1 MINITICILSYVK
14 IFVVGEILLF
24 LVMIKKNKGFTLTE
38 TLLTITILVILF
50 ALAVPGVF
58 TIKKNLRQMELDD
71 KAEII
76 YTAVQNRLSE
86 LYTSGLSNYYDP
98 FDNGS
103 SIKHLGKTPGDYDAS
118 VSGDT
123 MNDNSIYYFTSNDVA
138 SLNKL
143 LGDNT
148 IDPSLTGQFVIE
160 YMPYAKYET
169 GEIPQLTVPFVY
181 AVYYTEAKDSSS
193 ENCANNYSSSG
204 RYLNLLRLKQNRL
217 KDGARIGYYGGST
230 PGSGSI
236 TKISSI
242 NDVTI
247 YSNEEINRAVV
258 KGRIGIGVDETKST
272 FEFVFKDQHGNSSI
286 YEYDVGIKK
295 LYQVDSVGK
304 KTLARTDVTNAVVIG
319 SNYTFNFV
327 LDDLSK
333 DNTRFKSIFPE
344 LNAGDDITLTAS
356 IKSDEGTVINDTRSS
371 VGNSIYAYVKLDD
384 KNKYVGYE
392 RNTAYIFNGRHLRN
406 LDSDSN
412 VTNDYSKALLLNDID
427 FSENGDFYKKYI
439 DSYIDGY
446 IDVNIVTGSGSVYA
460 KSVPCFKGISN
471 DNLNTFDGNGFTI
484 KELATKNA
492 LFSNVN
498 KNLII
503 SNLALTGEKVYG
515 VDYVGGL
522 INTIN
527 NGASV
532 NIKNCKNYLDSGSDI
547 PTSIDSND
555 HLEALR
561 WIYAKTSGGFVGLNN
576 GNLKIESSFVATN
589 IGLSTSDAIT
599 GGLVGLNNGTL
610 TVDKSYT
617 DCYLYGNNVGGLI
630 GKNNGTVDIS
640 NTYTA
645 GFIGTDGNTN
655 AQLAGFVPSKVR
667 NISNSYTVIFKGQL
681 NSNRNI
687 GSFYGIDLNS
697 SFSDL
702 SKYYATVESYDN
714 LSKVYYSK
722 EGSIAEYTKG
732 SPYNEKSS
740 DLGDAFDSVG
750 KSNPYKLMGISL
762 TSYNNHKLKGMDHY
776 GDWGATFARGSLVYY
791 EQYSNKSYGFDGGNV
806 DLSLTSDMK
815 IIGDGYGVVFKK
827 EDINASGS
835 FKVDGNI
842 IDFSDTSKFE
852 VVKNGISYIIYPL
865 NREKVNPDSA
875 IEGFYQKCEIV
886 DDGGTDADKKTF
898 YFNPHFAR
906 SVIDSENKPSLPTTV
921 CIRSPRH
928 LNNLS
933 LFYSDYN
940 FGDNVVYNQE
950 RKMDFASYNWSV
962 YGKNGTS
969 INVQKPIGENEANAF
984 IGTYNGNSY
993 EINNVN
999 FHTYDGSYVGLFGY
1013 NKGTIKNVVVAT
1025 QYKIGSTSYNVTRT
1039 EPVSANQT
1047 AYFGVLVGYNEKGG
1061 VIDNCATAGY
1071 YLAGKDGRIYG
1082 YRNSKVYVGG
1092 LVGFNVGSITNS
1104 AADLPRLSLVM
1115 NSATCYAGS
1124 FVGYNEGTIDNSYG
1138 ISMIESNAPDG
1149 DTKIAGFAGYNIS
1162 VINNSYCATTLISA
1176 GNGSKTYGFTPNE
1189 GGGSVKNS
1197 YYLNGGSYLYLD
1209 NLYSY
1214 DGNIAVSGGKNKIY
1228 KELQALKGTNEATDS
1243 KYHDLT
1249 TDLDANET
1257 AYPYKAV
1264 VKNNEG
1270 ELVHYGEWQVKPK
1283 LGVAGVFYWEKEV
1296 DGQNDGYKI
1305 TYIGT
1310 AYDKLAY
1317 SSNLCVEHDDSGRIS
1332 EYGYGYYYGADEN
1345 VDNEKR
1351 TFSNLATSGNTFNTE
1366 VKQELERQMPHI
1378 QFFPYTTRT
1387 DTGSDYIYLAN
1398 DSPNGNITLTL
1409 DNQNKS
1415 YSFDISPFFANAIY
1429 FKTDLTTSETRAQ
1442 KYLNSNLGKSD
1453 NAYEI
1458 RSVEQ
1463 LQYLNWNY
1471 AVKNTNT
1478 YGTMDNRTQFTYLM
1492 YSKNQGIN
1500 VQSADDSNNT
1510 SKYFAFVQS
1519 HDINAQNTGNFFPIA
1534 GQANS
1539 NKSYNSYEVDL
1550 ANWFGGSYDGQS
1562 YKIQEIQ
1569 IDSNCFTVG
1578 LFGVTCGAEL
1588 KNIILYSS
1596 NGATIQRKTTEND
1609 KAGAYALGGLA
1620 GVAYDYNN
1628 PKGYSIYNCS
1638 IAGYTIA
1645 DNSKNQQYVGE
1656 ANVGGL
1662 VGISKIKID
1671 RCSSVVDIQINCTHT
1686 KNGSFN
1692 KAEWGNYVRVGGISG
1707 AGLSDINNSKLGGIF
1722 NSYTGGTITVG
1733 EDTLDESY
1741 YENTKVPIDSNGGIA
1756 KKNHSTNIYLAGITG
1771 SGFCMNFSNIT
1782 GVKTIYPSDIE
1793 IENCYTYM
1801 TFPSMKGTIRSITM
1815 FGSVAD
1821 RYGNGEG
1828 KKAYIKNCY
1837 YLDRSA
1843 DFDTS
1848 ELPKFIVDDGGANT
1862 AVNNL
1867 MTSDLKNSM
1876 LLGSTKWL
1884 YVMHR
1889 SNYNGDENISNNNT
1903 IVSKTYSELSDVN
1916 MNSSLGDKFKPV
1928 TTIDESGVSID
1939 GKYSFSAG
1947 NSSLSGKNYPFP
1959 TVITQ
1964 KDNDTIV
1971 NVHYGSWPLE
1981 SAYFVNGNDT
1991 IDIFDDMDLDS
2002 YAYKEFVLMKGTSNS
2017 DLIDLKFEVKDTTYA
2032 ELVKI
2037 DGTNYF
2043 TKDSDGNYRI
2053 KVKVLKTGSTNI
2065 EAKWK
2070 DENNVEFT
2078 TDFNLVITADLDI
2091 EVSPNVIYINKGKA
2105 DAYLLGYAADRNYID
2120 VKSTVKKVSY
2130 SKNVTWNFVS
2140 SKVGADEEYDALDIN
2155 KIANE
2160 ITIKSNGYNGYI
2172 AISATYNYQGN
2183 VYTVNTNINV
2193 LNNYTIGLHGNN
2205 EYEEIYIK
2213 DDGSHELSN
2222 PSYGNSTGPNNP
2234 DSKYFI
2240 YERND
2245 ENGLNNLI
2253 QNIDSN
2259 NITLSPLD
2267 GASDEI
2273 KDIINSNKVQIELSN
2288 DINTNSITN
2297 NDYNSR
2303 AITLI
2308 YRGDISP
2315 FDCNL
2320 TLNLSNN
2327 GNNYSLTVPVTVSV
2341 VPYTLTLDANGGNFD
2356 GKDHISINLAG
2367 TDNIDLSTY
2376 IPTKIGYVFGGWT
2389 LNDTDYTSNIYP
2401 VVGSNDDVTLVAK
2414 WTAKQGYISFDNNLL
2429 GSYNKVEDVL
2439 CTYDADKVNV
2449 PEFTYDSQILNG
2461 FCNEEGDLIID
2472 SNGNVSLTNKEL
2484 FNQYL
2489 LENINDSSKKIVLK
2503 ANLTDGAK
2511 LILSATGSD
2520 GTSKSRGI
2528 LYTKNTMLN
2537 VGDTIDLKSTWET
2550 DSSYRFAGYIDNTS
2564 KELIIDSNG
2573 IFKENLQLDNDIEL
2587 TAVFNKTGFKKVDSF
2602 TNNKEYLIVS
2612 NNKSMSNSDLSGV
2625 SIAKSND
2632 VNNNTFILN
2641 DDVSLVWKYANNSL
2655 VSGSNSSNYLNASYY
2670 LSGLRYYYILDI
2682 NSDKQSWIYT
2692 NGGLYTNYTYVLS
2705 KDLYVYLDVADNRFK
2720 CDNNSNNKGIEIYE
2734 KSDEIVVDY
2743 YQTTTS
2749 EGGS

>member
-1 MINITICILSYVK
+1 MN
-14 IFVVGEILLF
+14 
-24 LVMIKKNKGFTLTE
+24 KKNKGFTLTE

-58 TIKKNLRQMELDD
+58 TIKKNLKQMELDD

-86 LYTSGLSNYYDP
+86 LYTSGLSDYYEP
-98 FDNGS
+98 KG
-103 SIKHLGKTPGDYDAS
+103 SIKKLGKTPGDYDAS

-123 MNDNSIYYFTSNDVA
+123 MNDNSIYYFTSNDVV

-143 LGDNT
+143 LGDNV

-169 GEIPQLTVPFVY
+169 GETPQLTVPFVY

-193 ENCANNYSSSG
+193 ENCANNYSSASK
-204 RYLNLLRLKQNRL
+204 YLNLLRLKQNRL

-247 YSNEEINRAVV
+247 YSNEEVNRAVV
-258 KGRIGIGVDETKST
+258 RGRIGIGVDETKSA
-272 FEFVFKDQHGNSSI
+272 FEFVFKDLHGHSSM
-286 YEYDVGIKK
+286 YVYDVGINK
-295 LYQVDSVGK
+295 LYHVDSTGK

-333 DNTRFKSIFPE
+333 DNTRFKSVFPE
-344 LNAGDDITLTAS
+344 LNAGDDITLIAS
-356 IKSDEGTVINDTRSS
+356 IKSDEGTVINDTRSTI
-371 VGNSIYAYVKLDD
+371 GNSIYAYVKPED

-392 RNTAYIFNGRHLRN
+392 KNTAYISNGRHLRN
-406 LDSDSN
+406 LDSDST
-412 VTNDYSKALLLNDID
+412 VINDYSKALLLNDID
-427 FSENGDFYKKYI
+427 FSENGEFYKKYI

-446 IDVNIVTGSGSVYA
+446 MDVNIVTGSGSVFA
-460 KSVPCFKGISN
+460 KSVPVFKGIQN
-471 DNLNTFDGNGFTI
+471 DNLNTLDGNGFTI
-484 KELATKNA
+484 KELATRSA
-492 LFSNVN
+492 LFSIVN

-515 VDYVGGL
+515 NNFAGGL

-527 NGASV
+527 NSSNV
-532 NIKNCKNYLDSGSDI
+532 TIKNCKIYLDSGSDI
-547 PTSIDSND
+547 PTSIDSNV

-561 WIYAKTSGGFVGLNN
+561 WIYANTSGGLVGFNN

-589 IGLSTSDAIT
+589 IGLSFSDATT
-599 GGLVGLNNGTL
+599 GGLVGLNTGYL
-610 TVDKSYT
+610 TIDKSYT

-630 GKNNGTVDIS
+630 GNNEGIVDIS

-645 GFIGTDGNTN
+645 GFIGTDGNKN

-681 NSNRNI
+681 DSNRNI
-687 GSFYGIDLNS
+687 NGFYGIDLNS

-702 SKYYATVESYDN
+702 SKYYATVENYDN

-722 EGSIAEYTKG
+722 EGSTTEYTKG

-791 EQYSNKSYGFDGGNV
+791 EQYSDKSYGFDGGNV
-806 DLSLTSDMK
+806 DLSLTSDME
-815 IIGDGYGVVFKK
+815 IIGDGYGVVFKN
-827 EDINASGS
+827 EDINDSGS
-835 FKVDGNI
+835 FKVDGSVIN
-842 IDFSDTSKFE
+842 FSDSSKFE
-852 VVKNGISYIIYPL
+852 VVKNGIAYVIYPL
-865 NREKVNPDSA
+865 SRDKVNPDNA
-875 IEGFYQKCEIV
+875 INGFYQKCEIV
-886 DDGGTDADKKTF
+886 DEGGTETDKKTF

-906 SVIDSENKPSLPTTV
+906 SVIDSENKPTLPTIV

-933 LFYSDYN
+933 EFYNDYN
-940 FGDNVVYNQE
+940 LGDKVVYNQE

-969 INVQKPIGENEANAF
+969 INVQKPIGENETNAF
-984 IGTYNGNSY
+984 VGTYNGNSY

-999 FHTYDGSYVGLFGY
+999 FHTIDGSYVGLFGY
-1013 NKGTIKNVVVAT
+1013 NKGTIKNIVVAT

-1047 AYFGVLVGYNEKGG
+1047 AYFGVLVGYNEKGA

-1071 YLAGKDGRIYG
+1071 YLAGKYGKIYG
-1082 YRNSKVYVGG
+1082 YRNSEVYVGG
-1092 LVGFNVGSITNS
+1092 LVGFNVGAITNS
-1104 AADLPRLSLVM
+1104 AADLPRLSLIM

-1149 DTKIAGFAGYNIS
+1149 DTKIAGFAGYNTS
-1162 VINNSYCATTLISA
+1162 VINNSYCATTLTSA

-1189 GGGSVKNS
+1189 GGGTVKNS

-1214 DGNIAVSGGKNKIY
+1214 DGNIAVSSGKNKIY
-1228 KELQALKGTNEATDS
+1228 KELVALKGTNEALVS

-1249 TDLDANET
+1249 TGLDANET
-1257 AYPYKAV
+1257 EYPYKAV

-1270 ELVHYGEWQVKPK
+1270 DLVHYGEWQVKPK
-1283 LGVAGVFYWEKEV
+1283 LGVAGIFYWEKEV

-1317 SSNLCVEHDDSGRIS
+1317 SSNLCVERDDGGRIS

-1345 VDNEKR
+1345 VDNESVIF
-1351 TFSNLATSGNTFNTE
+1351 TNLATSKNVYNTE

-1387 DTGSDYIYLAN
+1387 DEGSDYIYL
-1398 DSPNGNITLTL
+1398 DSDSSPNGNITLTL
-1409 DNQNKS
+1409 DNKTKS

-1429 FKTDLTTSETRAQ
+1429 FNTELTTSETSAQ

-1458 RSVEQ
+1458 RSAEQ

-1471 AVKNTNT
+1471 DVKNTNT

-1492 YSKNQGIN
+1492 YSKNPGRNI
-1500 VQSADDSNNT
+1500 QSADDSNNIN
-1510 SKYFAFVQS
+1510 KYFSFVQS
-1519 HDINAQNTGNFFPIA
+1519 HDINAQKSGNFFPIA

-1539 NKSYNSYEVDL
+1539 NKYYNSYEVDL

-1562 YKIQEIQ
+1562 YKIQEIK

-1596 NGATIQRKTTEND
+1596 NGAIIQRNTTEND
-1609 KAGAYALGGLA
+1609 KGGAYALGGLA
-1620 GVAYDYNN
+1620 GVAYDYND

-1671 RCSSVVDIQINCTHT
+1671 GCSSVVDIQINCTHT
-1686 KNGSFN
+1686 TNGSFK
-1692 KAEWGNYVRVGGISG
+1692 KAVWGNYVRVGGISG

-1741 YENTKVPIDSNGGIA
+1741 NGNTKVPINSNGGTAI
-1756 KKNHSTNIYLAGITG
+1756 KNDSTNIYLAGITG

-1782 GVKTIYPSDIE
+1782 NKETIDPSDIE

-1821 RYGNGEG
+1821 RYGNNEG

-1843 DFDTS
+1843 NFDTS

-1884 YVMHR
+1884 YVMHKN
-1889 SNYNGDENISNNNT
+1889 NYNGDENISNNNT
-1903 IVSKTYSELSDVN
+1903 IDSRSYSELSDPN
-1916 MNSSLGDKFKPV
+1916 MNALLGDKFKPV

-1964 KDNDTIV
+1964 KDNDTTV

-1991 IDIFDDMDLDS
+1991 IDIFDDMDLDT

-2043 TKDSDGNYRI
+2043 TKDSNGNYHI
-2053 KVKVLKTGSTNI
+2053 KVKALKTGSTDI

-2070 DENNVEFT
+2070 DEKNVEFT
-2078 TDFNLVITADLDI
+2078 TDFNLVITANL
-2091 EVSPNVIYINKGKA
+2091 EVEANPNTIYINKGKA
-2105 DAYLLGYAADRNYID
+2105 DAYLLGYAVDRNYID

-2130 SKNVTWNFVS
+2130 SDKVSWNFVS
-2140 SKVGADEEYDALDIN
+2140 SKVGTDVEENDALDIN

-2160 ITIKSNGYNGYI
+2160 ITIKSNGYNAYV
-2172 AISATYNYQGN
+2172 AVSASYDYHGEN
-2183 VYTVNTNINV
+2183 YTVNTNVNV
-2193 LNNYTIGLHGNN
+2193 LNSYTFGLHGDN
-2205 EYEEIYIK
+2205 EYEELYIK
-2213 DDGSHELSN
+2213 EDGTYELSN
-2222 PSYGNSTGPNNP
+2222 PSYGSTTGPKNP

-2245 ENGLNNLI
+2245 ENGLKDLVK
-2253 QNIDSN
+2253 NINVD
-2259 NITLSPLD
+2259 NITLSPFD
-2267 GASDEI
+2267 DATDEI
-2273 KDIINSNKVQIELSN
+2273 KDIINNGKVQIELSN
-2288 DINTNSITN
+2288 DININSITN

-2303 AITLI
+2303 AIALI
-2308 YRGDISP
+2308 YRGDIST

-2320 TLNLSNN
+2320 NLNLSNN
-2327 GNNYSLTVPVTVSV
+2327 GNNYPLTVPVTVNV
-2341 VPYTLTLDANGGNFD
+2341 VPYTLTLNANGGEFE
-2356 GKDHISINLAG
+2356 GKDHLSFNLTG
-2367 TDNIDLSTY
+2367 TDSIDLTAY
-2376 IPTKIGYVFGGWT
+2376 VPTKNGYDFVGWT
-2389 LNDTDYTSNIYP
+2389 LNGSDYTSHVYP
-2401 VVGSNDDVTLVAK
+2401 VVGSNNDVTLVAK
-2414 WTAKQGYISFDNNLL
+2414 WNAKKGYISFDNNLPD
-2429 GSYNKVEDVL
+2429 SDNKVQDVM
-2439 CTYDADKVNV
+2439 CTYDADMVDI
-2449 PEFTYDSQILNG
+2449 PEFTYDSQIFNG
-2461 FCNEEGDLIID
+2461 FID
-2472 SNGNVSLTNKEL
+2472 NNGNLIVDSTGNVVKKDL

-2489 LENINDSSKKIVLK
+2489 LENTIDNSKKIVLK
-2503 ANLTDGAK
+2503 ASLTDGVKSILQAK
-2511 LILSATGSD
+2511 GID
-2520 GTSKSRGI
+2520 SRSI
-2528 LYTKNTMLN
+2528 LYAQNTMLN
-2537 VGDTIDLKSTWET
+2537 VGDRIDLKSIWET
-2550 DSSYRFAGYIDNTS
+2550 DPSYKFAGYIDSVS
-2564 KELIIDSNG
+2564 KELIIDSQG
-2573 IFKENLQLDNDIEL
+2573 IFKTNFQLDNDVTL
-2587 TAVFNKTGFKKVDSF
+2587 TAVFYKTGFKKVDNF

-2612 NNKSMSNSDLSGV
+2612 NNKSMSNANLSGV
-2625 SIAKSND
+2625 SIKLKND
-2632 VNNNTFILN
+2632 VRNNNYILN
-2641 DDVSLVWKYANNSL
+2641 DDDSLVWKYDNGYL
-2655 VSGSNSSNYLNASYY
+2655 VSSSNTNNYLNASYTGAFGYYNYY
-2670 LSGLRYYYILDI
+2670 LNI

>member
-1 MINITICILSYVK
+1 MN
-14 IFVVGEILLF
+14 
-24 LVMIKKNKGFTLTE
+24 KKNKGFTLTE

-50 ALAVPGVF
+50 ALAIPGVF

-76 YTAVQNRLSE
+76 YTSVQNRLSE
-86 LYTSGLSNYYDP
+86 LYTSGLSDYYNP
-98 FDNGS
+98 AIPGS
-103 SIKHLGKTPGDYDAS
+103 TIKHLGKTPGDYDAS

-148 IDPSLTGQFVIE
+148 IDPSLTGQFVVE

-169 GEIPQLTVPFVY
+169 GDIPQLTVPFVY

-272 FEFVFKDQHGNSSI
+272 FEFVFKDQHGHSSM
-286 YEYDVGIKK
+286 YVYDVGIKK
-295 LYQVDSVGK
+295 LYQVDSFGK

-327 LDDLSK
+327 LDDLSN
-333 DNTRFKSIFPE
+333 DNTRFKNVFPE
-344 LNAGDDITLTAS
+344 LNPGDDITLTAS
-356 IKSDEGTVINDTRSS
+356 IKSDEGTVINDTRSTI
-371 VGNSIYAYVKLDD
+371 GNSIYAYVKPED

-392 RNTAYIFNGRHLRN
+392 KKTAYISNGRHLRN
-406 LDSDSN
+406 LDSDSS
-412 VTNDYSKALLLNDID
+412 VINDYSKALLLNDID

-439 DSYIDGY
+439 DSYIDNY
-446 IDVNIVTGSGSVYA
+446 IDVNVVTGSGSVYA
-460 KSVPCFKGISN
+460 KGVPVFKGILN
-471 DNLNTFDGNGFTI
+471 DNLNTLDGNGFTI
-484 KELATKNA
+484 KELASRSA
-492 LFSNVN
+492 LFSAVN

-503 SNLALTGEKVYG
+503 SNLTLTGEKVYG
-515 VDYVGGL
+515 NDVAGGL

-527 NGASV
+527 NSSNV
-532 NIKNCKNYLDSGSDI
+532 TIKNCKIYLVSGSDI

-576 GNLKIESSFVATN
+576 GTLKIESSFVATN
-589 IGLSTSDAIT
+589 IGLSTTDAIT
-599 GGLVGLNNGTL
+599 GGLVGLNNGNL
-610 TVDKSYT
+610 TIDKSYT

-630 GKNNGTVDIS
+630 GNNEGIVDIS

-645 GFIGTDGNTN
+645 GFIGTDGNQN
-655 AQLAGFVPSKVR
+655 AHLAGFVPSKVR

-681 NSNRNI
+681 DSNRNI
-687 GSFYGIDLNS
+687 NGFYGIDLNS

-722 EGSIAEYTKG
+722 EGSTTEYTKG

-740 DLGDAFDSVG
+740 DLGDAFDFVG
-750 KSNPYKLMGISL
+750 KSNPYELMGVSL
-762 TSYNNHKLKGMDHY
+762 ASYKNHKLKGMDHY

-806 DLSLTSDMK
+806 DLSLTSDME

-835 FKVDGNI
+835 FKVDGRVIN
-842 IDFSDTSKFE
+842 FSDPSKFE
-852 VVKNGISYIIYPL
+852 VVKNGIAYVIYPL
-865 NREKVNPDSA
+865 SRDKVNPDNA
-875 IEGFYQKCEIV
+875 INGFYQKCEIV
-886 DDGGTDADKKTF
+886 DEGGTEADKKTF

-906 SVIDSENKPSLPTTV
+906 SVIDSENKPTLPTIV

-940 FGDNVVYNQE
+940 LGDKVVYNQE
-950 RKMDFASYNWSV
+950 RKMDFVSYNWSV

-969 INVQKPIGENEANAF
+969 INVQKPIGENETNAF
-984 IGTYNGNSY
+984 VGTYNGNSY

-999 FHTYDGSYVGLFGY
+999 FHTIDGSYVGLFGY

-1047 AYFGVLVGYNEKGG
+1047 AYFGVLVGYNEKDG

-1071 YLAGKDGRIYG
+1071 YLSGKDGKIYG
-1082 YRNSKVYVGG
+1082 YRNSEVYVGG
-1092 LVGFNVGSITNS
+1092 LVGFNVGAITNS
-1104 AADLPRLSLVM
+1104 AADLPRLSLIM

-1149 DTKIAGFAGYNIS
+1149 DTKIAGFAGYNTS
-1162 VINNSYCATTLISA
+1162 VINNSYCATTLTSA

-1189 GGGSVKNS
+1189 GGGTVKNS

-1214 DGNIAVSGGKNKIY
+1214 DGNIAVSSGKNKIY
-1228 KELQALKGTNEATDS
+1228 KELVALKGTNEALVS

-1249 TDLDANET
+1249 TGLDANET
-1257 AYPYKAV
+1257 EYPYKAV

-1270 ELVHYGEWQVKPK
+1270 DLVHYGEWQVKPK
-1283 LGVAGVFYWEKEV
+1283 LGVAGIFYWEKEV

-1310 AYDKLAY
+1310 AYDKLSY

-1345 VDNEKR
+1345 VDNEKI
-1351 TFSNLATSGNTFNTE
+1351 TFNNIAYSDKTFNTE

-1378 QFFPYTTRT
+1378 RFFPYTTRT

-1429 FKTDLTTSETRAQ
+1429 FKTDLSTNETSAQ

-1458 RSVEQ
+1458 RSAQQ

-1471 AVKNTNT
+1471 VGKNTNT

-1596 NGATIQRKTTEND
+1596 NGAIIQRKTTEND

-1671 RCSSVVDIQINCTHT
+1671 GCSSVVDIQINCTHT

-1837 YLDRSA
+1837 YLNRSA

-1889 SNYNGDENISNNNT
+1889 NNYYGDENISNNNT
-1903 IVSKTYSELSDVN
+1903 IDSRSYSELSDPT
-1916 MNSSLGDKFKPV
+1916 MNALLGDKFKSV
-1928 TTIDESGVSID
+1928 TTIDESGVPID

-1964 KDNDTIV
+1964 KDNDTTV

-1981 SAYFVNGNDT
+1981 SAYFVKGNDT
-1991 IDIFDDMDLDS
+1991 IDIFDDMDLDT
-2002 YAYKEFVLMKGTSNS
+2002 YAYKEFVLMKGVSSSN
-2017 DLIDLKFEVKDTTYA
+2017 LYNLEFKVKDTTYA

-2043 TKDSDGNYRI
+2043 TKDTDGNYHI
-2053 KVKVLKTGSTNI
+2053 KVKALKTGSTDI

-2070 DENNVEFT
+2070 NENDVEFT
-2078 TDFNLVITADLDI
+2078 TDFNLVITANLNI

-2105 DAYLLGYAADRNYID
+2105 DTYKLGYAVDKKYID
-2120 VKSTVKKVSY
+2120 VKSTGKKVSY
-2130 SKNVTWNFVS
+2130 SKDVTWNFVS
-2140 SKVGADEEYDALDIN
+2140 SKVGADEEYDALDVN

-2160 ITIKSNGYNGYI
+2160 ITIKSNGYNAYV
-2172 AISATYNYQGN
+2172 AVSASYDYHGEN
-2183 VYTVNTNINV
+2183 YTVNTNVNV
-2193 LNNYTIGLHGNN
+2193 LNSYTFGLHGNN
-2205 EYEEIYIK
+2205 EYEELYIK
-2213 DDGSHELSN
+2213 EDGTYELSN
-2222 PSYGNSTGPNNP
+2222 PSYGSTTGPKNP
-2234 DSKYFI
+2234 NSKYFI

-2245 ENGLNNLI
+2245 ENGLKDLVK
-2253 QNIDSN
+2253 NINVD
-2259 NITLSPLD
+2259 NITLSPFD
-2267 GASDEI
+2267 DATDEI
-2273 KDIINSNKVQIELSN
+2273 KDIINNGKVQIELSN
-2288 DINTNSITN
+2288 DININSITN

-2308 YRGDISP
+2308 YRGDIST

-2320 TLNLSNN
+2320 NLNLSNN
-2327 GNNYSLTVPVTVSV
+2327 GNNYPLTVPVTVNV
-2341 VPYTLTLDANGGNFD
+2341 VPYTLTLNANGGEFE
-2356 GKDHISINLAG
+2356 GKDHLSFNLTG
-2367 TDNIDLSTY
+2367 TDSIDLTAY
-2376 IPTKIGYVFGGWT
+2376 VPTKNGYDFVGWT
-2389 LNDTDYTSNIYP
+2389 LNGSDYTSHVYP
-2401 VVGSNDDVTLVAK
+2401 VVGSNNDVTLVAK
-2414 WTAKQGYISFDNNLL
+2414 WNAKKGYISFDNNLPD
-2429 GSYNKVEDVL
+2429 SDNKVQDVM
-2439 CTYDADKVNV
+2439 CTYDADMVDI
-2449 PEFTYDSQILNG
+2449 PEFAYDSQIFNG
-2461 FCNEEGDLIID
+2461 FID
-2472 SNGNVSLTNKEL
+2472 NNGNLIVDSTGNVVKKDL

-2489 LENINDSSKKIVLK
+2489 LENTIDNSKKIVLK
-2503 ANLTDGAK
+2503 ASLTDGVKLFLQAK
-2511 LILSATGSD
+2511 GID
-2520 GTSKSRGI
+2520 SRSI
-2528 LYTKNTMLN
+2528 LYAQNTMLN
-2537 VGDTIDLKSTWET
+2537 VGDRIDLKSIWET
-2550 DSSYRFAGYIDNTS
+2550 DPSYKFAGYIDSVS
-2564 KELIIDSNG
+2564 KELIIDSHG
-2573 IFKENLQLDNDIEL
+2573 IFKTNLQLDNDVTL
-2587 TAVFNKTGFKKVDSF
+2587 TAVFYKTGFKKVDNF

-2612 NNKSMSNSDLSGV
+2612 NNKSMSNANLSGV
-2625 SIAKSND
+2625 SIKLKND
-2632 VNNNTFILN
+2632 VRNNNYILN
-2641 DDVSLVWKYANNSL
+2641 DDDSLVWKYDNGYL
-2655 VSGSNSSNYLNASYY
+2655 VSSSNTNNYLNASYTGAFGYYNYY
-2670 LSGLRYYYILDI
+2670 LNI

>member
-1 MINITICILSYVK
+1 MN
-14 IFVVGEILLF
+14 
-24 LVMIKKNKGFTLTE
+24 KKNKGFTLTE

-50 ALAVPGVF
+50 ALVVPGVF
-58 TIKKNLRQMELDD
+58 SIKKNLRQMELDD

-118 VSGDT
+118 LSGDT

-148 IDPSLTGQFVIE
+148 IDPSLTGQFVVE

-169 GEIPQLTVPFVY
+169 AEIPQLTVPFVY

-193 ENCANNYSSSG
+193 ENCANNYSSAG

-258 KGRIGIGVDETKST
+258 KGRIGIGVDEKKST
-272 FEFVFKDQHGNSSI
+272 FEFVFKDQHSHSSM
-286 YEYDVGIKK
+286 YVYDVGINK

-333 DNTRFKSIFPE
+333 DDTRFKNIFPE

-356 IKSDEGTVINDTRSS
+356 IKSDEGTVINDTRST
-371 VGNSIYAYVKLDD
+371 VGNSIYAYVKHED

-392 RNTAYIFNGRHLRN
+392 KNTAYISNGRHLRN
-406 LDSDSN
+406 LDSDSK
-412 VTNDYSKALLLNDID
+412 VIDDYSKALLLNDID

-446 IDVNIVTGSGSVYA
+446 IDVNVVTGSGSVYA
-460 KSVPCFKGISN
+460 KSVPVFKGILN
-471 DNLNTFDGNGFTI
+471 DNLNTLDGNGFTI

-527 NGASV
+527 NSSNV
-532 NIKNCKNYLDSGSDI
+532 TIKNCKIYLVSGSDI

-681 NSNRNI
+681 DSNRNI

-740 DLGDAFDSVG
+740 DLGDAFDFVG
-750 KSNPYKLMGISL
+750 KPNPYKLMGISL

-791 EQYSNKSYGFDGGNV
+791 EQYSDKSYGFDGGNV
-806 DLSLTSDMK
+806 DLSLTSNME
-815 IIGDGYGVVFKK
+815 IIGDGYGVVFKR
-827 EDINASGS
+827 EDINDGGS
-835 FKVDGNI
+835 FKVDGSVVN
-842 IDFSDTSKFE
+842 FSDSSKFE
-852 VVKNGISYIIYPL
+852 VVKNGIAYVIYPL
-865 NREKVNPDSA
+865 SRDKVNPENA

-886 DDGGTDADKKTF
+886 DEGGTDADKKNF

-906 SVIDSENKPSLPTTV
+906 SVIDSENKPSLPTIV

-933 LFYSDYN
+933 LFYNDYN
-940 FGDNVVYNQE
+940 LGDKVVYNQE
-950 RKMDFASYNWSV
+950 RKMNFASYDWTV
-962 YGKNGTS
+962 YGKDGKS
-969 INVQKPIGENEANAF
+969 ISVQKPIGGNEANAF
-984 IGTYNGNSY
+984 VGTYNGNSY

-999 FHTYDGSYVGLFGY
+999 FKTKNGSYVGLFGY
-1013 NKGTIKNVVVAT
+1013 NKGTIINVVVAT

-1047 AYFGVLVGYNEKGG
+1047 AYFGVLVGYNENGG

-1071 YLAGKDGRIYG
+1071 YLAGKDGKIYG
-1082 YRNSKVYVGG
+1082 YRNSEVYVGG
-1092 LVGFNVGSITNS
+1092 LVGFNVGAITNS

-1149 DTKIAGFAGYNIS
+1149 DTKIAGFAGYNTS
-1162 VINNSYCATTLISA
+1162 VINNSYCATTLTSA
-1176 GNGSKTYGFTPNE
+1176 GNGSRTFSFTPNE

-1214 DGNIAVSGGKNKIY
+1214 DGNISVSGGKNKIY
-1228 KELQALKGTNEATDS
+1228 KELVALKGTNVATIS
-1243 KYHDLT
+1243 NYHDLT
-1249 TDLDANET
+1249 TALDVNEIE
-1257 AYPYKAV
+1257 YPYKAV

-1283 LGVAGVFYWEKEV
+1283 LGVAGVFYWEKEI

-1317 SSNLCVEHDDSGRIS
+1317 SSNLCVEHDDGGRIS

-1345 VDNEKR
+1345 VDNESIMF
-1351 TFSNLATSGNTFNTE
+1351 TNLATSGNVFNTE
-1366 VKQELERQMPHI
+1366 VKHELERQMPHI

-1387 DTGSDYIYLAN
+1387 DTGSDYIYLKSD

-1409 DNQNKS
+1409 DNQKKS

-1429 FKTDLTTSETRAQ
+1429 FDTELTTSETSAQ

-1458 RSVEQ
+1458 RSAEQ

-1492 YSKNQGIN
+1492 YSKNPGRN
-1500 VQSADDSNNT
+1500 VQSADDSNNIN
-1510 SKYFAFVQS
+1510 KYFAFIQS
-1519 HDINAQNTGNFFPIA
+1519 HDINAQKSGNFFPIA
-1534 GQANS
+1534 GQASS
-1539 NKSYNSYEVDL
+1539 NKNASSYEVDL

-1596 NGATIQRKTTEND
+1596 NGAIIQRKTNEND

-1620 GVAYDYNN
+1620 GVAYDYND

-1671 RCSSVVDIQINCTHT
+1671 GCSSVVDIQINCTHT
-1686 KNGSFN
+1686 INGSFK

-1707 AGLSDINNSKLGGIF
+1707 AGLSDINNPKLGGIF

-1733 EDTLDESY
+1733 KETLDESY
-1741 YENTKVPIDSNGGIA
+1741 NNNTKVPIDSNGGTAI
-1756 KKNHSTNIYLAGITG
+1756 KNHSTNIYLAGITG

-1782 GVKTIYPSDIE
+1782 AKETIDPSDIQ

-1801 TFPSMKGTIRSITM
+1801 AFPSMKGTIRSITM

-1828 KKAYIKNCY
+1828 KKAYINNCY

-1843 DFDTS
+1843 NFDTS

-1884 YVMHR
+1884 YVMHK
-1889 SNYNGDENISNNNT
+1889 NDYYGTENIGNNT
-1903 IVSKTYSELSDVN
+1903 IYSKRYSELSDVN

-1964 KDNDTIV
+1964 KDNDTTV

-1981 SAYFVNGNDT
+1981 SAYFLNGNDT
-1991 IDIFDDMDLDS
+1991 IDIFDDMESDN
-2002 YAYKEFVLMKGTSNS
+2002 YAYKEFVLMKGVSNN
-2017 DLIDLKFEVKDTTYA
+2017 DLTDLQFEVKDTNYA

-2043 TKDSDGNYRI
+2043 IKDSDGNYHI
-2053 KVKVLKTGSTNI
+2053 KVKALKTGSTDI

-2078 TDFNLVITADLDI
+2078 TNFNLVITANL
-2091 EVSPNVIYINKGKA
+2091 EVEANPNTIYINKGKA
-2105 DAYLLGYAADRNYID
+2105 DAYLLGYADRNYID

-2130 SKNVTWNFVS
+2130 SDKVSWNFVS
-2140 SKVGADEEYDALDIN
+2140 SKVGSDVEENDALYVN

-2160 ITIKSNGYNGYI
+2160 ITIKSNGYNGYV
-2172 AISATYNYQGN
+2172 AVSATYNYHGN
-2183 VYTVNTNINV
+2183 IYTVNTNINV
-2193 LNNYTIGLHGNN
+2193 LNNYTIGLRGNN
-2205 EYEEIYIK
+2205 EYEELYIK
-2213 DDGSHELSN
+2213 EDGSYELSN

-2273 KDIINSNKVQIELSN
+2273 KDIINSNKIQIELSN

-2341 VPYTLTLDANGGNFD
+2341 VPYTLTLDANGGDFN
-2356 GKDHISINLAG
+2356 GKDHISINLTG
-2367 TDNIDLSTY
+2367 TDPIDLNIY
-2376 IPTKIGYVFGGWT
+2376 NPTKIGYKFTGWT
-2389 LNDTDYTSNIYP
+2389 LNGADYTSSTYP
-2401 VVGSNDDVTLVAK
+2401 VAGSSDDVTLVAK
-2414 WTAKQGYISFDNNLL
+2414 WTAKKGYISFDNNLL
-2429 GSYNKVEDVL
+2429 DPDHHVQDVE
-2439 CTYDADKVNV
+2439 CTYGADMVDI
-2449 PEFTYDSQILNG
+2449 PIFTYDSQIFDG
-2461 FCNEEGDLIID
+2461 FCNEDGDLIIN
-2472 SNGNVSLTNKEL
+2472 SNGDVVKKEL

-2489 LENINDSSKKIVLK
+2489 LTNINDSSKKAVLK
-2503 ANLTDGAK
+2503 ANLTAGAK
-2511 LILSATGSD
+2511 LILNATGND
-2520 GTSKSRGI
+2520 GTSDSRNI
-2528 LYTKNTMLN
+2528 LYTKNTMLSK
-2537 VGDTIDLKSTWET
+2537 GDSIELKSIWET
-2550 DSSYRFAGYIDNTS
+2550 DSSYRFAGYIDSVS
-2564 KELIIDSNG
+2564 KKMIIDSSG
-2573 IFKENLQLDNDIEL
+2573 KLLQEIKLDSDVTL

-2612 NNKSMSNSDLSGV
+2612 NDYALSGTNV
-2625 SIAKSND
+2625 ND
-2632 VNNNTFILN
+2632 YTLKGIHIVKQLDSLGNTYIEDNYKDLVWTRDQNNNL
-2641 DDVSLVWKYANNSL
+2641 
-2655 VSGSNSSNYLNASYY
+2655 YLNTDKKLYGYY
-2670 LSGLRYYYILDI
+2670 SWWSSTSFTVT
-2682 NSDKQSWIYT
+2682 NSNQAWNY
-2692 NGGLYTNYTYVLS
+2692 NNNNLYTGRYSFT
-2705 KDLYVYLDVADNRFK
+2705 YVYLDS
-2720 CDNNSNNKGIEIYE
+2720 SNNFTCDDSSYHRGIEIYE
-2734 KSDEIVVDY
+2734 KIENVVADK
-2743 YQTTTS
+2743 YQSINT
-2749 EGGS
+2749 GGGE

>member
-1 MINITICILSYVK
+1 MLKYL
-14 IFVVGEILLF
+14 VVGEILLF
-24 LVMIKKNKGFTLTE
+24 LVMNKKNKGFTLTE

-50 ALAVPGVF
+50 ALAVPGIF

-98 FDNGS
+98 SDNGS
-103 SIKHLGKTPGDYDAS
+103 NIKHLCKTPGDYDAS

-123 MNDNSIYYFTSNDVA
+123 MNDNSIYYFTSNDVT

-148 IDPSLTGQFVIE
+148 IDSSLTGQFVIE
-160 YMPYAKYET
+160 FMPYAKYET
-169 GEIPQLTVPFVY
+169 GETPQLTVPFVY
-181 AVYYTEAKDSSS
+181 AVYYTEAKGTND
-193 ENCANNYSSSG
+193 ENCANNYSSGG

-272 FEFVFKDQHGNSSI
+272 FEFVFKDQHGHSSM
-286 YEYDVGIKK
+286 YVYDVGIKK

-333 DNTRFKSIFPE
+333 DNTRFKNIFPE

-356 IKSDEGTVINDTRSS
+356 IKSDEGTVINDTRSTI
-371 VGNSIYAYVKLDD
+371 GNSIYAYVKPED

-392 RNTAYIFNGRHLRN
+392 KNTAYISNGRHLRN
-406 LDSDSN
+406 LHSDSS
-412 VTNDYSKALLLNDID
+412 VINDYSKALLLNDID

-446 IDVNIVTGSGSVYA
+446 IDVSVVTGSGSVYA
-460 KSVPCFKGISN
+460 KSVPVFKGIIN
-471 DNLNTFDGNGFTI
+471 DNLNTLDGNGFTI
-484 KELATKNA
+484 KELASRSA
-492 LFSNVN
+492 LFSTVN

-503 SNLALTGEKVYG
+503 SNLTLTGEKVYG
-515 VDYVGGL
+515 NNYAGGL

-527 NGASV
+527 NGSNV
-532 NIKNCKNYLDSGSDI
+532 TVKNCKIYLNSGSDI
-547 PTSIDSND
+547 PTSIDSDD

-561 WIYAKTSGGFVGLNN
+561 WIYAKKSGGLVGLNN
-576 GNLKIESSFVATN
+576 GSLNIESSFVATN
-589 IGLSTSDAIT
+589 IGLSTTDAIT
-599 GGLVGLNNGTL
+599 GGLVGLNNGNL
-610 TVDKSYT
+610 TIDKSYT

-630 GKNNGTVDIS
+630 GNNEGIVDIS

-645 GFIGTDGNTN
+645 GFIGTDGNQN
-655 AQLAGFVPSKVR
+655 ASLAGFVPSKVR

-702 SKYYATVESYDN
+702 SKYYATVENYDN

-722 EGSIAEYTKG
+722 EGSTTEYTKG

-740 DLGDAFDSVG
+740 DLGDAFDSVDSVG

-791 EQYSNKSYGFDGGNV
+791 EQYSNDSYGFDGGNV
-806 DLSLTSDMK
+806 DLSLTSDME

-827 EDINASGS
+827 EDINTGGS
-835 FKVDGNI
+835 FKVDGSVIN
-842 IDFSDTSKFE
+842 FSDTSKFE
-852 VVKNGISYIIYPL
+852 VVKNGIAYVIYPL
-865 NREKVNPDSA
+865 NRDKINPSNA
-875 IEGFYQKCEIV
+875 INGFYQKCEIV
-886 DDGGTDADKKTF
+886 DEGGSNDDKKTF

-906 SVIDSENKPSLPTTV
+906 SVIDSENKPTLPTIV

-933 LFYSDYN
+933 EFYSDYN
-940 FGDNVVYNQE
+940 LGDKVVYNQE
-950 RKMDFASYNWSV
+950 RKMDFASYNWSI

-969 INVQKPIGENEANAF
+969 INVLKPIGENEANAF
-984 IGTYNGNSY
+984 VGTYNGNSY

-999 FHTYDGSYVGLFGY
+999 FNTIRGSYVGLFGY

-1071 YLAGKDGRIYG
+1071 YLSGKDGKIYG
-1082 YRNSKVYVGG
+1082 YRNSEIYVGG
-1092 LVGFNVGSITNS
+1092 LVGFNVGTITNS

-1149 DTKIAGFAGYNIS
+1149 DTKIAGFAGYNTS
-1162 VINNSYCATTLISA
+1162 VINNSYCATTLTSA

-1214 DGNIAVSGGKNKIY
+1214 DGNIAVSSGKNKIY
-1228 KELQALKGTNEATDS
+1228 KELFNLKGANKATIS

-1249 TDLDANET
+1249 TSLDANQTE
-1257 AYPYKAV
+1257 YPYKAV

-1270 ELVHYGEWQVKPK
+1270 KLVHYGEWQVKPK

-1296 DGQNDGYKI
+1296 DGQNNGYKI

-1317 SSNLCVEHDDSGRIS
+1317 SSNLCVEHDDGGRIS

-1345 VDNEKR
+1345 VDNEKI
-1351 TFSNLATSGNTFNTE
+1351 TFSNLATSDDTFNTE

-1387 DTGSDYIYLAN
+1387 DESSDYIYLKSN

-1409 DNQNKS
+1409 DNKTKS

-1429 FKTDLTTSETRAQ
+1429 FDTELTTNEASAQ

-1458 RSVEQ
+1458 RSAEQ

-1471 AVKNTNT
+1471 DVKNTNT

-1492 YSKNQGIN
+1492 YSKNQGRN
-1500 VQSADDSNNT
+1500 EQSADDSNNID
-1510 SKYFAFVQS
+1510 KYFTFIQS
-1519 HDINAQNTGNFFPIA
+1519 HDINAQKSGNFFPIA

-1539 NKSYNSYEVDL
+1539 NKSPSSYEVDL

-1596 NGATIQRKTTEND
+1596 KGAIIQRKTNEND

-1620 GVAYDYNN
+1620 GVAYDYND

-1671 RCSSVVDIQINCTHT
+1671 GCSSVVDIQINCTHT
-1686 KNGSFN
+1686 INGSFK
-1692 KAEWGNYVRVGGISG
+1692 KAIWGNYVRVGGISG

-1733 EDTLDESY
+1733 KETLDESY
-1741 YENTKVPIDSNGGIA
+1741 NNNTKVPIDSNGGTAI
-1756 KKNHSTNIYLAGITG
+1756 KNHSTNIYLAGITG

-1782 GVKTIYPSDIE
+1782 NKPTIDPSDIE

-1828 KKAYIKNCY
+1828 KKAYINNCY

-1843 DFDTS
+1843 NFDTS

-1862 AVNNL
+1862 AVNKL
-1867 MTSDLKNSM
+1867 MTTDLKNSM
-1876 LLGSTKWL
+1876 LQGSTKWL
-1884 YVMHR
+1884 YVMHK
-1889 SNYNGDENISNNNT
+1889 NDYYGAENIGNNT
-1903 IVSKTYSELSDVN
+1903 IYSKRYSELSDVN

-1964 KDNDTIV
+1964 KDNDTTV

-1991 IDIFDDMDLDS
+1991 IDIFDDMDFVDT
-2002 YAYKEFVLMKGTSNS
+2002 YAYKEFVLMKGVSNN
-2017 DLIDLKFEVKDTTYA
+2017 DLTDLRFEVKDTTYA

-2043 TKDSDGNYRI
+2043 TKDSDGNYHI
-2053 KVKVLKTGSTNI
+2053 KVKALKTGSTDI

-2070 DENNVEFT
+2070 DENKVEFT
-2078 TDFNLVITADLDI
+2078 TDFNLVITADLDM

-2160 ITIKSNGYNGYI
+2160 ITIKSNGYNGYV
-2172 AISATYNYQGN
+2172 AVTATYDYHGN

-2193 LNNYTIGLHGNN
+2193 LNSYTIGLHGNN
-2205 EYEEIYIK
+2205 EYEEVYIK
-2213 DDGSHELSN
+2213 DDGSYELSN
-2222 PSYGNSTGPNNP
+2222 PSYGDTTGPKNP
-2234 DSKYFI
+2234 DSKYFV

-2253 QNIDSN
+2253 QNIDLN
-2259 NITLSPLD
+2259 NITLSALD

-2273 KDIINSNKVQIELSN
+2273 KDIINSNKVQIELSDN
-2288 DINTNSITN
+2288 ININSITN

-2327 GNNYSLTVPVTVSV
+2327 GNNYLLTVPVTINV
-2341 VPYTLTLDANGGNFD
+2341 VPYTLTLDANGGKFE
-2356 GKDHISINLAG
+2356 GKDYLSFNLTG
-2367 TDNIDLSTY
+2367 TDSIDLTAY
-2376 IPTKIGYVFGGWT
+2376 VPTKNGYDFVGWT
-2389 LNDTDYTSNIYP
+2389 LNGSDYTSHVYP
-2401 VVGSNDDVTLVAK
+2401 VVGSNNDVTLVAK
-2414 WTAKQGYISFDNNLL
+2414 WNAKKGYISFDNNLPD
-2429 GSYNKVEDVL
+2429 SDNKVQDVM
-2439 CTYDADKVNV
+2439 CTYDADMVDI
-2449 PEFTYDSQILNG
+2449 PEFTYDSQIFNG
-2461 FCNEEGDLIID
+2461 FID
-2472 SNGNVSLTNKEL
+2472 NNGNLIVDSTGNVVKKDL

-2489 LENINDSSKKIVLK
+2489 LENTIDNSKKIVLK
-2503 ANLTDGAK
+2503 ASLTDGVK
-2511 LILSATGSD
+2511 LILQAKGID
-2520 GTSKSRGI
+2520 SRSI
-2528 LYTKNTMLN
+2528 LYAQNTMMN
-2537 VGDTIDLKSTWET
+2537 VGDRIDLKSIWET
-2550 DSSYRFAGYIDNTS
+2550 DPSYKFAGYIDSVS
-2564 KELIIDSNG
+2564 KELIIDSQG
-2573 IFKENLQLDNDIEL
+2573 IFKTNLQLDNDVTL
-2587 TAVFNKTGFKKVDSF
+2587 TAVFYKTGFKKVDNF

-2612 NNKSMSNSDLSGV
+2612 NNKSMSNANLSGV
-2625 SIAKSND
+2625 SIKLKND
-2632 VNNNTFILN
+2632 VRNNNYILN
-2641 DDVSLVWKYANNSL
+2641 DDDSLVWKYDNGYL
-2655 VSGSNSSNYLNASYY
+2655 VSSSNTNNYLNASYTGAFGYYNYY
-2670 LSGLRYYYILDI
+2670 LNI
-2682 NSDKQSWIYT
+2682 NSDKQSWTYE
-2692 NGGLYTNYTYVLS
+2692 NGGLYANYSYYLSS
-2705 KDLYVYLDVADNRFK
+2705 KDLYVYLDDASNRFK
-2720 CDNNSNNKGIEIYE
+2720 CDNNSNNNGIEIYE

-2743 YQTTTS
+2743 YQATTS

>member
-1 MINITICILSYVK
+1 MLKYYI
-14 IFVVGEILLF
+14 VGEILLF

-58 TIKKNLRQMELDD
+58 SIRKNLRQMELDD

-148 IDPSLTGQFVIE
+148 IDPSLTGQFVVE

-181 AVYYTEAKDSSS
+181 AVYYTEAKDTND

-204 RYLNLLRLKQNRL
+204 QYLNLLRLKQNRL

-258 KGRIGIGVDETKST
+258 KGRIGIGVDEKRST
-272 FEFVFKDQHGNSSI
+272 FEFVFKDQHGHSSM
-286 YEYDVGIKK
+286 YVYDVGIKK

-304 KTLARTDVTNAVVIG
+304 KILARTDVTNAVVIG
-319 SNYTFNFV
+319 NNYTFNFV
-327 LDDLSK
+327 LDDLSN
-333 DNTRFKSIFPE
+333 DNTRFKNVFPE
-344 LNAGDDITLTAS
+344 LNPGDDITLTAS
-356 IKSDEGTVINDTRSS
+356 IKSDEGTVINDTRST
-371 VGNSIYAYVKLDD
+371 VGNSIYAYVKPED

-392 RNTAYIFNGRHLRN
+392 NNTAYISNGRHLRN
-406 LDSDSN
+406 LDSDSK
-412 VTNDYSKALLLNDID
+412 VIDDYSKVLLLNDID
-427 FSENGDFYKKYI
+427 FSGNGDFYKKYI

-446 IDVNIVTGSGSVYA
+446 IDVNVVAGSGSVYA
-460 KSVPCFKGISN
+460 KSVPLFKGILN
-471 DNLNTFDGNGFTI
+471 DNLNTLDGNGFTI
-484 KELATKNA
+484 KELATRSA
-492 LFSNVN
+492 LFSTVN

-503 SNLALTGEKVYG
+503 SNLTLTGEKVYG
-515 VDYVGGL
+515 NDVAGGL

-527 NGASV
+527 NSSNV
-532 NIKNCKNYLDSGSDI
+532 TIKNCKIYLNSGSDI
-547 PTSIDSND
+547 PTSIDSNV

-561 WIYAKTSGGFVGLNN
+561 WIYAKTSGGLVGLNN
-576 GNLKIESSFVATN
+576 GNLKLESSFVATN
-589 IGLSTSDAIT
+589 IGLSTTDAIT
-599 GGLVGLNNGTL
+599 GGLLGLNNGNL
-610 TVDKSYT
+610 TIDKSYT

-630 GKNNGTVDIS
+630 GNNKGMVDIS

-645 GFIGTDGNTN
+645 GFIGTDGNQN
-655 AQLAGFVPSKVR
+655 AHLAGFVPSKVR

-681 NSNRNI
+681 DSNRNI
-687 GSFYGIDLNS
+687 NGFYGIDLNS

-722 EGSIAEYTKG
+722 EGSTTEYTKG

-740 DLGDAFDSVG
+740 DLGDAFDFVG
-750 KSNPYKLMGISL
+750 KSNPYELMGVSL
-762 TSYNNHKLKGMDHY
+762 ASYKNHKLKGMDHY

-791 EQYSNKSYGFDGGNV
+791 EQYSNDSYGFDGGNV

-827 EDINASGS
+827 EDINTGGS
-835 FKVDGNI
+835 FKVDGSVIN
-842 IDFSDTSKFE
+842 FSDTSKFE
-852 VVKNGISYIIYPL
+852 VVKNGIAYVIYPL
-865 NREKVNPDSA
+865 SRDKVNPDNA
-875 IEGFYQKCEIV
+875 INGFYQKCEIV
-886 DDGGTDADKKTF
+886 DEGGTEADKKIF

-906 SVIDSENKPSLPTTV
+906 SVIDSENKPSMPTIV

-933 LFYSDYN
+933 EFYSDYN
-940 FGDNVVYNQE
+940 LGDKVVYNQE
-950 RKMDFASYNWSV
+950 RKMDFVSYNWSV

-969 INVQKPIGENEANAF
+969 INVQKPIGENETNAF
-984 IGTYNGNSY
+984 VGTYNGNSY

-999 FHTYDGSYVGLFGY
+999 FNTIRGSYVGLFGY

-1071 YLAGKDGRIYG
+1071 YLSGKDGKIYG
-1082 YRNSKVYVGG
+1082 YRNSEVYVGG
-1092 LVGFNVGSITNS
+1092 LVGFNVGAITNS

-1149 DTKIAGFAGYNIS
+1149 DTKIAGFAGYNTS
-1162 VINNSYCATTLISA
+1162 VINNSYCATTLTSA

-1197 YYLNGGSYLYLD
+1197 FYLNGGSYLYLD

-1214 DGNIAVSGGKNKIY
+1214 DGNIAVSAGKNKIY
-1228 KELQALKGTNEATDS
+1228 KELAALKETSVYTVS

-1249 TDLDANET
+1249 TGLDANET
-1257 AYPYKAV
+1257 EYPYRAV

-1270 ELVHYGEWQVKPK
+1270 DLVHYGEWQVKPK

-1296 DGQNDGYKI
+1296 DGQNDGYKL

-1317 SSNLCVEHDDSGRIS
+1317 SSNLCVEHDDGGRIS

-1345 VDNEKR
+1345 VNNEKI
-1351 TFSNLATSGNTFNTE
+1351 TFRNLATSGNTFNTE
-1366 VKQELERQMPHI
+1366 VKQELQRQMPHI

-1387 DTGSDYIYLAN
+1387 DTGSDYIYLDD

-1409 DNQNKS
+1409 DNQTKS

-1429 FKTDLTTSETRAQ
+1429 FNTQLTTSETSAQ

-1458 RSVEQ
+1458 RSAEQ

-1471 AVKNTNT
+1471 DVKNTNT

-1492 YSKNQGIN
+1492 YSKNQGRN
-1500 VQSADDSNNT
+1500 EQSADDSNNID
-1510 SKYFAFVQS
+1510 KYFTFIQS
-1519 HDINAQNTGNFFPIA
+1519 HDINAQKSGNFFPIA

-1539 NKSYNSYEVDL
+1539 NKSPSSYEVDL

-1596 NGATIQRKTTEND
+1596 NGAIIQRKTNEND

-1620 GVAYDYNN
+1620 GVAYDYNE

-1662 VGISKIKID
+1662 VGISKIMID
-1671 RCSSVVDIQINCTHT
+1671 GCSSVVDIQINCTHT
-1686 KNGSFN
+1686 INGSFK
-1692 KAEWGNYVRVGGISG
+1692 KAIWGNYVRVGGISG

-1733 EDTLDESY
+1733 KETLDESY
-1741 YENTKVPIDSNGGIA
+1741 NNNTKVPIGSNGGTAI
-1756 KKNHSTNIYLAGITG
+1756 KNHSTNIYLAGITG

-1782 GVKTIYPSDIE
+1782 NKPTIDPSDIE

-1828 KKAYIKNCY
+1828 KKAYINNCY

-1843 DFDTS
+1843 NFDTS

-1862 AVNNL
+1862 AVNKL
-1867 MTSDLKNSM
+1867 MTTDLKNSM
-1876 LLGSTKWL
+1876 LQGSTKWL
-1884 YVMHR
+1884 YVMHK
-1889 SNYNGDENISNNNT
+1889 NDYYGAENIGNNT
-1903 IVSKTYSELSDVN
+1903 IYSKRYSELSDVN

-1964 KDNDTIV
+1964 KDNDTTV

-1981 SAYFVNGNDT
+1981 SAYFLNGNDT
-1991 IDIFDDMDLDS
+1991 IDIFDDMDFVDT
-2002 YAYKEFVLMKGTSNS
+2002 YAYKEFVLMKGVSNN
-2017 DLIDLKFEVKDTTYA
+2017 DLTDLRFEVKDTNYA

-2043 TKDSDGNYRI
+2043 TKDSNGNYHI
-2053 KVKVLKTGSTNI
+2053 KVKALKTGSTDI

-2070 DENNVEFT
+2070 DENNDEFS
-2078 TDFNLVITADLDI
+2078 TDFNLVITANLDI
-2091 EVSPNVIYINKGKA
+2091 EVNPNTIYINKGKA
-2105 DAYLLGYAADRNYID
+2105 DAYLLGYAVDKNYID

-2130 SKNVTWNFVS
+2130 SDKVSWNFVS

-2160 ITIKSNGYNGYI
+2160 ITIKSNGYNGYV
-2172 AISATYNYQGN
+2172 AVTTTYDYHGN
-2183 VYTVNTNINV
+2183 VYTINTNINV
-2193 LNNYTIGLHGNN
+2193 LNSYTIGLHGNN
-2205 EYEEIYIK
+2205 EYEEVYIK
-2213 DDGSHELSN
+2213 DDGSYELSN
-2222 PSYGNSTGPNNP
+2222 PSYGDTTGPKNP

-2245 ENGLNNLI
+2245 ENGLNNLVK
-2253 QNIDSN
+2253 NIDIV
-2259 NITLSPLD
+2259 NIALSPFD
-2267 GASDEI
+2267 DATDDI
-2273 KDIINSNKVQIELSN
+2273 KEIINNGKVQIELSN
-2288 DINTNSITN
+2288 DLKTNSITN

-2303 AITLI
+2303 AITLTH
-2308 YRGDISP
+2308 RGVISP

-2327 GNNYSLTVPVTVSV
+2327 GNNYSLTVPVTVNV
-2341 VPYTLTLDANGGNFD
+2341 VPYVLTLDANGGEFD
-2356 GKDHISINLAG
+2356 GKDHLSFNLTG
-2367 TDNIDLSTY
+2367 TDPIDFSAY
-2376 IPTKIGYVFGGWT
+2376 IPTRIGYDFVGWT
-2389 LNDTDYTSNIYP
+2389 LNGTDYTSSTYP
-2401 VVGSNDDVTLVAK
+2401 VDGLNDDVTLIAK
-2414 WTAKQGYISFDNNLL
+2414 WNAKKGYISFDNNLPNPD
-2429 GSYNKVEDVL
+2429 NKVQDVM
-2439 CTYDADKVNV
+2439 CTYGADMVDI
-2449 PEFTYDSQILNG
+2449 PEFTYDSHIFNG
-2461 FCNEEGDLIID
+2461 FYNENGVLIID
-2472 SNGNVSLTNKEL
+2472 SNGNVVKKEL
-2484 FNQYL
+2484 FNQYVL
-2489 LENINDSSKKIVLK
+2489 KNIEDDTQKTVLK
-2503 ANLTDGAK
+2503 ASLIDGAK
-2511 LILSATGSD
+2511 LILKANVDGATV
-2520 GTSKSRGI
+2520 SRSL
-2528 LYTKNTMLN
+2528 LYAKNTMLN
-2537 VGDTIDLKSTWET
+2537 VGDTIDLKSIWET
-2550 DSSYRFAGYIDNTS
+2550 DTSYKFAGYINSVS
-2564 KELIIDSNG
+2564 KEWIIDPQGKFLSNV
-2573 IFKENLQLDNDIEL
+2573 QLDNDIEL
-2587 TAVFNKTGFKKVDSF
+2587 TAVFYKTGFKKVDSF
-2602 TNNKEYLIVS
+2602 TNNKEYLIISNDYALSGTRVNDYTLKGINIAKQLDSFGNTYIEDNYKDLVWTRDQS
-2612 NNKSMSNSDLSGV
+2612 NNLYLTADQKLYGNSIWFSTSFTVSSSNQ
-2625 SIAKSND
+2625 AWNY
-2632 VNNNTFILN
+2632 NNNN
-2641 DDVSLVWKYANNSL
+2641 
-2655 VSGSNSSNYLNASYY
+2655 
-2670 LSGLRYYYILDI
+2670 
-2682 NSDKQSWIYT
+2682 
-2692 NGGLYTNYTYVLS
+2692 LYTGRYTIT
-2705 KDLYVYLDVADNRFK
+2705 YVYLDSSNNFT
-2720 CDNNSNNKGIEIYE
+2720 CDNNNYHKNIEIYE
-2734 KSDEIVVDY
+2734 KVENIVTDK
-2743 YQTTTS
+2743 YQSTNT
-2749 EGGS
+2749 GGGE

>member
-1 MINITICILSYVK
+1 MLKYYI
-14 IFVVGEILLF
+14 VGEILLF

-58 TIKKNLRQMELDD
+58 SIKKNLRQMELDD

-160 YMPYAKYET
+160 FMPFAKYET
-169 GEIPQLTVPFVY
+169 GETPQLTVPFVY
-181 AVYYTEAKDSSS
+181 AVYYTEAKDTND

-204 RYLNLLRLKQNRL
+204 QYLNLLRLKQNRL

-258 KGRIGIGVDETKST
+258 KGRIGIGVDEKKST
-272 FEFVFKDQHGNSSI
+272 FEFVFKDQHGHSTM
-286 YEYDVGIKK
+286 YVYDVGIKK

-319 SNYTFNFV
+319 NNYTFNFV
-327 LDDLSK
+327 LDDLSN
-333 DNTRFKSIFPE
+333 DNTRFKNVFPE
-344 LNAGDDITLTAS
+344 LNPGDDITLTAS
-356 IKSDEGTVINDTRSS
+356 IKSDEGTVINDTRST
-371 VGNSIYAYVKLDD
+371 VGNSIYAYVKPED

-392 RNTAYIFNGRHLRN
+392 NNTAYISNGRHLRN
-406 LDSDSN
+406 LDSDSK
-412 VTNDYSKALLLNDID
+412 VIDDYSKVLLLNDID
-427 FSENGDFYKKYI
+427 FSGNGDFYKKYI

-446 IDVNIVTGSGSVYA
+446 IDVNVVAGSGSVYA
-460 KSVPCFKGISN
+460 KSVPLFKGILN
-471 DNLNTFDGNGFTI
+471 DNLNTLDGNGFTI
-484 KELATKNA
+484 KELATRSA
-492 LFSNVN
+492 LFSTVN

-503 SNLALTGEKVYG
+503 SNLTLTGEKVYG
-515 VDYVGGL
+515 NNYAGGL

-527 NGASV
+527 NGSNV
-532 NIKNCKNYLDSGSDI
+532 TVKNCKIYLNSGSDI
-547 PTSIDSND
+547 PTSIDSDD

-561 WIYAKTSGGFVGLNN
+561 WIYAKTSGGLVGLNN

-589 IGLSTSDAIT
+589 IGLSTTDAIT
-599 GGLVGLNNGTL
+599 GGLVGLNNGNL
-610 TVDKSYT
+610 TIDKSYT

-630 GKNNGTVDIS
+630 GNNKGIVDIS

-645 GFIGTDGNTN
+645 GFIGTDGNQN
-655 AQLAGFVPSKVR
+655 AHLAGFVPSKVR

-681 NSNRNI
+681 DSNRNI
-687 GSFYGIDLNS
+687 NGFYGIDLNS

-722 EGSIAEYTKG
+722 EGSTTEYTKG

-740 DLGDAFDSVG
+740 DLGDAFDFVG
-750 KSNPYKLMGISL
+750 KSNPYELMGVSL
-762 TSYNNHKLKGMDHY
+762 ASYKNHKLKGMDHY

-791 EQYSNKSYGFDGGNV
+791 EQYSNDSYGFDGGNV

-827 EDINASGS
+827 EDINTGDS
-835 FKVDGNI
+835 FKVDGSVIN
-842 IDFSDTSKFE
+842 FSDTSKFE
-852 VVKNGISYIIYPL
+852 VVKNGIAYVIYPL
-865 NREKVNPDSA
+865 RRDKVNPDNA
-875 IEGFYQKCEIV
+875 INGFYQKCEIV
-886 DDGGTDADKKTF
+886 DEGGTEADKKTF

-906 SVIDSENKPSLPTTV
+906 SVIDSENKPTLPTIV

-933 LFYSDYN
+933 EFYSDYN
-940 FGDNVVYNQE
+940 LGDKVVYNQE
-950 RKMDFASYNWSV
+950 RKMDFVSYNWSV

-969 INVQKPIGENEANAF
+969 INVQKPIGENETNAF
-984 IGTYNGNSY
+984 VGTYNGNSY

-999 FHTYDGSYVGLFGY
+999 FHTIDGSYVGLFGY

-1025 QYKIGSTSYNVTRT
+1025 QYKIGSTSYNVTRA

-1071 YLAGKDGRIYG
+1071 YLSGKDGKIYG
-1082 YRNSKVYVGG
+1082 YRNSEVYVGG
-1092 LVGFNVGSITNS
+1092 LVGFNVGAITNS
-1104 AADLPRLSLVM
+1104 AADLPRLSLIM

-1149 DTKIAGFAGYNIS
+1149 DTKIAGFAGYNTS
-1162 VINNSYCATTLISA
+1162 VINNSYCATTLTSA
-1176 GNGSKTYGFTPNE
+1176 GNGSKTYGFAPNE
-1189 GGGSVKNS
+1189 GGGTVKNS

-1209 NLYSY
+1209 SLYSY
-1214 DGNIAVSGGKNKIY
+1214 DGNIAVSSGKNKIY
-1228 KELQALKGTNEATDS
+1228 KELVALKGTNEAAVS

-1249 TDLDANET
+1249 TGLDANET
-1257 AYPYKAV
+1257 EYPYRAV

-1317 SSNLCVEHDDSGRIS
+1317 SSNLCVEHDDGGRIS

-1345 VDNEKR
+1345 VDNESIMF
-1351 TFSNLATSGNTFNTE
+1351 TNLATSGNVFNTK

-1387 DTGSDYIYLAN
+1387 DTGSDYIYLDN

-1409 DNQNKS
+1409 DNQKMS

-1429 FKTDLTTSETRAQ
+1429 FKTNLSTNETSAQ

-1458 RSVEQ
+1458 RSAEQ

-1471 AVKNTNT
+1471 VGKNTNT

-1500 VQSADDSNNT
+1500 VQSADDSNNIN
-1510 SKYFAFVQS
+1510 KYFSFVQS

-1596 NGATIQRKTTEND
+1596 NGAIIQRKTTEND

-1671 RCSSVVDIQINCTHT
+1671 GCSSVVDIQINCTHT

-1692 KAEWGNYVRVGGISG
+1692 KAVWGNYVRVGGISG

-1733 EDTLDESY
+1733 EETLNESY
-1741 YENTKVPIDSNGGIA
+1741 YGDTRVPIDSNGGTA
-1756 KKNHSTNIYLAGITG
+1756 NKNDSTNIYLAGITG

-1782 GVKTIYPSDIE
+1782 GKDSIDPSDIE

-1815 FGSVAD
+1815 FGSIAD
-1821 RYGNGEG
+1821 RYGNSNEG

-1843 DFDTS
+1843 NFDTS
-1848 ELPKFIVDDGGANT
+1848 ELPKFIVNDGGAT
-1862 AVNNL
+1862 AAVNQL
-1867 MTSDLKNSM
+1867 MTSELKNSM

-1884 YVMHR
+1884 YVMHKN
-1889 SNYNGDENISNNNT
+1889 NYNGDENISNNNT
-1903 IVSKTYSELSDVN
+1903 IDSRSYSELSDPT
-1916 MNSSLGDKFKPV
+1916 MNALLGDKFKSV
-1928 TTIDESGVSID
+1928 TTIDESGVPID

-1959 TVITQ
+1959 TVIRQ
-1964 KDNDTIV
+1964 EDNGTPV

-1981 SAYFVNGNDT
+1981 SAYFINGNDT
-1991 IDIFDDMDLDS
+1991 IDIFDDMDSDT
-2002 YAYKEFVLMKGTSNS
+2002 YAYKEFVLMKGVSSSN
-2017 DLIDLKFEVKDTTYA
+2017 LNNLEFKVKDTTYA

-2043 TKDSDGNYRI
+2043 TIDSDGNYHI
-2053 KVKVLKTGSTNI
+2053 KVKALKTGSTDI

-2078 TDFNLVITADLDI
+2078 TDFNLVITANL
-2091 EVSPNVIYINKGKA
+2091 EVEANPNTIYINKGKA
-2105 DAYLLGYAADRNYID
+2105 DAYLLGYATDRKYID
-2120 VKSTVKKVSY
+2120 VKSTGKKVSY

-2160 ITIKSNGYNGYI
+2160 ITIKSNGYNAYV
-2172 AISATYNYQGN
+2172 AVSASYDYHGEN
-2183 VYTVNTNINV
+2183 YTVNTNINV
-2193 LNNYTIGLHGNN
+2193 LNSYTFGLHGNN
-2205 EYEEIYIK
+2205 EYEEVYIK
-2213 DDGSHELSN
+2213 DDGSYELSN
-2222 PSYGNSTGPNNP
+2222 PSYGDTTGPKNP

-2245 ENGLNNLI
+2245 ENGLKDLVK
-2253 QNIDSN
+2253 NIDLD
-2259 NITLSPLD
+2259 NITLSPFD
-2267 GASDEI
+2267 DATDDI
-2273 KDIINSNKVQIELSN
+2273 KEIINNGKVQIELSN
-2288 DINTNSITN
+2288 DININSITN

-2303 AITLI
+2303 AIALI
-2308 YRGDISP
+2308 YRGDIST

-2320 TLNLSNN
+2320 NLNLSNN
-2327 GNNYSLTVPVTVSV
+2327 GNNYPLTVPVTVNV
-2341 VPYTLTLDANGGNFD
+2341 VPYTLTLNANGGDFD

-2367 TDNIDLSTY
+2367 TDPIELSTY
-2376 IPTKIGYVFGGWT
+2376 IPTRIGYHFAGWT
-2389 LNDTDYTSNIYP
+2389 LNGTDYTSNTYP
-2401 VVGSNDDVTLVAK
+2401 VTGSNDDVTLVAK
-2414 WTAKQGYISFDNNLL
+2414 WVAKQGYIRFDNNLL
-2429 GSYNKVEDVL
+2429 DSYNKIEDVL
-2439 CTYDADKVNV
+2439 CTYNADKVNI

-2461 FCNEEGDLIID
+2461 FIDNSGNLIID
-2472 SNGNVSLTNKEL
+2472 STGNVLKKDL

-2489 LENINDSSKKIVLK
+2489 LENTIDNSKKIVLK
-2503 ANLTDGAK
+2503 ASLTDGVK
-2511 LILSATGSD
+2511 LILQAKGID
-2520 GTSKSRGI
+2520 SRSI
-2528 LYTKNTMLN
+2528 LYDKNTMLN
-2537 VGDTIDLKSTWET
+2537 AGDSIDLKSIWET
-2550 DSSYRFAGYIDNTS
+2550 DTSYKFAGYINSVS
-2564 KELIIDSNG
+2564 KEWIIDPQGKFLSNV
-2573 IFKENLQLDNDIEL
+2573 QLDNDIEL
-2587 TAVFNKTGFKKVDSF
+2587 TAVFYKTGFKKVDSF
-2602 TNNKEYLIVS
+2602 TNNKEYLIIS
-2612 NNKSMSNSDLSGV
+2612 NDYALSGTRV
-2625 SIAKSND
+2625 NDYTLKGINIAKQLDSFGNTYIED
-2632 VNNNTFILN
+2632 NYKDLVWTRDQNNNLYLTADQKLYGNSIWFSTSFT
-2641 DDVSLVWKYANNSL
+2641 VS
-2655 VSGSNSSNYLNASYY
+2655 SSNQAWNYN
-2670 LSGLRYYYILDI
+2670 
-2682 NSDKQSWIYT
+2682 N
-2692 NGGLYTNYTYVLS
+2692 NNLYTGRYTIT
-2705 KDLYVYLDVADNRFK
+2705 YVYLDSSNNFT
-2720 CDNNSNNKGIEIYE
+2720 CDNNNYHKNIEIYE
-2734 KSDEIVVDY
+2734 KVENIVTDK
-2743 YQTTTS
+2743 YQSTNT
-2749 EGGS
+2749 GGGE

>member
-1 MINITICILSYVK
+1 MLKYYI
-14 IFVVGEILLF
+14 VGEILLF
-24 LVMIKKNKGFTLTE
+24 LVMNKKNKGFTLTE

-58 TIKKNLRQMELDD
+58 AIKKNLRQMELDD

-143 LGDNT
+143 LGENT

-160 YMPYAKYET
+160 FMPFAKYEN
-169 GEIPQLTVPFVY
+169 GEKPQLTVPFVY
-181 AVYYTEAKDSSS
+181 AVYYTEAKDTQD
-193 ENCANNYSSSG
+193 ENCANNYSSAG
-204 RYLNLLRLKQNRL
+204 QYLNLLRLKQNRL
-217 KDGARIGYYGGST
+217 NDGARIGYYGGST

-272 FEFVFKDQHGNSSI
+272 FEFVFKDQHGHSSM
-286 YEYDVGIKK
+286 YVYDVGIKK

-304 KTLARTDVTNAVVIG
+304 KTLARTDVTNSVVIG

-327 LDDLSK
+327 LDDLYK
-333 DNTRFKSIFPE
+333 DNTRFKSIFSE
-344 LNAGDDITLTAS
+344 LNAGDDITLIAS
-356 IKSDEGTVINDTRSS
+356 IKSDEGTVINDTRSTI
-371 VGNSIYAYVKLDD
+371 GNSIYAYVKPED

-392 RNTAYIFNGRHLRN
+392 KNTAYISNGRHLRN
-406 LDSDSN
+406 LDSDSS
-412 VTNDYSKALLLNDID
+412 VINDYSKALLLNDID

-446 IDVNIVTGSGSVYA
+446 IDVNVVTGSGSVYV
-460 KSVPCFKGISN
+460 KSVPVFKGILN
-471 DNLNTFDGNGFTI
+471 DNLNTLDGNGFTI
-484 KELATKNA
+484 KELATRSA
-492 LFSNVN
+492 LFSVVN

-515 VDYVGGL
+515 NDVAGGL

-527 NGASV
+527 NSSNV
-532 NIKNCKNYLDSGSDI
+532 TIKNCKIYLNSGSDI
-547 PTSIDSND
+547 PTSIDSNV

-561 WIYAKTSGGFVGLNN
+561 WIYANTSGGLVGLNN
-576 GNLKIESSFVATN
+576 GHLKIESSFVATN
-589 IGLSTSDAIT
+589 IGLSASDATT

-610 TVDKSYT
+610 TIDKSYT

-630 GKNNGTVDIS
+630 GNNEGIVDIS

-645 GFIGTDGNTN
+645 GFIGTYGNQN
-655 AQLAGFVPSKVR
+655 ARLAGFVPSKVR

-681 NSNRNI
+681 DSNRNI

-702 SKYYATVESYDN
+702 SKYYATVGSYDN
-714 LSKVYYSK
+714 LSNVFYSK
-722 EGSIAEYTKG
+722 EGSTTEYTKG

-740 DLGDAFDSVG
+740 DLGDAFDFVG

-791 EQYSNKSYGFDGGNV
+791 EQYSDKSYGFDGGNV
-806 DLSLTSDMK
+806 DLSLTSDME

-827 EDINASGS
+827 EDYNASGS
-835 FKVDGNI
+835 FKVDGSVIN
-842 IDFSDTSKFE
+842 FSDPSKFE
-852 VVKNGISYIIYPL
+852 VIKNGIAYVIYPL
-865 NREKVNPDSA
+865 GRDKVNPDNA
-875 IEGFYQKCEIV
+875 INGFYQKCEIV
-886 DDGGTDADKKTF
+886 DEGGTEADKKTF
-898 YFNPHFAR
+898 YYNPHFAR
-906 SVIDSENKPSLPTTV
+906 SVIDSENKPSLPTIV

-940 FGDNVVYNQE
+940 LGDKVVYNQE

-969 INVQKPIGENEANAF
+969 INVQKPIGENETNAF
-984 IGTYNGNSY
+984 VGTYNGNSY

-999 FHTYDGSYVGLFGY
+999 FKTKNGSYVGLFGY

-1047 AYFGVLVGYNEKGG
+1047 AYFGVLVGYNEKGA

-1071 YLAGKDGRIYG
+1071 YLAGKDGKIYG
-1082 YRNSKVYVGG
+1082 YRNSEVYVGG
-1092 LVGFNVGSITNS
+1092 LVGFNVGAITNS
-1104 AADLPRLSLVM
+1104 AADLPRLSLIM

-1149 DTKIAGFAGYNIS
+1149 DTKIAGFAGYNTS
-1162 VINNSYCATTLISA
+1162 VINSSYCATTLTSA
-1176 GNGSKTYGFTPNE
+1176 GNGSKTYSFAPIE

-1214 DGNIAVSGGKNKIY
+1214 DGNIAVSAGKNKIY
-1228 KELQALKGTNEATDS
+1228 KELADLKGTNVASDS

-1249 TDLDANET
+1249 TGLDANET
-1257 AYPYKAV
+1257 VYPYRAV

-1270 ELVHYGEWQVKPK
+1270 DLVHYGEWQVKPK

-1296 DGQNDGYKI
+1296 DGQNNGYKI

-1317 SSNLCVEHDDSGRIS
+1317 SSNLCVEHDDGGRIS

-1345 VDNEKR
+1345 VDNEKI
-1351 TFSNLATSGNTFNTE
+1351 TFNNIAYSDKTFNTE

-1378 QFFPYTTRT
+1378 RFFPYTTRT

-1429 FKTDLTTSETRAQ
+1429 FKTDLSTNETSAQ

-1458 RSVEQ
+1458 RSAQQ

-1471 AVKNTNT
+1471 VGKNTNT

-1596 NGATIQRKTTEND
+1596 NGAIIQRKTTEND

-1837 YLDRSA
+1837 YLNRSA

-1889 SNYNGDENISNNNT
+1889 NNYYGDENISNNNT
-1903 IVSKTYSELSDVN
+1903 IDSRSYSELSDPT
-1916 MNSSLGDKFKPV
+1916 MNALLGDKFKSV
-1928 TTIDESGVSID
+1928 TTIDESGVPID

-1964 KDNDTIV
+1964 KDNDTTV

-1981 SAYFVNGNDT
+1981 SAYFVKGNDT
-1991 IDIFDDMDLDS
+1991 IDIFDDMDLDT
-2002 YAYKEFVLMKGTSNS
+2002 YAYKEFVLMKGVSSSN
-2017 DLIDLKFEVKDTTYA
+2017 LYNLEFKVKDTTYA

-2043 TKDSDGNYRI
+2043 TKDTDGNYHI
-2053 KVKVLKTGSTNI
+2053 KVKALKTGSTDI

-2070 DENNVEFT
+2070 NENDVEFT
-2078 TDFNLVITADLDI
+2078 TDFNLVITANLDI

-2105 DAYLLGYAADRNYID
+2105 DTYKLGYAVDKKYID
-2120 VKSTVKKVSY
+2120 VKSTGKKVSY
-2130 SKNVTWNFVS
+2130 SKDVTWNFVS
-2140 SKVGADEEYDALDIN
+2140 SKVGADEEYDALDVN

-2160 ITIKSNGYNGYI
+2160 ITIKSNGYNGYV
-2172 AISATYNYQGN
+2172 AVTATYDYHGN

-2193 LNNYTIGLHGNN
+2193 LNSYTIGLHGNN
-2205 EYEEIYIK
+2205 EYEEVYIK
-2213 DDGSHELSN
+2213 DDGSYELSN
-2222 PSYGNSTGPNNP
+2222 PSYGDTTGPKNP

-2245 ENGLNNLI
+2245 ENGLKDLVK
-2253 QNIDSN
+2253 NIDLD
-2259 NITLSPLD
+2259 NITLSPFD
-2267 GASDEI
+2267 DATDDI
-2273 KDIINSNKVQIELSN
+2273 KEIINNGKVQIELSN
-2288 DINTNSITN
+2288 DIKKNSITN

-2303 AITLI
+2303 AITLT

-2315 FDCNL
+2315 FDCTL
-2320 TLNLSNN
+2320 TLKLSNN
-2327 GNNYSLTVPVTVSV
+2327 GNNYLLTVPVTVNV
-2341 VPYTLTLDANGGNFD
+2341 VPYTLTLDANGGDID
-2356 GKDHISINLAG
+2356 GKDHISINLIG
-2367 TDNIDLSTY
+2367 TDPIDLSTY
-2376 IPTKIGYVFGGWT
+2376 VLTKTGYEFVSWT
-2389 LNDTDYTSNIYP
+2389 LDGVDYTSSTYP
-2401 VVGSNDDVTLVAK
+2401 VNGSNNDVTLVAEWK
-2414 WTAKQGYISFDNNLL
+2414 PKKGYISFDNSLL
-2429 GSYNKVEDVL
+2429 DHEHKVQDVL
-2439 CTYDADKVNV
+2439 CAYDTDKIDI
-2449 PEFTYDSQILNG
+2449 PEFNYDSQIFNG
-2461 FCNEEGDLIID
+2461 FSNENGDLIVD
-2472 SNGNVSLTNKEL
+2472 SNGNVVNINKNL
-2484 FNQYL
+2484 FNQYVL
-2489 LENINDSSKKIVLK
+2489 KNIEDDTQKTVLK
-2503 ANLTDGAK
+2503 ASLIDGAK
-2511 LILSATGSD
+2511 LILKANVDGATV
-2520 GTSKSRGI
+2520 SRSL
-2528 LYTKNTMLN
+2528 LYAKNTMLN
-2537 VGDTIDLKSTWET
+2537 VGDTIDLKSIWET
-2550 DSSYRFAGYIDNTS
+2550 DTSYKFAGYINSVS
-2564 KELIIDSNG
+2564 KEWIIDPQGKFLSNV
-2573 IFKENLQLDNDIEL
+2573 QLDNDIEL
-2587 TAVFNKTGFKKVDSF
+2587 TAVFYKTGFKKVDSF
-2602 TNNKEYLIVS
+2602 TNNKEYLIISNDYALSGTRVNDYTLKGINIAKQLDSLGNTYIEDNYKDLVWTRDQS
-2612 NNKSMSNSDLSGV
+2612 NNLYLTADQKLYGNSIWFSTSFTVSSSNQ
-2625 SIAKSND
+2625 AWNY
-2632 VNNNTFILN
+2632 NNNN
-2641 DDVSLVWKYANNSL
+2641 
-2655 VSGSNSSNYLNASYY
+2655 
-2670 LSGLRYYYILDI
+2670 
-2682 NSDKQSWIYT
+2682 
-2692 NGGLYTNYTYVLS
+2692 LYTGRYTIT
-2705 KDLYVYLDVADNRFK
+2705 YVYLDSSNNFT
-2720 CDNNSNNKGIEIYE
+2720 CDNNNYHKNIEIYE
-2734 KSDEIVVDY
+2734 KVENIVTDK
-2743 YQTTTS
+2743 YQSTNT
-2749 EGGS
+2749 GGGE

>member
-1 MINITICILSYVK
+1 MLKYYI
-14 IFVVGEILLF
+14 VGEILLF

-38 TLLTITILVILF
+38 TLLNITILVILF

-58 TIKKNLRQMELDD
+58 SIRKNLRQMELDD

-148 IDPSLTGQFVIE
+148 IDPSLTGQFVVE

-169 GEIPQLTVPFVY
+169 GETPQLTVPFVY
-181 AVYYTEAKDSSS
+181 AVYYTEAKDTND

-204 RYLNLLRLKQNRL
+204 QYLNLLRLKQNRL

-258 KGRIGIGVDETKST
+258 KGRIGIGVDEKKST
-272 FEFVFKDQHGNSSI
+272 FEFVFKDQHGHSSM
-286 YEYDVGIKK
+286 YVYDVGIKK

-333 DNTRFKSIFPE
+333 DNTRFKNIFPE

-356 IKSDEGTVINDTRSS
+356 IKSDEGTVINDTRST
-371 VGNSIYAYVKLDD
+371 VGNSIYAYVKSED

-392 RNTAYIFNGRHLRN
+392 KNTAYISIGRHLRN

-412 VTNDYSKALLLNDID
+412 VIDDYSKALLLNDID

-446 IDVNIVTGSGSVYA
+446 IDVNFVAGSGSVYA
-460 KSVPCFKGISN
+460 KSVPLFKGILN
-471 DNLNTFDGNGFTI
+471 DNLNTLDGNGFTI
-484 KELATKNA
+484 KELATRSA
-492 LFSNVN
+492 LFSTVN

-503 SNLALTGEKVYG
+503 SNLTLTGEKVYG
-515 VDYVGGL
+515 NNYAGGL

-527 NGASV
+527 NCSNV
-532 NIKNCKNYLDSGSDI
+532 TVKNCKIYLNSGSDI
-547 PTSIDSND
+547 PTSIDSDD

-576 GNLKIESSFVATN
+576 GSLKIESSFVATN
-589 IGLSTSDAIT
+589 IGLSTADAIT
-599 GGLVGLNNGTL
+599 GGLVGLNNGNL
-610 TVDKSYT
+610 TIDKSYT

-630 GKNNGTVDIS
+630 GNNEGIVDIS

-645 GFIGTDGNTN
+645 GFIGTDGNQN
-655 AQLAGFVPSKVR
+655 AHLAGFVPSKVR

-681 NSNRNI
+681 DSNRNI
-687 GSFYGIDLNS
+687 NGFYGIDLNS

-722 EGSIAEYTKG
+722 EGSTTEYTKG

-740 DLGDAFDSVG
+740 DLGDAFDFVG

-791 EQYSNKSYGFDGGNV
+791 EQYSDKSYGFDGGNV
-806 DLSLTSDMK
+806 DLSLTSDME

-827 EDINASGS
+827 EDYNASGS
-835 FKVDGNI
+835 FKVDGSVI
-842 IDFSDTSKFE
+842 KFSDPSKFE
-852 VVKNGISYIIYPL
+852 VIKNGIAYVIYPL
-865 NREKVNPDSA
+865 SRDKVNPDNA
-875 IEGFYQKCEIV
+875 INGFYQKCEIV
-886 DDGGTDADKKTF
+886 DEGGTEADKKSF

-906 SVIDSENKPSLPTTV
+906 SVIDSENKPPLPSIV

-933 LFYSDYN
+933 EFYSDYN
-940 FGDNVVYNQE
+940 LGDKVVYNQE
-950 RKMDFASYNWSV
+950 RKMDFVSYNWSV

-969 INVQKPIGENEANAF
+969 INVQKPIGENETNAF
-984 IGTYNGNSY
+984 VGTYNGNSY

-999 FHTYDGSYVGLFGY
+999 FHTIDGSYVGLFGY

-1071 YLAGKDGRIYG
+1071 YLAGKDGKIYG
-1082 YRNSKVYVGG
+1082 YRNSEVYVGG
-1092 LVGFNVGSITNS
+1092 LVGFNVGAITNS
-1104 AADLPRLSLVM
+1104 AADLPRLSLIM

-1149 DTKIAGFAGYNIS
+1149 DTKIAGFAGYNTS
-1162 VINNSYCATTLISA
+1162 VINNSYCATTLTSA
-1176 GNGSKTYGFTPNE
+1176 GNGSKTYGFAPNE

-1214 DGNIAVSGGKNKIY
+1214 DGNIAVSSGKNKIY
-1228 KELQALKGTNEATDS
+1228 KELFNLKGANKATIS

-1249 TDLDANET
+1249 TSLDANQTE
-1257 AYPYKAV
+1257 YPYKAV

-1270 ELVHYGEWQVKPK
+1270 KLVHYGEWQVKPK

-1296 DGQNDGYKI
+1296 DGQNNGYKI

-1317 SSNLCVEHDDSGRIS
+1317 SSNLCVEHDDGGRIS

-1345 VDNEKR
+1345 VDNEKI
-1351 TFSNLATSGNTFNTE
+1351 TFSNLATSDDTFNTE

-1387 DTGSDYIYLAN
+1387 DESSDYIYLKSN

-1409 DNQNKS
+1409 DNKTKS

-1429 FKTDLTTSETRAQ
+1429 FDTELTTNEASAQ

-1458 RSVEQ
+1458 RSAEQ

-1471 AVKNTNT
+1471 DVKNTNT

-1500 VQSADDSNNT
+1500 EQSADDSNNID
-1510 SKYFAFVQS
+1510 KYFTFIQS
-1519 HDINAQNTGNFFPIA
+1519 HDINAQKSGNFFPIA

-1539 NKSYNSYEVDL
+1539 NKSPSSYEVDL

-1569 IDSNCFTVG
+1569 IDSDCFTVG

-1596 NGATIQRKTTEND
+1596 NGAIIQRKTNEND

-1620 GVAYDYNN
+1620 GVAYDYNE

-1671 RCSSVVDIQINCTHT
+1671 GCSSVVDIQINCTHT
-1686 KNGSFN
+1686 INGSFK
-1692 KAEWGNYVRVGGISG
+1692 KAIWGNYVRVGGISG

-1733 EDTLDESY
+1733 KETLDESY
-1741 YENTKVPIDSNGGIA
+1741 NNNTKVPIDSNGGTAI
-1756 KKNHSTNIYLAGITG
+1756 KNHSTNIYLAGITG

-1782 GVKTIYPSDIE
+1782 NKPTIDPSDIE

-1828 KKAYIKNCY
+1828 KKAYINNCY

-1843 DFDTS
+1843 NFDTS

-1862 AVNNL
+1862 AVNKL
-1867 MTSDLKNSM
+1867 MTTDLKNSM
-1876 LLGSTKWL
+1876 LQGSTKWL
-1884 YVMHR
+1884 YVMHK
-1889 SNYNGDENISNNNT
+1889 NDYYGAENIGNNT
-1903 IVSKTYSELSDVN
+1903 IYSKRYSELSDVN

-1964 KDNDTIV
+1964 KDNDTTV

-1991 IDIFDDMDLDS
+1991 IDIFDDMDFVDT
-2002 YAYKEFVLMKGTSNS
+2002 YAYKEFVLMKGVSNN
-2017 DLIDLKFEVKDTTYA
+2017 DLTDLRFEVKDTNYA

-2043 TKDSDGNYRI
+2043 TKDSNGNYHI
-2053 KVKVLKTGSTNI
+2053 KVKALKTGSTDI

-2070 DENNVEFT
+2070 DENNDEFS
-2078 TDFNLVITADLDI
+2078 TDFNLVITANLDI
-2091 EVSPNVIYINKGKA
+2091 EVNPNTIYINKGKA
-2105 DAYLLGYAADRNYID
+2105 DAYLLGYAVDKNYID

-2130 SKNVTWNFVS
+2130 SDKVSWNFVS

-2160 ITIKSNGYNGYI
+2160 ITIKSNGYNGYV
-2172 AISATYNYQGN
+2172 AVTTTYDYHGN
-2183 VYTVNTNINV
+2183 VYTINTNINV
-2193 LNNYTIGLHGNN
+2193 LNSYTIGLHGNN
-2205 EYEEIYIK
+2205 EYEEVYIK
-2213 DDGSHELSN
+2213 DDGSYELSN
-2222 PSYGNSTGPNNP
+2222 PSYGDTTGPKNP

-2245 ENGLNNLI
+2245 ENGLNNLVK
-2253 QNIDSN
+2253 NIDIG
-2259 NITLSPLD
+2259 NIALSPFD
-2267 GASDEI
+2267 DATDDI
-2273 KDIINSNKVQIELSN
+2273 KEIINNGKVQIELSN
-2288 DINTNSITN
+2288 DLKTNSITN

-2303 AITLI
+2303 AITLTH
-2308 YRGDISP
+2308 RGVISP

-2327 GNNYSLTVPVTVSV
+2327 GNNYSLTVPVTVNV
-2341 VPYTLTLDANGGNFD
+2341 VPYVLTLDANGGEFD
-2356 GKDHISINLAG
+2356 GKDHLSFNLTG
-2367 TDNIDLSTY
+2367 TDPIDFSAY
-2376 IPTKIGYVFGGWT
+2376 IPTRIGYDFVGWT
-2389 LNDTDYTSNIYP
+2389 LNGTDYTSSTYP
-2401 VVGSNDDVTLVAK
+2401 VDGLNDDVTLIAK
-2414 WTAKQGYISFDNNLL
+2414 WNAKKGYISFDNNLPNPD
-2429 GSYNKVEDVL
+2429 NKVQDVM
-2439 CTYDADKVNV
+2439 CTYGADMVDI
-2449 PEFTYDSQILNG
+2449 PEFTYDSHIFNG
-2461 FCNEEGDLIID
+2461 FYNENGVLIID
-2472 SNGNVSLTNKEL
+2472 SNGNVVKKEL
-2484 FNQYL
+2484 FNQYVL
-2489 LENINDSSKKIVLK
+2489 KNIEDDTQKTVLK
-2503 ANLTDGAK
+2503 ASLIDGAK
-2511 LILSATGSD
+2511 LILKANVDGATV
-2520 GTSKSRGI
+2520 SRSL
-2528 LYTKNTMLN
+2528 LYAKNTMLN
-2537 VGDTIDLKSTWET
+2537 VGDTIDLKSIWET
-2550 DSSYRFAGYIDNTS
+2550 DTSYKFAGYINSVS
-2564 KELIIDSNG
+2564 KEWIIDPQGKFLSN
-2573 IFKENLQLDNDIEL
+2573 FQLDNDIEL
-2587 TAVFNKTGFKKVDSF
+2587 TAVFYKTGFKKVDSF
-2602 TNNKEYLIVS
+2602 TNNKEYLIISNDYALSGTRVNDYTLKGINIAKQLDSFGNTYIEDNYKDLVWTRDQS
-2612 NNKSMSNSDLSGV
+2612 NNLYLTADQKLYGNSIWFSTSFTVSSSNQ
-2625 SIAKSND
+2625 AWNY
-2632 VNNNTFILN
+2632 NNNN
-2641 DDVSLVWKYANNSL
+2641 
-2655 VSGSNSSNYLNASYY
+2655 
-2670 LSGLRYYYILDI
+2670 
-2682 NSDKQSWIYT
+2682 
-2692 NGGLYTNYTYVLS
+2692 LYTGRYTIT
-2705 KDLYVYLDVADNRFK
+2705 YVYLDSSNNFT
-2720 CDNNSNNKGIEIYE
+2720 CDNNNYHKNIEIYE
-2734 KSDEIVVDY
+2734 KVENIVTDK
-2743 YQTTTS
+2743 YQSTNT
-2749 EGGS
+2749 GGGE

>member
-1 MINITICILSYVK
+1 MLKYL
-14 IFVVGEILLF
+14 VVGEILLF
-24 LVMIKKNKGFTLTE
+24 LVMNKKNKGFTLTE

-86 LYTSGLSNYYDP
+86 LYTSGLSDYYNP
-98 FDNGS
+98 AIPGS

-123 MNDNSIYYFTSNDVA
+123 INDNSIYYFTSNDVA

-160 YMPYAKYET
+160 FMPYAKYET
-169 GEIPQLTVPFVY
+169 GETPQLTVPFVY

-193 ENCANNYSSSG
+193 ENCANNYSSAG
-204 RYLNLLRLKQNRL
+204 QYLNLLRLKQNRL

-272 FEFVFKDQHGNSSI
+272 FEFVFKDQHGHSSM
-286 YEYDVGIKK
+286 YVYDVGIKK

-304 KTLARTDVTNAVVIG
+304 KTLARTDVTNSVVIG

-333 DNTRFKSIFPE
+333 DNTRFKSVFPE

-356 IKSDEGTVINDTRSS
+356 IKSDEGTVINDTRSTI
-371 VGNSIYAYVKLDD
+371 GNSIYAYVKPED
-384 KNKYVGYE
+384 KNKYIGYE
-392 RNTAYIFNGRHLRN
+392 KNTAYISNGRHLRN
-406 LDSDSN
+406 LDSDSK
-412 VTNDYSKALLLNDID
+412 VIDDYSKALLLNDID

-439 DSYIDGY
+439 DSYIDSY
-446 IDVNIVTGSGSVYA
+446 IDVNVVAGSGSVYA
-460 KSVPCFKGISN
+460 KSVPVFKGILN
-471 DNLNTFDGNGFTI
+471 DNLNTLDGNGFTI
-484 KELATKNA
+484 KELATRSA
-492 LFSNVN
+492 LFSIVN

-515 VDYVGGL
+515 NDVAGGL

-527 NGASV
+527 NSSNV
-532 NIKNCKNYLDSGSDI
+532 TIKNCKIYLNSGSDI
-547 PTSIDSND
+547 PTSIDSNV

-561 WIYAKTSGGFVGLNN
+561 WIYANTSGGLVGLNN
-576 GNLKIESSFVATN
+576 GHLKIESSFVATN
-589 IGLSTSDAIT
+589 IGLSASDATT

-610 TVDKSYT
+610 TIDKSYT

-630 GKNNGTVDIS
+630 GNNEGIVDIS

-645 GFIGTDGNTN
+645 GFIGTDGNQN
-655 AQLAGFVPSKVR
+655 ARLAGFVPSKVR

-681 NSNRNI
+681 DSNRNI

-702 SKYYATVESYDN
+702 SKYYATVGSYDT
-714 LSKVYYSK
+714 LSKAYYSK
-722 EGSIAEYTKG
+722 EGSTTEYTKG

-791 EQYSNKSYGFDGGNV
+791 EQYYGGSYGFDGGNV
-806 DLSLTSDMK
+806 DLSLTSDME

-827 EDINASGS
+827 EDYNASGS
-835 FKVDGNI
+835 FKVDGSVIN
-842 IDFSDTSKFE
+842 FSDPSKFE
-852 VVKNGISYIIYPL
+852 VIKNGIAYVIYPL
-865 NREKVNPDSA
+865 SRDKVNPDNA
-875 IEGFYQKCEIV
+875 INGFYQKCEIV
-886 DDGGTDADKKTF
+886 DEGGTEADKKTF

-906 SVIDSENKPSLPTTV
+906 SVIDSENKPSMPTIV

-940 FGDNVVYNQE
+940 LDDKVVYNQE
-950 RKMDFASYNWSV
+950 RKMDFVSYNWSV

-969 INVQKPIGENEANAF
+969 INVQKPIGENETNAF
-984 IGTYNGNSY
+984 VGTYNGNSY

-999 FHTYDGSYVGLFGY
+999 FHTIDGSYVGLFGY

-1071 YLAGKDGRIYG
+1071 YLSGKDGKIYG
-1082 YRNSKVYVGG
+1082 YRNSEVYVGG
-1092 LVGFNVGSITNS
+1092 LVGFNVGAITNS
-1104 AADLPRLSLVM
+1104 AADLPRLSLIM

-1149 DTKIAGFAGYNIS
+1149 DTKIAGFAGYNTS
-1162 VINNSYCATTLISA
+1162 VINNSYCATTLTSA
-1176 GNGSKTYGFTPNE
+1176 GNGSKTYGFAPNE
-1189 GGGSVKNS
+1189 GGGTVKNS

-1214 DGNIAVSGGKNKIY
+1214 DGNIAVSSGKNKIY
-1228 KELQALKGTNEATDS
+1228 KELVALKGTNEAAVS
-1243 KYHDLT
+1243 KYHGLT
-1249 TDLDANET
+1249 TGLDANET
-1257 AYPYKAV
+1257 EYPYRAV

-1317 SSNLCVEHDDSGRIS
+1317 SSNLCVEHDDGGRIS

-1345 VDNEKR
+1345 VDNESIMF
-1351 TFSNLATSGNTFNTE
+1351 TNLSTSGNVFNTE

-1409 DNQNKS
+1409 DNQKMS

-1429 FKTDLTTSETRAQ
+1429 FKTNLSTNETSAQ

-1458 RSVEQ
+1458 RSAEQ

-1471 AVKNTNT
+1471 DVKNTNT

-1492 YSKNQGIN
+1492 YSKNPGRNI
-1500 VQSADDSNNT
+1500 QSADDSNNIN
-1510 SKYFAFVQS
+1510 KYFSFVQS
-1519 HDINAQNTGNFFPIA
+1519 HDINAQKSGNFFPIA

-1539 NKSYNSYEVDL
+1539 NKYYNSYEVDL

-1562 YKIQEIQ
+1562 YKIQEIK

-1596 NGATIQRKTTEND
+1596 NGAIIQRKTTEND

-1620 GVAYDYNN
+1620 GVAYDYND

-1671 RCSSVVDIQINCTHT
+1671 GCSSVVDIQINCTHT
-1686 KNGSFN
+1686 TNGSFK
-1692 KAEWGNYVRVGGISG
+1692 KAVWGNYVRVGGISG

-1741 YENTKVPIDSNGGIA
+1741 NGNTKVPINSNGGTAI
-1756 KKNHSTNIYLAGITG
+1756 KNDSTNIYLAGITG

-1782 GVKTIYPSDIE
+1782 NKETIDPSDIE

-1821 RYGNGEG
+1821 RYGNNEG

-1843 DFDTS
+1843 NFDTS

-1884 YVMHR
+1884 YVMHKN
-1889 SNYNGDENISNNNT
+1889 NYNGDENISNNNT
-1903 IVSKTYSELSDVN
+1903 IDSRSYSELSDPN
-1916 MNSSLGDKFKPV
+1916 MNALLGDKFKPV

-1964 KDNDTIV
+1964 MDNDTTV

-1991 IDIFDDMDLDS
+1991 IDIFDDMDLDT

-2043 TKDSDGNYRI
+2043 TKDSNGNYHI
-2053 KVKVLKTGSTNI
+2053 KVKALKTGSTDI

-2070 DENNVEFT
+2070 DEKNVEFT
-2078 TDFNLVITADLDI
+2078 TDFNLVITANL
-2091 EVSPNVIYINKGKA
+2091 EVEANPNTIYINKGKA
-2105 DAYLLGYAADRNYID
+2105 DAYLLGYAVDRNYID

-2130 SKNVTWNFVS
+2130 SDKVSWNFVS
-2140 SKVGADEEYDALDIN
+2140 SKVGTDVEENDALDIN

-2160 ITIKSNGYNGYI
+2160 ITIKSNGYNAYV
-2172 AISATYNYQGN
+2172 AVSASYDYHGEN
-2183 VYTVNTNINV
+2183 YTVNTNVNV
-2193 LNNYTIGLHGNN
+2193 LNSYTFGLHGDN
-2205 EYEEIYIK
+2205 EYEELYIK
-2213 DDGSHELSN
+2213 EDGTYELSN
-2222 PSYGNSTGPNNP
+2222 PSYGSTTGPKNP

-2245 ENGLNNLI
+2245 ENGLKDLVK
-2253 QNIDSN
+2253 NINVD
-2259 NITLSPLD
+2259 NITLSPFD
-2267 GASDEI
+2267 DATDEI
-2273 KDIINSNKVQIELSN
+2273 KDIINNGKVQIELSN
-2288 DINTNSITN
+2288 DININSITN

-2308 YRGDISP
+2308 YRGDIST

-2320 TLNLSNN
+2320 NLNLSNN
-2327 GNNYSLTVPVTVSV
+2327 GNNYPLTVPVTVNV
-2341 VPYTLTLDANGGNFD
+2341 VPYTLTLNANGGEFE
-2356 GKDHISINLAG
+2356 GKDHLSFNLTG
-2367 TDNIDLSTY
+2367 TDSIDLTAY
-2376 IPTKIGYVFGGWT
+2376 VPTKNGHDFVGWT
-2389 LNDTDYTSNIYP
+2389 LNGSDYTSHVYP
-2401 VVGSNDDVTLVAK
+2401 VVGSNNDVTLVAK
-2414 WTAKQGYISFDNNLL
+2414 WNAKKGYISFDNNLPD
-2429 GSYNKVEDVL
+2429 SDNKVQDVM
-2439 CTYDADKVNV
+2439 CTYDADMVDI
-2449 PEFTYDSQILNG
+2449 PEFTYDSQIFNG
-2461 FCNEEGDLIID
+2461 FID
-2472 SNGNVSLTNKEL
+2472 NNGNLIVDSTGNVVKKDL

-2489 LENINDSSKKIVLK
+2489 LENTIDNSKKIVLK
-2503 ANLTDGAK
+2503 ASLTDGVK
-2511 LILSATGSD
+2511 LILQAKGID
-2520 GTSKSRGI
+2520 SRSI
-2528 LYTKNTMLN
+2528 LYAQNTMLN
-2537 VGDTIDLKSTWET
+2537 VGDRIDLKSIWET
-2550 DSSYRFAGYIDNTS
+2550 DPSYKFAGYIDSVS
-2564 KELIIDSNG
+2564 KELIIDSQG
-2573 IFKENLQLDNDIEL
+2573 IFKTNLQLDNDVTL
-2587 TAVFNKTGFKKVDSF
+2587 TAVFYKTGFKKVDNF

-2612 NNKSMSNSDLSGV
+2612 NNKSMSNANLSGV
-2625 SIAKSND
+2625 SIKLKND
-2632 VNNNTFILN
+2632 VRNNNYILN
-2641 DDVSLVWKYANNSL
+2641 DDDSLVWKYDNGYL
-2655 VSGSNSSNYLNASYY
+2655 VSSSNTNNYLNASYTGAFGYYNYY
-2670 LSGLRYYYILDI
+2670 LNI

>member
-1 MINITICILSYVK
+1 MN
-14 IFVVGEILLF
+14 
-24 LVMIKKNKGFTLTE
+24 KKNKGFTLTE

-58 TIKKNLRQMELDD
+58 AIKKNLRQMELDD

-76 YTAVQNRLSE
+76 YTAVQYRLSE
-86 LYTSGLSNYYDP
+86 LYTCGLSNYYDP

-148 IDPSLTGQFVIE
+148 IDPSLTGQFVVE

-217 KDGARIGYYGGST
+217 KDGAHIGYYGGST

-272 FEFVFKDQHGNSSI
+272 FEFVFKDQHGHSSM
-286 YEYDVGIKK
+286 YVYDVGIKK
-295 LYQVDSVGK
+295 LYQVDSDGK
-304 KTLARTDVTNAVVIG
+304 NVLARTDVTNAVVIG

-333 DNTRFKSIFPE
+333 DNTRFKNIFPE
-344 LNAGDDITLTAS
+344 LNAGDDITLIAS
-356 IKSDEGTVINDTRSS
+356 IKSDEGTVINDTRSTT
-371 VGNSIYAYVKLDD
+371 GNSIYAYVKPED

-392 RNTAYIFNGRHLRN
+392 KKTAYISNGRHLRN
-406 LDSDSN
+406 LNSDSN
-412 VTNDYSKALLLNDID
+412 VIADYSKALLLNDID
-427 FSENGDFYKKYI
+427 ISENGDFYKKYI

-446 IDVNIVTGSGSVYA
+446 IDVNVVTGSGSVYA
-460 KSVPCFKGISN
+460 KSVPVFKGILN
-471 DNLNTFDGNGFTI
+471 DNLNTLDGNGFTI
-484 KELATKNA
+484 KELATRSA
-492 LFSNVN
+492 LFSIVN

-515 VDYVGGL
+515 NDYAGGL

-527 NGASV
+527 NSSNV
-532 NIKNCKNYLDSGSDI
+532 TIKNCKIYLNSGSDI

-576 GNLKIESSFVATN
+576 GSLNLESSFVATN
-589 IGLSTSDAIT
+589 IGLSTSEAIT
-599 GGLVGLNNGTL
+599 GGLVGLNNGNL
-610 TVDKSYT
+610 TIDKSYT

-630 GKNNGTVDIS
+630 GNNEGIVDIS

-645 GFIGTDGNTN
+645 GFIGTDGNQN
-655 AQLAGFVPSKVR
+655 AHLAGFVPSKVR

-681 NSNRNI
+681 DSNRNI
-687 GSFYGIDLNS
+687 NGFYGIDLNS

-722 EGSIAEYTKG
+722 EGSTTEYTKG

-740 DLGDAFDSVG
+740 DLGDAFDFVG

-791 EQYSNKSYGFDGGNV
+791 EQYSDKSYGFDGGNV
-806 DLSLTSDMK
+806 DLSLTSDME

-827 EDINASGS
+827 EDYNASGS
-835 FKVDGNI
+835 FKVDGSVIN
-842 IDFSDTSKFE
+842 FSDPSKFE
-852 VVKNGISYIIYPL
+852 VIKNGIAYVIYPL
-865 NREKVNPDSA
+865 GRDKVNPDNA
-875 IEGFYQKCEIV
+875 INGFYQKCEIV
-886 DDGGTDADKKTF
+886 DEGGTEADKKTF

-906 SVIDSENKPSLPTTV
+906 SVIDSENKPTLPTIV

-933 LFYSDYN
+933 EFYNDYN
-940 FGDNVVYNQE
+940 LSDKVVYNQE
-950 RKMDFASYNWSV
+950 RKMDFASYNWLV

-984 IGTYNGNSY
+984 AGTYNGNSY

-999 FHTYDGSYVGLFGY
+999 FKTKNGSYVGLFGY

-1025 QYKIGSTSYNVTRT
+1025 QYRIGSTSYNVTRT

-1061 VIDNCATAGY
+1061 VIDNCASAGY
-1071 YLAGKDGRIYG
+1071 YLSGKDGKIYG
-1082 YRNSKVYVGG
+1082 YRNSEVYVGG
-1092 LVGFNVGSITNS
+1092 LVGFNVGAITNS

-1149 DTKIAGFAGYNIS
+1149 DTKIAGFAGYNTS
-1162 VINNSYCATTLISA
+1162 VINNSYCATTLTSA

-1189 GGGSVKNS
+1189 GGGTVKNS

-1214 DGNIAVSGGKNKIY
+1214 DGNIAISSGKNKIY
-1228 KELQALKGTNEATDS
+1228 KELVALKGTNEAAVS

-1249 TDLDANET
+1249 TGLDANET
-1257 AYPYKAV
+1257 EYPYRAV

-1345 VDNEKR
+1345 VDNEKI
-1351 TFSNLATSGNTFNTE
+1351 TFSNIATSKKVFNTE

-1378 QFFPYTTRT
+1378 RFFPYTTRT

-1415 YSFDISPFFANAIY
+1415 YSFDISPFFANSIY

-1458 RSVEQ
+1458 RSAQQ

-1471 AVKNTNT
+1471 AYKNTNT

-1492 YSKNQGIN
+1492 YSRDGGKN
-1500 VQSADDSNNT
+1500 VQSADDSYNIN
-1510 SKYFAFVQS
+1510 KYFAFVQS
-1519 HDINAQNTGNFFPIA
+1519 HDINAQKFGNFFPIA

-1671 RCSSVVDIQINCTHT
+1671 GCSSVVDIQINCTHT
-1686 KNGSFN
+1686 INGSFK
-1692 KAEWGNYVRVGGISG
+1692 KAVWGNYVRVGGISG

-1741 YENTKVPIDSNGGIA
+1741 NGNTKVPINSNGSTAI
-1756 KKNHSTNIYLAGITG
+1756 KNDSTNIYLAGITG

-1782 GVKTIYPSDIE
+1782 NKETIDPSDIE

-1821 RYGNGEG
+1821 RYGNNEG

-1843 DFDTS
+1843 NFDTS

-1889 SNYNGDENISNNNT
+1889 SNYYGDENISNNNT
-1903 IVSKTYSELSDVN
+1903 IDSRSYSELSDPT
-1916 MNSSLGDKFKPV
+1916 MNALLGDKFKPV
-1928 TTIDESGVSID
+1928 TTIDESGVPID

-1964 KDNDTIV
+1964 KDDDDTTV

-1991 IDIFDDMDLDS
+1991 IDIFDDMDLDT

-2043 TKDSDGNYRI
+2043 TKDSDGNYHI
-2053 KVKVLKTGSTNI
+2053 KVKALKTGSTDI

-2070 DENNVEFT
+2070 DENKVEFT

-2160 ITIKSNGYNGYI
+2160 ITIKSNGYNGYV
-2172 AISATYNYQGN
+2172 AVTATYDYHGN

-2193 LNNYTIGLHGNN
+2193 LNSYTIGLHGNN
-2205 EYEEIYIK
+2205 EYEEVYIK
-2213 DDGSHELSN
+2213 DDGSYELSN
-2222 PSYGNSTGPNNP
+2222 PSYGDTTGPKNP

-2245 ENGLNNLI
+2245 ENGLKDLVK
-2253 QNIDSN
+2253 NIDLD
-2259 NITLSPLD
+2259 NITLSPFD
-2267 GASDEI
+2267 DATDDI
-2273 KDIINSNKVQIELSN
+2273 KEIINNGKVQIELSN
-2288 DINTNSITN
+2288 DIKTNSITN

-2303 AITLI
+2303 AITLT
-2308 YRGDISP
+2308 YRGDISS

-2327 GNNYSLTVPVTVSV
+2327 GNNYPLTVPVTVNV
-2341 VPYTLTLDANGGNFD
+2341 VPYTLTLNANGGEFE
-2356 GKDHISINLAG
+2356 GKDHLSFNLTG
-2367 TDNIDLSTY
+2367 TDSIDLTAY
-2376 IPTKIGYVFGGWT
+2376 VPTKNGYDFVGWT
-2389 LNDTDYTSNIYP
+2389 LNGSDYTSHVYP
-2401 VVGSNDDVTLVAK
+2401 VVGSNNDVTLVAK
-2414 WTAKQGYISFDNNLL
+2414 WNAKKGYISFDNNLPD
-2429 GSYNKVEDVL
+2429 SDNKVQDVM
-2439 CTYDADKVNV
+2439 CTYDADMVDI
-2449 PEFTYDSQILNG
+2449 PEFTYDSQIFNG
-2461 FCNEEGDLIID
+2461 FID
-2472 SNGNVSLTNKEL
+2472 NNGNLIVDSTGNVVKKDL

-2489 LENINDSSKKIVLK
+2489 LENTIDNSKKIVLK
-2503 ANLTDGAK
+2503 ASLTDGVKLFLQAK
-2511 LILSATGSD
+2511 GID
-2520 GTSKSRGI
+2520 SRSI
-2528 LYTKNTMLN
+2528 LYAQNTMLN
-2537 VGDTIDLKSTWET
+2537 VGDRIDLKSIWET
-2550 DSSYRFAGYIDNTS
+2550 DPSYKFAGYIDSVS
-2564 KELIIDSNG
+2564 KELIIDSHG
-2573 IFKENLQLDNDIEL
+2573 IFKTNLQLDNDVTL
-2587 TAVFNKTGFKKVDSF
+2587 TAVFYKTGFKKVDNF

-2612 NNKSMSNSDLSGV
+2612 NNKSMSNANLSGV
-2625 SIAKSND
+2625 SIKLKND
-2632 VNNNTFILN
+2632 VRNNNYILN
-2641 DDVSLVWKYANNSL
+2641 DDDSLVWKYDNGYL
-2655 VSGSNSSNYLNASYY
+2655 VSSSNTNNYLNASYTGAFGYYNYY
-2670 LSGLRYYYILDI
+2670 LNI

>member
-1 MINITICILSYVK
+1 MN
-14 IFVVGEILLF
+14 
-24 LVMIKKNKGFTLTE
+24 KKNKGFTLTE

-50 ALAVPGVF
+50 ALTVPGIF
-58 TIKKNLRQMELDD
+58 SIKKNLRQMELDD

-86 LYTSGLSNYYDP
+86 LYTSGLSDYYNP
-98 FDNGS
+98 ATNGS
-103 SIKHLGKTPGDYDAS
+103 TIKHLGKTPGDYDAS

-138 SLNKL
+138 SLNKF

-169 GEIPQLTVPFVY
+169 GETPQLTVPFVY
-181 AVYYTEAKDSSS
+181 AVYYTEAKDTSS
-193 ENCANNYSSSG
+193 ENCANNYSSAG
-204 RYLNLLRLKQNRL
+204 QYLNLLRLKQNRL

-247 YSNEEINRAVV
+247 YSNEEINIAVV

-272 FEFVFKDQHGNSSI
+272 FEFVFKDQHGHSSM
-286 YEYDVGIKK
+286 YVYDVGIKK
-295 LYQVDSVGK
+295 LYQVDTVGK

-356 IKSDEGTVINDTRSS
+356 IKSDEGTVINDTRSTI
-371 VGNSIYAYVKLDD
+371 GNSIYTYVKPED

-392 RNTAYIFNGRHLRN
+392 KNTAYISNGRHLRN

-439 DSYIDGY
+439 DSYIEGY
-446 IDVNIVTGSGSVYA
+446 INVNIVTGSGSVYA
-460 KSVPCFKGISN
+460 KSVPVFKGILN
-471 DNLNTFDGNGFTI
+471 DNLNTLDGNGFTI

-492 LFSNVN
+492 LFSTVN

-515 VDYVGGL
+515 NDYAGGL

-527 NGASV
+527 NSSNV
-532 NIKNCKNYLDSGSDI
+532 TIKNCKIYLDSGSDI
-547 PTSIDSND
+547 PTSIDSNVY
-555 HLEALR
+555 LEALR

-681 NSNRNI
+681 DSNRNI

-740 DLGDAFDSVG
+740 DLGDAFDFVG
-750 KSNPYKLMGISL
+750 KPNPYKLMGISL

-791 EQYSNKSYGFDGGNV
+791 EQYSDKSYGFDGGNV
-806 DLSLTSDMK
+806 DLSLTSNME
-815 IIGDGYGVVFKK
+815 IIGDGYGVVFKR
-827 EDINASGS
+827 EDINDGGS
-835 FKVDGNI
+835 FKVDGSVVN
-842 IDFSDTSKFE
+842 FSDSSKFE
-852 VVKNGISYIIYPL
+852 VVKNGIAYVIYPL
-865 NREKVNPDSA
+865 SRDKVNPENA

-886 DDGGTDADKKTF
+886 DEGGTDADKKTF

-906 SVIDSENKPSLPTTV
+906 SVIDSENKPTLPTIV

-933 LFYSDYN
+933 EFYRDYN
-940 FGDNVVYNQE
+940 LGDKVVYNQE
-950 RKMDFASYNWSV
+950 RKMNFASYDWAS
-962 YGKNGTS
+962 YGKNGKS
-969 INVQKPIGENEANAF
+969 VSVQKPIGENEVNAF
-984 IGTYNGNSY
+984 VGTYNGNSY

-999 FHTYDGSYVGLFGY
+999 FNTLNGSYVGLFGY

-1071 YLAGKDGRIYG
+1071 YLAGKDGKIYG
-1082 YRNSKVYVGG
+1082 YRNSEIYVGG
-1092 LVGFNVGSITNS
+1092 LVGFNVGTINNS
-1104 AADLPRLSLVM
+1104 AADLPRLSLIM

-1149 DTKIAGFAGYNIS
+1149 DTKIAGFAGYNTS
-1162 VINNSYCATTLISA
+1162 VINNSYCATTLTSA
-1176 GNGSKTYGFTPNE
+1176 GNGSKTYSFAPIE

-1214 DGNIAVSGGKNKIY
+1214 DGNIAVSSGKNKIY
-1228 KELQALKGTNEATDS
+1228 KELKDLKGTNVATIS
-1243 KYHDLT
+1243 NYHDLT
-1249 TDLDANET
+1249 TSLDANET
-1257 AYPYKAV
+1257 EYPYRAV

-1283 LGVAGVFYWEKEV
+1283 LGVAGVFYWEKEI

-1310 AYDKLAY
+1310 AYDKLAC
-1317 SSNLCVEHDDSGRIS
+1317 SSNLCVEHDDGGRIS

-1345 VDNEKR
+1345 VDNEEIKF
-1351 TFSNLATSGNTFNTE
+1351 TNLATSGNTFNAE

-1378 QFFPYTTRT
+1378 KFFPYATRT
-1387 DTGSDYIYLAN
+1387 DTGSDYIYLDSKN
-1398 DSPNGNITLTL
+1398 SPNGNITLTL
-1409 DNQNKS
+1409 DNKTKS

-1429 FKTDLTTSETRAQ
+1429 FDTQLTTSETSAQ

-1458 RSVEQ
+1458 RSAEQ

-1519 HDINAQNTGNFFPIA
+1519 HDINAHKTGNFFPIA

-1596 NGATIQRKTTEND
+1596 NGAIIQRKTTEND

-1671 RCSSVVDIQINCTHT
+1671 GCSSVVDIQINCTHT

-1692 KAEWGNYVRVGGISG
+1692 KAVWGNYVRVGGISG

-1733 EDTLDESY
+1733 EGTLDESY
-1741 YENTKVPIDSNGGIA
+1741 YGDTRVPIDSNGGTA
-1756 KKNHSTNIYLAGITG
+1756 NKNDSTNIYLAGITG

-1782 GVKTIYPSDIE
+1782 GKDSIDPSDIE

-1815 FGSVAD
+1815 FGSIAD
-1821 RYGNGEG
+1821 RYGNSNEG

-1843 DFDTS
+1843 NFDTS
-1848 ELPKFIVDDGGANT
+1848 ELPKFIVNDGGATT
-1862 AVNNL
+1862 AVNQL
-1867 MTSDLKNSM
+1867 MTSELKNSM

-1884 YVMHR
+1884 YVMHKN
-1889 SNYNGDENISNNNT
+1889 NYYGDENISNNNT
-1903 IVSKTYSELSDVN
+1903 IDSRSYSELSDAG
-1916 MNSSLGDKFKPV
+1916 MNALLGEKFKPV

-1964 KDNDTIV
+1964 KDNDTTV

-1981 SAYFVNGNDT
+1981 SAYFVNGSDT
-1991 IDIFDDMDLDS
+1991 IDIFDDMDLDT
-2002 YAYKEFVLMKGTSNS
+2002 YAYKEFVLMKGTSYS

-2037 DGTNYF
+2037 DGTNNF
-2043 TKDSDGNYRI
+2043 TIDSDGNYHI
-2053 KVKVLKTGSTNI
+2053 KVKALKAGSTDI

-2070 DENNVEFT
+2070 DEKNVEFT
-2078 TDFNLVITADLDI
+2078 TDFNLVITANL
-2091 EVSPNVIYINKGKA
+2091 EVEANPNTIYINKGKA
-2105 DAYLLGYAADRNYID
+2105 DAYLLGYAVDRNYID

-2130 SKNVTWNFVS
+2130 SDKVSWNFVS
-2140 SKVGADEEYDALDIN
+2140 SKVGTDVEENDALDIN

-2160 ITIKSNGYNGYI
+2160 ITIKSNGYNAYVVV
-2172 AISATYNYQGN
+2172 SASYDYHGEN
-2183 VYTVNTNINV
+2183 YTVNTNVNV
-2193 LNNYTIGLHGNN
+2193 LNSYTFGLHGDN
-2205 EYEEIYIK
+2205 EYEELYIK
-2213 DDGSHELSN
+2213 EDGTYELSN
-2222 PSYGNSTGPNNP
+2222 PSYGSTTGPKNP

-2245 ENGLNNLI
+2245 ENGLKDLVK
-2253 QNIDSN
+2253 NINVD
-2259 NITLSPLD
+2259 NITLSPFD
-2267 GASDEI
+2267 DATDEI
-2273 KDIINSNKVQIELSN
+2273 KDIINNGKVQIELSN
-2288 DINTNSITN
+2288 DININSITN

-2308 YRGDISP
+2308 YRGDIST

-2320 TLNLSNN
+2320 ILNISNN
-2327 GNNYSLTVPVTVSV
+2327 GNNYPLTVPVTVNV
-2341 VPYTLTLDANGGNFD
+2341 VPYTLTLNANGGEFE
-2356 GKDHISINLAG
+2356 GKDHLSFNLTG
-2367 TDNIDLSTY
+2367 TDSIDLTAY
-2376 IPTKIGYVFGGWT
+2376 VPTKNGYDFVGWT
-2389 LNDTDYTSNIYP
+2389 LNGSDYTSSTYP
-2401 VVGSNDDVTLVAK
+2401 VTGSNDDVTLVAK
-2414 WTAKQGYISFDNNLL
+2414 WNAKQGYISFDNNL
-2429 GSYNKVEDVL
+2429 SDSNNKVQEVL
-2439 CTYDADKVNV
+2439 CAYNADMVDI

-2461 FCNEEGDLIID
+2461 FIDEEGALIVD
-2472 SNGNVSLTNKEL
+2472 STGNVEEKEL

-2489 LENINDSSKKIVLK
+2489 LENINDNSKKIVLK
-2503 ANLTDGAK
+2503 AKLLDGAK
-2511 LILSATGSD
+2511 LILSATGTD
-2520 GTSKSRGI
+2520 GTSDSRSI
-2528 LYTKNTMLN
+2528 LYTKNTKLN
-2537 VGDTIDLKSTWET
+2537 VGDTIVLKSTWET
-2550 DSSYRFAGYIDNTS
+2550 DSSYKFAGYIDNTS
-2564 KELIIDSNG
+2564 KDLIIDSNG
-2573 IFKENLQLDNDIEL
+2573 KLLKEIRLDSDVSL
-2587 TAVFNKTGFKKVDSF
+2587 TAVFNKTGFKKVDTF

-2612 NNKSMSNSDLSGV
+2612 NDYALSGTNV
-2625 SIAKSND
+2625 ND
-2632 VNNNTFILN
+2632 YTLKGIHIVKQLDSLGNTYIEDNYKDLVWTREQNNNL
-2641 DDVSLVWKYANNSL
+2641 
-2655 VSGSNSSNYLNASYY
+2655 YLNADKKLYGNYSWW
-2670 LSGLRYYYILDI
+2670 SSTSFTVT
-2682 NSDKQSWIYT
+2682 NSNQAWNY
-2692 NGGLYTNYTYVLS
+2692 NNNNLYTGRYSFT
-2705 KDLYVYLDVADNRFK
+2705 YVYLDS
-2720 CDNNSNNKGIEIYE
+2720 SNNFTCDDSSYHRSIEIYE
-2734 KSDEIVVDY
+2734 KVENVVTDK
-2743 YQTTTS
+2743 YQSTNT
-2749 EGGS
+2749 GGGE

>member
-1 MINITICILSYVK
+1 MLKYYI
-14 IFVVGEILLF
+14 VGEILLF
-24 LVMIKKNKGFTLTE
+24 LVMNRKNKGFTLTE

-58 TIKKNLRQMELDD
+58 AIKKNLRQMELDD

-148 IDPSLTGQFVIE
+148 IDPSLTGQFVVE

-181 AVYYTEAKDSSS
+181 AVYYTEAKDSSY

-217 KDGARIGYYGGST
+217 KDGTRIGYYGGST

-295 LYQVDSVGK
+295 LYQVDSTGK
-304 KTLARTDVTNAVVIG
+304 RVLARTDVTNAVVIG

-333 DNTRFKSIFPE
+333 DNARFKNIFPE

-356 IKSDEGTVINDTRSS
+356 IKSDEGTVINDTRST
-371 VGNSIYAYVKLDD
+371 VGNSIYAYVKSED

-392 RNTAYIFNGRHLRN
+392 KNTAYISNGRHLRN

-412 VTNDYSKALLLNDID
+412 VIDDYSKALLLNDID

-446 IDVNIVTGSGSVYA
+446 IDVSVVTGSGSVYA
-460 KSVPCFKGISN
+460 KSVPVFKGILN
-471 DNLNTFDGNGFTI
+471 DNLNTLDGNGFTI
-484 KELATKNA
+484 KELATRSA
-492 LFSNVN
+492 LFSTVN

-503 SNLALTGEKVYG
+503 SNLTLTGEKVYG
-515 VDYVGGL
+515 NNYAGGL

-527 NGASV
+527 NGSNV
-532 NIKNCKNYLDSGSDI
+532 TVKNCKIYLNSGSDI
-547 PTSIDSND
+547 PTSIDSDD

-561 WIYAKTSGGFVGLNN
+561 WIYAKTSGGLVGLNN

-589 IGLSTSDAIT
+589 IGLSTTDAIT
-599 GGLVGLNNGTL
+599 GGLVGLNNGNL
-610 TVDKSYT
+610 TIDKSYT

-630 GKNNGTVDIS
+630 GNNKGIVDIS

-645 GFIGTDGNTN
+645 GFIGTDGNQN
-655 AQLAGFVPSKVR
+655 AHLAGFVPSKVR

-702 SKYYATVESYDN
+702 SKYYATVGSYDT

-722 EGSIAEYTKG
+722 EGSTTEYTNG

-806 DLSLTSDMK
+806 DLSLTSNME

-827 EDINASGS
+827 EDINAGGS
-835 FKVDGNI
+835 FKVDGSTVS
-842 IDFSDTSKFE
+842 FSDPSKFE
-852 VVKNGISYIIYPL
+852 VVKNGIAYVIYPL
-865 NREKVNPDSA
+865 NRDKINPDNA
-875 IEGFYQKCEIV
+875 INGFYQKCEIV
-886 DDGGTDADKKTF
+886 DDGGSDDDKKTF

-906 SVIDSENKPSLPTTV
+906 SVIDSENKPSLSTIV

-933 LFYSDYN
+933 EFYSDYN
-940 FGDNVVYNQE
+940 LGDKVVYNQE

-984 IGTYNGNSY
+984 VGTYNGNSY

-1071 YLAGKDGRIYG
+1071 YLAGKDGKIYG
-1082 YRNSKVYVGG
+1082 YRNSEVYVGG
-1092 LVGFNVGSITNS
+1092 LVGFNVGTITNS
-1104 AADLPRLSLVM
+1104 AADLPRLSLIM

-1124 FVGYNEGTIDNSYG
+1124 FAGYNEGTIDNSYG

-1149 DTKIAGFAGYNIS
+1149 ATKIAGFAGYNTS
-1162 VINNSYCATTLISA
+1162 VINNSYCATTLTSA
-1176 GNGSKTYGFTPNE
+1176 GNGSKTYSFTPNE

-1214 DGNIAVSGGKNKIY
+1214 DGNTSVSSGKNKIY
-1228 KELQALKGTNEATDS
+1228 KELVTLKGTNVATVS

-1249 TDLDANET
+1249 TGLDANET
-1257 AYPYKAV
+1257 EYPYRAV

-1270 ELVHYGEWQVKPK
+1270 DLVHYGEWQVKPK
-1283 LGVAGVFYWEKEV
+1283 LGVAGVFYWEKET

-1310 AYDKLAY
+1310 AYDKLAF
-1317 SSNLCVEHDDSGRIS
+1317 SSNLCIEHDDGGRIS

-1345 VDNEKR
+1345 VDNEKI
-1351 TFSNLATSGNTFNTE
+1351 TFTNLATSKNVFNTE

-1387 DTGSDYIYLAN
+1387 NTGSDYIYLDSN

-1409 DNQNKS
+1409 DNKTKS

-1429 FKTDLTTSETRAQ
+1429 FNTELTTSETSAQ

-1458 RSVEQ
+1458 RSAQQ

-1471 AVKNTNT
+1471 EGKNTNT

-1492 YSKNQGIN
+1492 YSYKQGQY
-1500 VQSADDSNNT
+1500 VQSADDSNNAN
-1510 SKYFAFVQS
+1510 KYFAFVQS
-1519 HDINAQNTGNFFPIA
+1519 HDINAQKSGKFFPIA

-1539 NKSYNSYEVDL
+1539 NKYYNSYEVDL

-1692 KAEWGNYVRVGGISG
+1692 KAVWGNYVRVGGISG
-1707 AGLSDINNSKLGGIF
+1707 AGLSDINNSSLGGIF

-1733 EDTLDESY
+1733 DETFNESY
-1741 YENTKVPIDSNGGIA
+1741 YGDTKIPIDSNGGTA
-1756 KKNHSTNIYLAGITG
+1756 KKNDSTNIYLAGITG

-1782 GVKTIYPSDIE
+1782 GVESIDPSDIE

-1815 FGSVAD
+1815 FASVAD

-1837 YLDRSA
+1837 YLDRST
-1843 DFDTS
+1843 DFDTTQ
-1848 ELPKFIVDDGGANT
+1848 LPKFIVTDGGATT
-1862 AVNNL
+1862 AVNKL
-1867 MTSDLKNSM
+1867 MTPELKESM
-1876 LLGSTKWL
+1876 ILGSTKWL
-1884 YVMHR
+1884 YVMHKN
-1889 SNYNGDENISNNNT
+1889 NYYGDENISNNNS
-1903 IVSKTYSELSDVN
+1903 IYQKTYSELSNAN
-1916 MNSSLGDKFKPV
+1916 MSASLGDSFKPV
-1928 TTIDESGVSID
+1928 TTIDESGVPID

-1964 KDNDTIV
+1964 KDDDDTTV

-1991 IDIFDDMDLDS
+1991 IDIFDDMELDTNA

-2043 TKDSDGNYRI
+2043 TKDSNGNYHI
-2053 KVKVLKTGSTNI
+2053 KVKALKTGSTDI

-2070 DENNVEFT
+2070 DENDVEFT
-2078 TDFNLVITADLDI
+2078 TDFNLVIKADLDI

-2140 SKVGADEEYDALDIN
+2140 SKVGADVEENDALDIN

-2160 ITIKSNGYNGYI
+2160 ITIKSNGYNAYV
-2172 AISATYNYQGN
+2172 AVSASYDYHGEN
-2183 VYTVNTNINV
+2183 YTVNTNVNV
-2193 LNNYTIGLHGNN
+2193 LNSYTIGLHGNN
-2205 EYEEIYIK
+2205 EYEEVYIK
-2213 DDGSHELSN
+2213 DDGSYELSN
-2222 PSYGNSTGPNNP
+2222 PSYGDTTGPKNP

-2245 ENGLNNLI
+2245 ENGLKDLVK
-2253 QNIDSN
+2253 NIDLD
-2259 NITLSPLD
+2259 NITLSPFD
-2267 GASDEI
+2267 DATDDI
-2273 KDIINSNKVQIELSN
+2273 KEIINNGKVQIELSN
-2288 DINTNSITN
+2288 DIKTNSITN

-2303 AITLI
+2303 AITLT
-2308 YRGDISP
+2308 YRGDISS

-2327 GNNYSLTVPVTVSV
+2327 GNEYSLTVPVTVNV
-2341 VPYTLTLDANGGNFD
+2341 IPYTLTLDANGGDFD

-2367 TDNIDLSTY
+2367 TDPIELSTY
-2376 IPTKIGYVFGGWT
+2376 IPTRIGYHFAGWT
-2389 LNDTDYTSNIYP
+2389 LNGTDYTSNTYP
-2401 VVGSNDDVTLVAK
+2401 VTGSNDDVTLVAK
-2414 WTAKQGYISFDNNLL
+2414 WVAKQGYIRFDNNLL
-2429 GSYNKVEDVL
+2429 DSYNKIEDVL
-2439 CTYDADKVNV
+2439 CTYNADKVNI

-2461 FCNEEGDLIID
+2461 FIDNNGNLIID
-2472 SNGNVSLTNKEL
+2472 STGNVLKKDL

-2489 LENINDSSKKIVLK
+2489 LENTIDNSKKIVLK
-2503 ANLTDGAK
+2503 ASLTDGVK
-2511 LILSATGSD
+2511 LILQAKGID
-2520 GTSKSRGI
+2520 SRSV
-2528 LYTKNTMLN
+2528 LYDKNTMLN
-2537 VGDTIDLKSTWET
+2537 AGDSIDLKSIWET
-2550 DSSYRFAGYIDNTS
+2550 DTYRFAGYIGSTS
-2564 KELIIDSNG
+2564 KDLIIDSKG
-2573 IFKENLQLDNDIEL
+2573 IFKKDLQLNNDVEL
-2587 TAVFNKTGFKKVDSF
+2587 TAVFYKTGFKKVESF

-2612 NNKSMSNSDLSGV
+2612 NDKSMSNTNLSGV
-2625 SIAKSND
+2625 DIDITTAKD
-2632 VNNNTFILN
+2632 VYNKTFILN
-2641 DDVSLVWKYANNSL
+2641 DDAYLVWKYDNGSL
-2655 VSGSNSSNYLNASYY
+2655 VSGTNSSNSLYASYWLY
-2670 LSGLRYYYILDI
+2670 WGSYYYDLNI
-2682 NSDKQSWIYT
+2682 NNNNNQSWTYE

-2705 KDLYVYLDVADNRFK
+2705 KDLYVYLDVADNKFK

>member
-1 MINITICILSYVK
+1 MN
-14 IFVVGEILLF
+14 
-24 LVMIKKNKGFTLTE
+24 KKNKGFTLTE

-50 ALAVPGVF
+50 ALAIPGVF

-76 YTAVQNRLSE
+76 YTSVQNRLSE
-86 LYTSGLSNYYDP
+86 LYTSGLSDYYNP
-98 FDNGS
+98 AIPGS
-103 SIKHLGKTPGDYDAS
+103 TIKHLGKTPGDYDAS

-148 IDPSLTGQFVIE
+148 IDPSLTGQFVVE

-169 GEIPQLTVPFVY
+169 GDIPQLTVPFVY

-295 LYQVDSVGK
+295 LYQVDSTGK
-304 KTLARTDVTNAVVIG
+304 RVLARTDVTNAVVIG

-333 DNTRFKSIFPE
+333 DNTRFKNVFPE
-344 LNAGDDITLTAS
+344 LNPGDDITLTAS
-356 IKSDEGTVINDTRSS
+356 IKSDEGTVINDTRSTI
-371 VGNSIYAYVKLDD
+371 GNSIYAYVKPED
-384 KNKYVGYE
+384 KNNYVGFE
-392 RNTAYIFNGRHLRN
+392 KNTAYISNGRHLRN

-412 VTNDYSKALLLNDID
+412 VIADYSKALLLNDID

-439 DSYIDGY
+439 DSYIDSY
-446 IDVNIVTGSGSVYA
+446 IDVNVVTGSGNVYA
-460 KSVPCFKGISN
+460 KSVPVFKGILN
-471 DNLNTFDGNGFTI
+471 DNLNTLDGNNFTI
-484 KELATKNA
+484 KELASRSA
-492 LFSNVN
+492 LFSAVN

-503 SNLALTGEKVYG
+503 SNLTLTGEKVYG
-515 VDYVGGL
+515 NDVAGGL

-527 NGASV
+527 NSSNV
-532 NIKNCKNYLDSGSDI
+532 TIKNCKIYLNSGSDI

-555 HLEALR
+555 RLEALR
-561 WIYAKTSGGFVGLNN
+561 WIYANTSGGLVGLNN
-576 GNLKIESSFVATN
+576 GHLKIESSFVATN
-589 IGLSTSDAIT
+589 IGLSTTDAIT
-599 GGLVGLNNGTL
+599 GGLLGLNNGNL
-610 TVDKSYT
+610 TIDKSYT

-630 GKNNGTVDIS
+630 GNNEGIVDIS

-645 GFIGTDGNTN
+645 GFIGTDGNQN
-655 AQLAGFVPSKVR
+655 AHLAGFVPSKVR

-681 NSNRNI
+681 DSNRNI
-687 GSFYGIDLNS
+687 NGFYGIDLNS

-702 SKYYATVESYDN
+702 SKYYATVENYDN

-722 EGSIAEYTKG
+722 EGSTTEYTKG
-732 SPYNEKSS
+732 SLYNEKSS
-740 DLGDAFDSVG
+740 DLGDAFDFVG

-791 EQYSNKSYGFDGGNV
+791 EQYSDKSYGFDGGNV
-806 DLSLTSDMK
+806 DLSLTSDME

-827 EDINASGS
+827 EDYNASGS
-835 FKVDGNI
+835 FKVDGSVIN
-842 IDFSDTSKFE
+842 FSDPSKFE
-852 VVKNGISYIIYPL
+852 VIKNGIAYVIYPL
-865 NREKVNPDSA
+865 GRDKVNPDNA
-875 IEGFYQKCEIV
+875 INGFYQKCEIV
-886 DDGGTDADKKTF
+886 DEGGTEADKKTF
-898 YFNPHFAR
+898 YYNPHFAR
-906 SVIDSENKPSLPTTV
+906 SVIDSENKPSLPTIV

-940 FGDNVVYNQE
+940 LGDKVVYNQE

-969 INVQKPIGENEANAF
+969 INVQKPIGENETNAF
-984 IGTYNGNSY
+984 VGTYNGNSY

-999 FHTYDGSYVGLFGY
+999 FKTKNGSYVGLFGY

-1047 AYFGVLVGYNEKGG
+1047 AYFGVLVGYNEKGA

-1071 YLAGKDGRIYG
+1071 YLAGKDGKIYG
-1082 YRNSKVYVGG
+1082 YRNSEVYVGG
-1092 LVGFNVGSITNS
+1092 LVGFNVGAITNS
-1104 AADLPRLSLVM
+1104 AADLPRLSLIM

-1149 DTKIAGFAGYNIS
+1149 DTKIAGFAGYNTS
-1162 VINNSYCATTLISA
+1162 VINSSYCATTLTSA
-1176 GNGSKTYGFTPNE
+1176 GNGSKTYSFAPIE

-1214 DGNIAVSGGKNKIY
+1214 DGNIAVSAGKNKIY
-1228 KELQALKGTNEATDS
+1228 KELADLKGTNVASDS

-1249 TDLDANET
+1249 TGLDANET
-1257 AYPYKAV
+1257 VYPYRAV

-1270 ELVHYGEWQVKPK
+1270 DLVHYGEWQVKPK

-1296 DGQNDGYKI
+1296 DGQNNGYKI

-1317 SSNLCVEHDDSGRIS
+1317 SSNLCVEHDDGGRIS

-1345 VDNEKR
+1345 VDNEKI
-1351 TFSNLATSGNTFNTE
+1351 TFNNIAYSDKTFNTE

-1378 QFFPYTTRT
+1378 RFFPYTTRT

-1409 DNQNKS
+1409 DNQKMS

-1429 FKTDLTTSETRAQ
+1429 FKTNLSTNETSAQ

-1458 RSVEQ
+1458 RSAEQ

-1471 AVKNTNT
+1471 DVKNTNT

-1492 YSKNQGIN
+1492 YSKNPGRNI
-1500 VQSADDSNNT
+1500 QSADDSNNIN
-1510 SKYFAFVQS
+1510 KYFSFVQS
-1519 HDINAQNTGNFFPIA
+1519 HDINAQKSGNFFPIA

-1539 NKSYNSYEVDL
+1539 NKYYNSYEVDL

-1562 YKIQEIQ
+1562 YKIQEIK

-1596 NGATIQRKTTEND
+1596 NGAIIQRKTTEND

-1620 GVAYDYNN
+1620 GVAYDYND

-1671 RCSSVVDIQINCTHT
+1671 SCSSVVDIQINCTHT

-1692 KAEWGNYVRVGGISG
+1692 KAVWGNYVRVGGISG

-1837 YLDRSA
+1837 YLNRSA

-1889 SNYNGDENISNNNT
+1889 NNYYGDENISNNNT
-1903 IVSKTYSELSDVN
+1903 IDSRSYSELSDPT
-1916 MNSSLGDKFKPV
+1916 MNALLGDKFKSV
-1928 TTIDESGVSID
+1928 TTIDESGVPID

-1964 KDNDTIV
+1964 KDDDDTTV

-1981 SAYFVNGNDT
+1981 SAYFVKGNDT
-1991 IDIFDDMDLDS
+1991 IDIFDDMDLDT
-2002 YAYKEFVLMKGTSNS
+2002 YAYKEFVLMKGVSSSN
-2017 DLIDLKFEVKDTTYA
+2017 LYNLEFKVKDTTYA

-2043 TKDSDGNYRI
+2043 TKDTDGNYHI
-2053 KVKVLKTGSTNI
+2053 KVKALKTGSTDI

-2070 DENNVEFT
+2070 NENDVEFT
-2078 TDFNLVITADLDI
+2078 TDFNLVITANLDI

-2105 DAYLLGYAADRNYID
+2105 DTYKLGYAVDKKYID
-2120 VKSTVKKVSY
+2120 VKSTGKKVSY
-2130 SKNVTWNFVS
+2130 SKDVTWNFVS
-2140 SKVGADEEYDALDIN
+2140 SKVGADEEYDALDVN

-2160 ITIKSNGYNGYI
+2160 ITIKSNGYNGYV
-2172 AISATYNYQGN
+2172 AVTATYDYHGN

-2193 LNNYTIGLHGNN
+2193 LNSYTIGLHGNN
-2205 EYEEIYIK
+2205 EYEEVYIK
-2213 DDGSHELSN
+2213 DDGSYELSN
-2222 PSYGNSTGPNNP
+2222 PSYGDTTGPKNP

-2245 ENGLNNLI
+2245 ENGLNNLVK
-2253 QNIDSN
+2253 NIDVD
-2259 NITLSPLD
+2259 NITLTAFD
-2267 GASDEI
+2267 DADDEI
-2273 KDIINSNKVQIELSN
+2273 KDIINNGKVQIQLSN
-2288 DINTNSITN
+2288 DIHTNSITN

-2308 YRGDISP
+2308 YRGEISP

-2327 GNNYSLTVPVTVSV
+2327 GNNYSLTVPVTVNV
-2341 VPYTLTLDANGGNFD
+2341 VPYVLTLDANGGEFD
-2356 GKDHISINLAG
+2356 GKDHLSFNLTG
-2367 TDNIDLSTY
+2367 TDPIDFSAY
-2376 IPTKIGYVFGGWT
+2376 IPTRIGYDFVGWT
-2389 LNDTDYTSNIYP
+2389 LNGTNYSSNTYP
-2401 VVGSNDDVTLVAK
+2401 VVGSNNDVTLVAK
-2414 WTAKQGYISFDNNLL
+2414 WNAKKGYISFDNNLS
-2429 GSYNKVEDVL
+2429 GPNNKVQDGL
-2439 CTYDADKVNV
+2439 CTYDANIVDI
-2449 PEFTYDSQILNG
+2449 PQFTYDSQIFDG

-2472 SNGNVSLTNKEL
+2472 STGNVVKKDL

-2489 LENINDSSKKIVLK
+2489 LENTIDNSKKIVLK
-2503 ANLTDGAK
+2503 ASLTDGVKLFLQAK
-2511 LILSATGSD
+2511 GID
-2520 GTSKSRGI
+2520 SRSI
-2528 LYTKNTMLN
+2528 LYAQNTMLN
-2537 VGDTIDLKSTWET
+2537 VGDRIDLKSIWET
-2550 DSSYRFAGYIDNTS
+2550 DPSYKFAGYIDSVS
-2564 KELIIDSNG
+2564 KELIIDSHG
-2573 IFKENLQLDNDIEL
+2573 IFKTNLQLDNDVTL
-2587 TAVFNKTGFKKVDSF
+2587 TAVFYKTGFKKVDNF

-2612 NNKSMSNSDLSGV
+2612 NNKSMSNANLSGV
-2625 SIAKSND
+2625 SIKLKND
-2632 VNNNTFILN
+2632 VRNNNYILN
-2641 DDVSLVWKYANNSL
+2641 DDDSLVWKYDNGYL
-2655 VSGSNSSNYLNASYY
+2655 VSSSNTNNYLNASYTGAFGYYNYY
-2670 LSGLRYYYILDI
+2670 LNI

-2705 KDLYVYLDVADNRFK
+2705 KDLYVYLDVVDNRFK

>member
-1 MINITICILSYVK
+1 MN
-14 IFVVGEILLF
+14 
-24 LVMIKKNKGFTLTE
+24 KKNKGFTLTE

-50 ALAVPGVF
+50 ALAVPGIFSV
-58 TIKKNLRQMELDD
+58 KKNLRQMELDD

-123 MNDNSIYYFTSNDVA
+123 MNDNSVYYFTSNDVA

-148 IDPSLTGQFVIE
+148 IDPSLTGQFVVE

-181 AVYYTEAKDSSS
+181 AVYYTEAKDSSY

-204 RYLNLLRLKQNRL
+204 RYLNILRLKQNRL

-272 FEFVFKDQHGNSSI
+272 FEFVFKDQHGHSSM
-286 YEYDVGIKK
+286 YVYDVGIKK
-295 LYQVDSVGK
+295 LYQVDSAGK

-327 LDDLSK
+327 LDDLSN
-333 DNTRFKSIFPE
+333 DNTRFKNVFPE
-344 LNAGDDITLTAS
+344 LNPGDDITLTAS
-356 IKSDEGTVINDTRSS
+356 IKSDEGTVINDTRSTI
-371 VGNSIYAYVKLDD
+371 GNSIYAYVKPED

-392 RNTAYIFNGRHLRN
+392 KNTAYISNGRHLRN
-406 LDSDSN
+406 LDSDSK
-412 VTNDYSKALLLNDID
+412 VIDDYSKVLLLNDID
-427 FSENGDFYKKYI
+427 FSGNGDFYKKYI

-446 IDVNIVTGSGSVYA
+446 IDVNVVAGSGSVYA
-460 KSVPCFKGISN
+460 KSVPLFKGILN
-471 DNLNTFDGNGFTI
+471 DNLNTLDGNGFTI
-484 KELATKNA
+484 KELATRNA
-492 LFSNVN
+492 LFSIVN

-503 SNLALTGEKVYG
+503 SNLVLTGEKVYG
-515 VDYVGGL
+515 NNFAGGL

-527 NGASV
+527 NSSNV
-532 NIKNCKNYLDSGSDI
+532 TIKNCKIYLVSGSDI

-555 HLEALR
+555 YLEALR

-576 GNLKIESSFVATN
+576 GNLKLESSFVATN
-589 IGLSTSDAIT
+589 IGLSTSDATT
-599 GGLVGLNNGTL
+599 GGLVGLNNGNL
-610 TVDKSYT
+610 TIDKSYT

-630 GKNNGTVDIS
+630 GNNEGIVDIS

-645 GFIGTDGNTN
+645 GFIGTDGNIN

-667 NISNSYTVIFKGQL
+667 NISNSYTVVFKGQL
-681 NSNRNI
+681 DSNRNI
-687 GSFYGIDLNS
+687 NGFYGIDLNS

-722 EGSIAEYTKG
+722 EGSTTEYTKG

-791 EQYSNKSYGFDGGNV
+791 EQYNDGSYGFDGGNV
-806 DLSLTSDMK
+806 DLSLTSNME

-827 EDINASGS
+827 EDINAGGS
-835 FKVDGNI
+835 FTVDGSVTS
-842 IDFSDTSKFE
+842 FSDTSKFE
-852 VVKNGISYIIYPL
+852 VIKNGIAYVIYPL
-865 NREKVNPDSA
+865 NRDKINPDNA
-875 IEGFYQKCEIV
+875 INGFYQKCEIV
-886 DDGGTDADKKTF
+886 DEGGTEADKKTF

-906 SVIDSENKPSLPTTV
+906 SVIDSENKPSLPSIV

-933 LFYSDYN
+933 EFYSDYN
-940 FGDNVVYNQE
+940 LGDNVVYNQE

-969 INVQKPIGENEANAF
+969 INVQKPIGENETNAF
-984 IGTYNGNSY
+984 VGTYNGNSY

-999 FHTYDGSYVGLFGY
+999 FHTIDGSYVGLFGY
-1013 NKGTIKNVVVAT
+1013 NKGKIKNVVVAT

-1071 YLAGKDGRIYG
+1071 YLSGKDGKIYG
-1082 YRNSKVYVGG
+1082 YRNSEVYVGG
-1092 LVGFNVGSITNS
+1092 LVGFNVGAITNS

-1124 FVGYNEGTIDNSYG
+1124 FVGYNEGAIDNSYG
-1138 ISMIESNAPDG
+1138 ISLIESNASDG
-1149 DTKIAGFAGYNIS
+1149 DTKIAGFAGYNTS

-1176 GNGSKTYGFTPNE
+1176 GNGSKTYSFTPNE

-1214 DGNIAVSGGKNKIY
+1214 DGNIAVSSGKNKIY
-1228 KELQALKGTNEATDS
+1228 KELVALKGNDYTIS

-1249 TDLDANET
+1249 TGLDASET
-1257 AYPYKAV
+1257 EYPYKAV

-1317 SSNLCVEHDDSGRIS
+1317 SSNLCVEHDDGGRIS

-1345 VDNEKR
+1345 VSNEKI
-1351 TFSNLATSGNTFNTE
+1351 TFTNLATSGNTFNTD

-1387 DTGSDYIYLAN
+1387 DTGSDYIYLDD

-1409 DNQNKS
+1409 DNQTKS

-1429 FKTDLTTSETRAQ
+1429 FDTELTTSETSAQ

-1458 RSVEQ
+1458 RSAQQ

-1471 AVKNTNT
+1471 VGKNTNT
-1478 YGTMDNRTQFTYLM
+1478 YGTMDNRSQFTYLM

-1519 HDINAQNTGNFFPIA
+1519 HDINAQKSGNFFPIA

-1596 NGATIQRKTTEND
+1596 NGAIIQRKTTEND
-1609 KAGAYALGGLA
+1609 EAGAYALGGLA

-1628 PKGYSIYNCS
+1628 PKGYSISNCS

-1671 RCSSVVDIQINCTHT
+1671 SCSSVVDIQINCTHT

-1692 KAEWGNYVRVGGISG
+1692 KAEWDNYVRVGGISG

-1733 EDTLDESY
+1733 EETLDESY
-1741 YENTKVPIDSNGGIA
+1741 YGGTKIPINSSSGTAN
-1756 KKNHSTNIYLAGITG
+1756 KNDSTNIYLAGITG

-1782 GVKTIYPSDIE
+1782 GVESIDPSDIE

-1815 FGSVAD
+1815 FGSIAD
-1821 RYGNGEG
+1821 RYGNSNEG

-1848 ELPKFIVDDGGANT
+1848 ELPKFIVNDGGATT
-1862 AVNNL
+1862 AVNKL
-1867 MTSDLKNSM
+1867 MTPDLKESM
-1876 LLGSTKWL
+1876 LLGSTRWL
-1884 YVMHR
+1884 YVMHKN
-1889 SNYNGDENISNNNT
+1889 NYNGDENISYNNT
-1903 IVSKTYSELSDVN
+1903 IFSKKYSDLSDAN
-1916 MNSSLGDKFKPV
+1916 MSALLGNSFKPV
-1928 TTIDESGVSID
+1928 TIKDDSGVSID

-1964 KDNDTIV
+1964 KDNDTTV

-1991 IDIFDDMDLDS
+1991 IDIFDDMDLDT

-2017 DLIDLKFEVKDTTYA
+2017 DLIDLKFEVKDTAYA

-2053 KVKVLKTGSTNI
+2053 KVKALKTGSTDI

-2160 ITIKSNGYNGYI
+2160 ITIKSNGYNGYV
-2172 AISATYNYQGN
+2172 AVTATYDYHGN

-2193 LNNYTIGLHGNN
+2193 LNSYTIGLHGNN
-2205 EYEEIYIK
+2205 EYEEVYIK
-2213 DDGSHELSN
+2213 DDGSYELSN
-2222 PSYGNSTGPNNP
+2222 PSYGDTTGPKNP

-2253 QNIDSN
+2253 QNIDLN
-2259 NITLSPLD
+2259 NITLSPLE

-2288 DINTNSITN
+2288 DININSITN

-2303 AITLI
+2303 AITLT
-2308 YRGDISP
+2308 YRGVISP

-2327 GNNYSLTVPVTVSV
+2327 GNEYSLTVPVTVNV
-2341 VPYTLTLDANGGNFD
+2341 IPYTLTLDANGGDFD

-2367 TDNIDLSTY
+2367 TDPIELSTY
-2376 IPTKIGYVFGGWT
+2376 IPTRIGYHFAGWT
-2389 LNDTDYTSNIYP
+2389 LNGTDYTSNTYP
-2401 VVGSNDDVTLVAK
+2401 VTGSNDDVTLVAK
-2414 WTAKQGYISFDNNLL
+2414 WVAKQGYIRFDNNLL
-2429 GSYNKVEDVL
+2429 DSYNKIEDVL
-2439 CTYDADKVNV
+2439 CTYNANKVNI

-2461 FCNEEGDLIID
+2461 FIDNNGNLIID
-2472 SNGNVSLTNKEL
+2472 STGNVLKKDL

-2489 LENINDSSKKIVLK
+2489 LENTIDNSKKIVLK
-2503 ANLTDGAK
+2503 ASLTDGVK
-2511 LILSATGSD
+2511 LILQAKGID
-2520 GTSKSRGI
+2520 SRSI
-2528 LYTKNTMLN
+2528 LYDKNTMLN
-2537 VGDTIDLKSTWET
+2537 AGDSIDLKSIWET
-2550 DSSYRFAGYIDNTS
+2550 DTYRFAGYIGSTS
-2564 KELIIDSNG
+2564 KDLIIDSKG
-2573 IFKENLQLDNDIEL
+2573 IFKKDLQLNNDVEL
-2587 TAVFNKTGFKKVDSF
+2587 TAVFYKTGFKKVESF

-2612 NNKSMSNSDLSGV
+2612 NDKSMSNTNLSGV
-2625 SIAKSND
+2625 DIDITTAKD
-2632 VNNNTFILN
+2632 VYNKTFILN
-2641 DDVSLVWKYANNSL
+2641 DDAYLVWKYDNGSL
-2655 VSGSNSSNYLNASYY
+2655 VSGTNSSNSLYASYWLY
-2670 LSGLRYYYILDI
+2670 WGSYYYDLNI
-2682 NSDKQSWIYT
+2682 NNNNNQSWSYE

-2705 KDLYVYLDVADNRFK
+2705 KDLYVYLDVADNKFK

>member
-1 MINITICILSYVK
+1 MLKYYI
-14 IFVVGEILLF
+14 VGEILLF
-24 LVMIKKNKGFTLTE
+24 LVMIKKNNGFTLTE

-50 ALAVPGVF
+50 ALAMPGVF
-58 TIKKNLRQMELDD
+58 AIKKNLRQMELDD

-98 FDNGS
+98 FDNNS

-138 SLNKL
+138 SLNKF

-148 IDPSLTGQFVIE
+148 IDPSLTGQFVVE

-169 GEIPQLTVPFVY
+169 GETPQLTVPFVY
-181 AVYYTEAKDSSS
+181 AVYYTEAKDTND

-204 RYLNLLRLKQNRL
+204 QYLNLLRLKQNRL

-258 KGRIGIGVDETKST
+258 KGRIGIGVDEKKST
-272 FEFVFKDQHGNSSI
+272 FEFVFKDQHGHSSM
-286 YEYDVGIKK
+286 YVYDVGIKK

-327 LDDLSK
+327 LDDLSN
-333 DNTRFKSIFPE
+333 DNTRFKNVFPE
-344 LNAGDDITLTAS
+344 LNPGDDITLTAS
-356 IKSDEGTVINDTRSS
+356 IKSDEGTVINDTRST
-371 VGNSIYAYVKLDD
+371 VGNSIYAYVKPED

-392 RNTAYIFNGRHLRN
+392 NNTAYISNGRHLRN
-406 LDSDSN
+406 LDSDSK
-412 VTNDYSKALLLNDID
+412 VIDDYSKVLLLNDID
-427 FSENGDFYKKYI
+427 FSGNGDFYKKYI

-446 IDVNIVTGSGSVYA
+446 IDVNVVAGSGSVYA
-460 KSVPCFKGISN
+460 KSVPLFKGILN
-471 DNLNTFDGNGFTI
+471 DNLNTLDGNGFTI
-484 KELATKNA
+484 KELATRSA
-492 LFSNVN
+492 LFSTVN

-503 SNLALTGEKVYG
+503 SNLTLTGEKVYG
-515 VDYVGGL
+515 NDVAGGL

-527 NGASV
+527 NSSNV
-532 NIKNCKNYLDSGSDI
+532 TIKNCKIYLNSGSDI
-547 PTSIDSND
+547 PTSIDSNV

-561 WIYAKTSGGFVGLNN
+561 WIYAKTSGGLVGLNN
-576 GNLKIESSFVATN
+576 GNLKLESSFVATI
-589 IGLSTSDAIT
+589 IGLSTTDAIT
-599 GGLVGLNNGTL
+599 GGLLGLNNGNL
-610 TVDKSYT
+610 TIDKSYT

-630 GKNNGTVDIS
+630 GNNKGIVDIS

-645 GFIGTDGNTN
+645 GFIGTDGNQN
-655 AQLAGFVPSKVR
+655 AHLAGFVPSKVR

-681 NSNRNI
+681 DSNRNI
-687 GSFYGIDLNS
+687 NGFYGIDLNS

-722 EGSIAEYTKG
+722 EGSTTEYTKG

-740 DLGDAFDSVG
+740 DLGDAFDFVG
-750 KSNPYKLMGISL
+750 KSNPYELMGVSL
-762 TSYNNHKLKGMDHY
+762 ASYKNHKLKGMDHY

-806 DLSLTSDMK
+806 DLSLTSNME

-827 EDINASGS
+827 EDINAGGS
-835 FKVDGNI
+835 FTVDGSVIN
-842 IDFSDTSKFE
+842 FSDTSKFE
-852 VVKNGISYIIYPL
+852 VVKNGIAYVIYPL
-865 NREKVNPDSA
+865 SRDKVNPDNA
-875 IEGFYQKCEIV
+875 INGFYQKCEIV
-886 DDGGTDADKKTF
+886 DEGGTEADKKTF

-906 SVIDSENKPSLPTTV
+906 SVIDSENKPSLPSIV

-933 LFYSDYN
+933 EFYSDYN
-940 FGDNVVYNQE
+940 LGDKVVYNQE
-950 RKMDFASYNWSV
+950 RKMDFVSYNWSV

-969 INVQKPIGENEANAF
+969 INVQKPIGENETNAF
-984 IGTYNGNSY
+984 VGTYNGNSY

-999 FHTYDGSYVGLFGY
+999 FHTIDGSYVGLFGY

-1071 YLAGKDGRIYG
+1071 YLAGKDGKIYG
-1082 YRNSKVYVGG
+1082 YRNSEVYVGG
-1092 LVGFNVGSITNS
+1092 LVGFNVGTITNS
-1104 AADLPRLSLVM
+1104 AADLPRLSLIM

-1149 DTKIAGFAGYNIS
+1149 DTKIAGFAGYNTS
-1162 VINNSYCATTLISA
+1162 VINNSYCATTLTSA
-1176 GNGSKTYGFTPNE
+1176 GNGSKTYGFAPNE

-1214 DGNIAVSGGKNKIY
+1214 DGNIAVSSGKNKIY
-1228 KELQALKGTNEATDS
+1228 KELFNLKGANKATIS

-1249 TDLDANET
+1249 TSLDANQTE
-1257 AYPYKAV
+1257 YPYKAV

-1270 ELVHYGEWQVKPK
+1270 KLVHYGEWQVKPK

-1296 DGQNDGYKI
+1296 DGQNNGYKI

-1317 SSNLCVEHDDSGRIS
+1317 SSNLCVEHDDGGRIS

-1345 VDNEKR
+1345 VDNEKI
-1351 TFSNLATSGNTFNTE
+1351 TFSNLATSDDTFNTE

-1387 DTGSDYIYLAN
+1387 DESSDYIYLKSN

-1409 DNQNKS
+1409 DNKTKS

-1429 FKTDLTTSETRAQ
+1429 FDTELTTNEASAQ

-1458 RSVEQ
+1458 RSAEQ

-1471 AVKNTNT
+1471 DVKNTNT

-1492 YSKNQGIN
+1492 YSKNQGRN
-1500 VQSADDSNNT
+1500 EQSADDSNNID
-1510 SKYFAFVQS
+1510 KYFTFIQS
-1519 HDINAQNTGNFFPIA
+1519 HDINAQKSGNFFPIA

-1539 NKSYNSYEVDL
+1539 NKSPSSYEVDL

-1596 NGATIQRKTTEND
+1596 NGAIIQRKTNEND

-1620 GVAYDYNN
+1620 GVAYDYNE

-1671 RCSSVVDIQINCTHT
+1671 GCSSVVDIQINCTHT
-1686 KNGSFN
+1686 INGSFK
-1692 KAEWGNYVRVGGISG
+1692 KAIWGNYVRVGGISG

-1722 NSYTGGTITVG
+1722 NSYTGGTITVDK
-1733 EDTLDESY
+1733 ETLDESY
-1741 YENTKVPIDSNGGIA
+1741 NNNTKVPIDSNGGTAI
-1756 KKNHSTNIYLAGITG
+1756 KNHSTNIYLAGITG

-1782 GVKTIYPSDIE
+1782 NKPTIDPSDIE

-1828 KKAYIKNCY
+1828 KKAYINNCY

-1843 DFDTS
+1843 NFDTS

-1862 AVNNL
+1862 AVNKL
-1867 MTSDLKNSM
+1867 MTTDLKNSM
-1876 LLGSTKWL
+1876 LQGSTKWL
-1884 YVMHR
+1884 YVMHK
-1889 SNYNGDENISNNNT
+1889 NDYYGAENIGNNT
-1903 IVSKTYSELSDVN
+1903 IYSKRYSELSDVN

-1964 KDNDTIV
+1964 KDNDTTV

-1991 IDIFDDMDLDS
+1991 IDIFDDMDFVDT
-2002 YAYKEFVLMKGTSNS
+2002 YAYKEFVLMKGVSNN
-2017 DLIDLKFEVKDTTYA
+2017 DLTDLRFEVKDTNYA

-2043 TKDSDGNYRI
+2043 TKDSNGNYHI
-2053 KVKVLKTGSTNI
+2053 KVKALKTGSTDI

-2070 DENNVEFT
+2070 DENNDEFS
-2078 TDFNLVITADLDI
+2078 TDFNLVITANLDI
-2091 EVSPNVIYINKGKA
+2091 EVNPNTIYINKGKA
-2105 DAYLLGYAADRNYID
+2105 DAYLLGYAVDKNYID

-2130 SKNVTWNFVS
+2130 SDKVSWNFVS

-2160 ITIKSNGYNGYI
+2160 ITIKSNGYNGYV
-2172 AISATYNYQGN
+2172 AVTTTYDYHGN
-2183 VYTVNTNINV
+2183 VYTINTNINV
-2193 LNNYTIGLHGNN
+2193 LNSYTIGLHGNN
-2205 EYEEIYIK
+2205 EYEEVYIK
-2213 DDGSHELSN
+2213 DDGSYELSN
-2222 PSYGNSTGPNNP
+2222 PSYGDTTGPKNP

-2245 ENGLNNLI
+2245 ENGLNNLVK
-2253 QNIDSN
+2253 NIDIG
-2259 NITLSPLD
+2259 NIALSPFD
-2267 GASDEI
+2267 DATDDI
-2273 KDIINSNKVQIELSN
+2273 KEIINNGKVQIELSN
-2288 DINTNSITN
+2288 DLKTNSITN

-2303 AITLI
+2303 AITLTH
-2308 YRGDISP
+2308 RGVISP

-2327 GNNYSLTVPVTVSV
+2327 GNNYSLTVPVTVNV
-2341 VPYTLTLDANGGNFD
+2341 VPYVLTLDANGGEFD
-2356 GKDHISINLAG
+2356 GKDHLSFNLTG
-2367 TDNIDLSTY
+2367 TDPIDFSAY
-2376 IPTKIGYVFGGWT
+2376 IPTRIGYDFVGWT
-2389 LNDTDYTSNIYP
+2389 LNGTDYTSSTYP
-2401 VVGSNDDVTLVAK
+2401 VDGLNDDVTLIAK
-2414 WTAKQGYISFDNNLL
+2414 WNAKKGYISFDNNLPNPD
-2429 GSYNKVEDVL
+2429 NKVQDVM
-2439 CTYDADKVNV
+2439 CTYGADMVDI
-2449 PEFTYDSQILNG
+2449 PEFTYDSHIFNG
-2461 FCNEEGDLIID
+2461 FYNENGVLIID
-2472 SNGNVSLTNKEL
+2472 SNGNVVKKEL
-2484 FNQYL
+2484 FNQYVL
-2489 LENINDSSKKIVLK
+2489 KNIEDDTQKTVLK
-2503 ANLTDGAK
+2503 ASLIDAAK
-2511 LILSATGSD
+2511 LILKANVDGATVLRSL
-2520 GTSKSRGI
+2520 
-2528 LYTKNTMLN
+2528 LYAKNTMLN
-2537 VGDTIDLKSTWET
+2537 VGDTIDLKSIWET
-2550 DSSYRFAGYIDNTS
+2550 DTSYKFAGYINSVS
-2564 KELIIDSNG
+2564 KEWIIDPQGKFLSNV
-2573 IFKENLQLDNDIEL
+2573 QLDNDIEL
-2587 TAVFNKTGFKKVDSF
+2587 TAVFYKTGFKKVDSF
-2602 TNNKEYLIVS
+2602 TNNKEYLIIS
-2612 NNKSMSNSDLSGV
+2612 NDYALSGTRV
-2625 SIAKSND
+2625 NDYTLKGINIAKQLDSFGNTYIED
-2632 VNNNTFILN
+2632 NYKDLVWTRDQNNNLYLTADQKLYGNSIWFSTSFT
-2641 DDVSLVWKYANNSL
+2641 VS
-2655 VSGSNSSNYLNASYY
+2655 SSNQAWNYN
-2670 LSGLRYYYILDI
+2670 
-2682 NSDKQSWIYT
+2682 N
-2692 NGGLYTNYTYVLS
+2692 NNLYTGRYTIT
-2705 KDLYVYLDVADNRFK
+2705 YVYLDSSNNFT
-2720 CDNNSNNKGIEIYE
+2720 CDNNNYHKNIEIYE
-2734 KSDEIVVDY
+2734 KVENIVTDK
-2743 YQTTTS
+2743 YQSTNT
-2749 EGGS
+2749 GGGE

>member
-1 MINITICILSYVK
+1 MN
-14 IFVVGEILLF
+14 
-24 LVMIKKNKGFTLTE
+24 KKNKGFTLTE

-98 FDNGS
+98 SDNGS
-103 SIKHLGKTPGDYDAS
+103 NIKHLCKTPGDYDAS

-123 MNDNSIYYFTSNDVA
+123 MNDNSIYYFTSNDVT

-148 IDPSLTGQFVIE
+148 IDSSLTGQFVIE
-160 YMPYAKYET
+160 FMPYAKYET
-169 GEIPQLTVPFVY
+169 GETPQLTVPFVY
-181 AVYYTEAKDSSS
+181 AVYYTEAKDTND

-204 RYLNLLRLKQNRL
+204 QYLNLLRLKQNRL

-247 YSNEEINRAVV
+247 YSNEEINRAIV

-272 FEFVFKDQHGNSSI
+272 FEFVFKDQHGHSSM
-286 YEYDVGIKK
+286 YVYDVGIKK
-295 LYQVDSVGK
+295 LYQVDSDGRNV
-304 KTLARTDVTNAVVIG
+304 LARTDVTNSVVIG

-333 DNTRFKSIFPE
+333 DNTRFKSVFPE

-356 IKSDEGTVINDTRSS
+356 IKSDEGTVINDTRSTI
-371 VGNSIYAYVKLDD
+371 GNSIYAYVKPED

-392 RNTAYIFNGRHLRN
+392 KKTAYISNGRHLRN
-406 LDSDSN
+406 LDSDSK
-412 VTNDYSKALLLNDID
+412 VIDDYSKALLLNDID

-446 IDVNIVTGSGSVYA
+446 IDVNVVTGSGSVYA
-460 KSVPCFKGISN
+460 KGVPVFKGILN
-471 DNLNTFDGNGFTI
+471 DNLNSLDGNGFTI
-484 KELATKNA
+484 KELATRSA
-492 LFSNVN
+492 LFSIVN

-515 VDYVGGL
+515 NDYAGGL

-527 NGASV
+527 NSSNV
-532 NIKNCKNYLDSGSDI
+532 TIKNCKIYLNSGSDI
-547 PTSIDSND
+547 PTSIDSNV

-561 WIYAKTSGGFVGLNN
+561 WIYANTSGGLVGLNN
-576 GNLKIESSFVATN
+576 GHLKIESSFVATN
-589 IGLSTSDAIT
+589 IGLSASDATT

-610 TVDKSYT
+610 TIDKSYT

-630 GKNNGTVDIS
+630 GNNEGIADIS

-645 GFIGTDGNTN
+645 GFIGTDGNQN
-655 AQLAGFVPSKVR
+655 AHLAGFAPSKVR

-681 NSNRNI
+681 DSNRNI
-687 GSFYGIDLNS
+687 NGFYGIDLNS

-702 SKYYATVESYDN
+702 SKYYATVENYDN

-722 EGSIAEYTKG
+722 EGSTTEYTKG

-740 DLGDAFDSVG
+740 DLGDAFDFVG

-791 EQYSNKSYGFDGGNV
+791 EQYSDKSYGFDGGNV
-806 DLSLTSDMK
+806 DLSLTSDME
-815 IIGDGYGVVFKK
+815 IIGDGYGVVFKN
-827 EDINASGS
+827 EDINDSGS
-835 FKVDGNI
+835 FKVDGSVIN
-842 IDFSDTSKFE
+842 FSDPSKFE
-852 VVKNGISYIIYPL
+852 VVKNGIAYVIYPL
-865 NREKVNPDSA
+865 SRDKVNPDNA
-875 IEGFYQKCEIV
+875 INGFYQKCEIV
-886 DDGGTDADKKTF
+886 DEGGTEIDKKTF

-906 SVIDSENKPSLPTTV
+906 SVIDSENKPTLPIIV

-933 LFYSDYN
+933 EFYNDYN
-940 FGDNVVYNQE
+940 LGDKVVYNQE

-969 INVQKPIGENEANAF
+969 INVQKPIGENETNAF
-984 IGTYNGNSY
+984 VGTYNGNSY

-999 FHTYDGSYVGLFGY
+999 FHTIDGSYVGLFGY

-1047 AYFGVLVGYNEKGG
+1047 AYFGVLVGYNENGG

-1071 YLAGKDGRIYG
+1071 YLAGKDGKIYG
-1082 YRNSKVYVGG
+1082 YRNSEVYVGG
-1092 LVGFNVGSITNS
+1092 LVGFNVGAITNS
-1104 AADLPRLSLVM
+1104 AADLPRLSLIM

-1149 DTKIAGFAGYNIS
+1149 DTKIAGFAGYNTS
-1162 VINNSYCATTLISA
+1162 VINNSYCATTLTSA
-1176 GNGSKTYGFTPNE
+1176 GNGSKTYSFTPNE

-1197 YYLNGGSYLYLD
+1197 FYLNGGSYLYLD

-1214 DGNIAVSGGKNKIY
+1214 DGNIAVSAGKNKIY
-1228 KELQALKGTNEATDS
+1228 KELAALKETSVYTVS

-1249 TDLDANET
+1249 TGLDANET
-1257 AYPYKAV
+1257 EYPYRAV

-1296 DGQNDGYKI
+1296 DGQNNGYKI

-1317 SSNLCVEHDDSGRIS
+1317 SSNLCVEHDDGGRIS

-1345 VDNEKR
+1345 VDNEKI
-1351 TFSNLATSGNTFNTE
+1351 TFNNIAYSDKTFNTE

-1378 QFFPYTTRT
+1378 RFFPYTTRT

-1429 FKTDLTTSETRAQ
+1429 FKTDLSTNETSAQ

-1458 RSVEQ
+1458 RSAQQ

-1471 AVKNTNT
+1471 VGKNTNT

-1519 HDINAQNTGNFFPIA
+1519 HDINAQKSGIFFPIA

-1569 IDSNCFTVG
+1569 IESNCFTVG

-1596 NGATIQRKTTEND
+1596 NGTIIQRKTTEND

-1782 GVKTIYPSDIE
+1782 NKETIDPSDIE

-1821 RYGNGEG
+1821 RYGNNEG

-1964 KDNDTIV
+1964 KDNDTTV

-1991 IDIFDDMDLDS
+1991 IDIFDDMDLDT

-2043 TKDSDGNYRI
+2043 TKDSDGNYHI
-2053 KVKVLKTGSTNI
+2053 KVKALKTGSTDI

-2070 DENNVEFT
+2070 DENKVEFT

-2160 ITIKSNGYNGYI
+2160 ITIKSNGYNGYV
-2172 AISATYNYQGN
+2172 AVTATYDYHGN

-2193 LNNYTIGLHGNN
+2193 LNSYTIGLHGNN
-2205 EYEEIYIK
+2205 EYEEVYIK
-2213 DDGSHELSN
+2213 DDGSYELSN
-2222 PSYGNSTGPNNP
+2222 PSYGDTTGPKNP

-2245 ENGLNNLI
+2245 ENGLKNI
-2253 QNIDSN
+2253 VQNISISD
-2259 NITLSPLD
+2259 ITLTPLD
-2267 GASDEI
+2267 DASDEI

-2327 GNNYSLTVPVTVSV
+2327 GNNYSLTAPVTVNV
-2341 VPYTLTLDANGGNFD
+2341 VPYTLTLDANGGEFD
-2356 GKDHISINLAG
+2356 GKDCISFNLTA
-2367 TDNIDLSTY
+2367 TDSIDLSTH
-2376 IPTKIGYVFGGWT
+2376 IPTRIGYEFVCWT
-2389 LNDTDYTSNIYP
+2389 LNGVDYTSNIYP
-2401 VVGSNDDVTLVAK
+2401 VVDPNTDVTLVAK
-2414 WTAKQGYISFDNNLL
+2414 WNAKQGYIRFDNNLL
-2429 GSYNKVEDVL
+2429 DPNNKVQDIL
-2439 CTYDADKVNV
+2439 CTYDADTVTI

-2461 FCNEEGDLIID
+2461 FFDNNGNLIID
-2472 SNGNVSLTNKEL
+2472 STGNVLKKDL

-2489 LENINDSSKKIVLK
+2489 LENTIDNSKKIVLK
-2503 ANLTDGAK
+2503 ASLTDGVK
-2511 LILSATGSD
+2511 LILSATGTD
-2520 GTSKSRGI
+2520 VPKDSRSI

-2537 VGDTIDLKSTWET
+2537 VGDTIDLKSIWET
-2550 DSSYRFAGYIDNTS
+2550 DTSYKFAGYIDSTS
-2564 KELIIDSNG
+2564 KDLIIDSKG
-2573 IFKENLQLDNDIEL
+2573 MFKKDLQLNNDIEL
-2587 TAVFNKTGFKKVDSF
+2587 TAVFYKTGFKKVDSF
-2602 TNNKEYLIVS
+2602 ANDKEYIIVS
-2612 NNKSMSNSDLSGV
+2612 NNISMSNNDLSGV
-2625 SIAKSND
+2625 SITNAND
-2632 VNNNTFILN
+2632 AFNNAYILN
-2641 DDVSLVWKYANNSL
+2641 DNDSLVWKYVNNSL
-2655 VSGSNSSNYLNASYY
+2655 VSGVNPNNYLKASYY
-2670 LSGLRYYYILDI
+2670 LSGLRYYYFLDI
-2682 NSDKQSWIYT
+2682 NSDNQSWTYE
-2692 NGGLYTNYTYVLS
+2692 NGGLYANYSYYLSS
-2705 KDLYVYLDVADNRFK
+2705 KDLYVYLEDASNRFK
-2720 CDNNSNNKGIEIYE
+2720 CDNNSNNNGIEIYE

>member
-1 MINITICILSYVK
+1 MLKYYI
-14 IFVVGEILLF
+14 VGEILLF

-58 TIKKNLRQMELDD
+58 SIRKNLRQMELDD

-98 FDNGS
+98 FVNGS

-148 IDPSLTGQFVIE
+148 IDPSLTGQFVVE

-169 GEIPQLTVPFVY
+169 GETPQLTVPFVY
-181 AVYYTEAKDSSS
+181 AVYYTEAKDTND

-204 RYLNLLRLKQNRL
+204 QYLNLLRLKQNRL

-258 KGRIGIGVDETKST
+258 KGRIGIGVDEKKST
-272 FEFVFKDQHGNSSI
+272 FEFVFKDQHGHSSM
-286 YEYDVGIKK
+286 YVYDVGIKK
-295 LYQVDSVGK
+295 LYQVDSTGK
-304 KTLARTDVTNAVVIG
+304 KVLARTDVTNAVVIG

-333 DNTRFKSIFPE
+333 DNARFKNIFPE

-356 IKSDEGTVINDTRSS
+356 IKSDEGTVINDTRST
-371 VGNSIYAYVKLDD
+371 VGNSIYAYVKSED

-392 RNTAYIFNGRHLRN
+392 KNTAYISNGRHLRN

-412 VTNDYSKALLLNDID
+412 VIDDYSKALLLNDID

-446 IDVNIVTGSGSVYA
+446 IDVSVVTGSGSVYA
-460 KSVPCFKGISN
+460 KSVPVFKGILN
-471 DNLNTFDGNGFTI
+471 DNLNTLDGNGFTI
-484 KELATKNA
+484 KELATRSA
-492 LFSNVN
+492 LFSTVN

-503 SNLALTGEKVYG
+503 SNLTLTGEKVYG
-515 VDYVGGL
+515 NNYAGGL

-527 NGASV
+527 NGSNV
-532 NIKNCKNYLDSGSDI
+532 TVKNCKIYLNSGSDI
-547 PTSIDSND
+547 PTSIDSDD

-561 WIYAKTSGGFVGLNN
+561 WIYAKTSGGLVGLNN

-589 IGLSTSDAIT
+589 IGLSTTDAIT
-599 GGLVGLNNGTL
+599 GGLVGLNNGNL
-610 TVDKSYT
+610 TIDKSYT

-630 GKNNGTVDIS
+630 GNNKGIVDIS

-645 GFIGTDGNTN
+645 GFIGTDGNQN
-655 AQLAGFVPSKVR
+655 AHLAGFVPSKVR

-681 NSNRNI
+681 DSNRNI
-687 GSFYGIDLNS
+687 NGFYGIDLNS

-722 EGSIAEYTKG
+722 EGSTTEYTKG

-740 DLGDAFDSVG
+740 DLGDAFDFVG
-750 KSNPYKLMGISL
+750 KSNPYELMGVSL
-762 TSYNNHKLKGMDHY
+762 ASYKNHKLKGMDHY

-791 EQYSNKSYGFDGGNV
+791 EQYSNDSYGFDGGNV

-827 EDINASGS
+827 EDINTGDS
-835 FKVDGNI
+835 FKVDGSVIN
-842 IDFSDTSKFE
+842 FSDTSKFE
-852 VVKNGISYIIYPL
+852 VVKNGIAYVIYPL
-865 NREKVNPDSA
+865 RRDKVNPDNA
-875 IEGFYQKCEIV
+875 INGFYQKCEIV
-886 DDGGTDADKKTF
+886 DEGGTEADKKTF

-906 SVIDSENKPSLPTTV
+906 SVIDSENKPTLPTIV

-933 LFYSDYN
+933 EFYSDYN
-940 FGDNVVYNQE
+940 LGDKVVYNQE
-950 RKMDFASYNWSV
+950 RKMDFVSYNWSV

-969 INVQKPIGENEANAF
+969 INVQKPIGENETNAF
-984 IGTYNGNSY
+984 VGTYNGNSY
-993 EINNVN
+993 KINNVN
-999 FHTYDGSYVGLFGY
+999 FHTIDGSYVGLFGY

-1071 YLAGKDGRIYG
+1071 YLAGKDGKIYG
-1082 YRNSKVYVGG
+1082 YRNSEVYVGG
-1092 LVGFNVGSITNS
+1092 LVGFNVGAITNS
-1104 AADLPRLSLVM
+1104 AADLPRLSLIM

-1149 DTKIAGFAGYNIS
+1149 DTKIAGFAGYNTS
-1162 VINNSYCATTLISA
+1162 VINNSYCATTLTSA
-1176 GNGSKTYGFTPNE
+1176 GNGSKTYGFAPNE
-1189 GGGSVKNS
+1189 GGGTVKNS

-1209 NLYSY
+1209 SLYSY
-1214 DGNIAVSGGKNKIY
+1214 DGNIAVSSGKNKIY
-1228 KELQALKGTNEATDS
+1228 KELAALKGTNEAAVS

-1249 TDLDANET
+1249 TGLDANET
-1257 AYPYKAV
+1257 EYPYRAV

-1317 SSNLCVEHDDSGRIS
+1317 SSNLCVEHDDGGRIS

-1345 VDNEKR
+1345 VDNESIMF
-1351 TFSNLATSGNTFNTE
+1351 TNLATSGNVFNTK

-1387 DTGSDYIYLAN
+1387 DTGSDYIYLDN

-1409 DNQNKS
+1409 DNQKMS

-1429 FKTDLTTSETRAQ
+1429 FKTNLSTNETSAQ

-1458 RSVEQ
+1458 RSAEQ

-1471 AVKNTNT
+1471 AGKNTNT

-1500 VQSADDSNNT
+1500 VQSADDSNNIN
-1510 SKYFAFVQS
+1510 KYFSFVQS

-1596 NGATIQRKTTEND
+1596 NGAIIQRKTTEND

-1671 RCSSVVDIQINCTHT
+1671 GCSSVVDIQINCTHT

-1692 KAEWGNYVRVGGISG
+1692 KAVWGNYVRVGGISG

-1733 EDTLDESY
+1733 EETLNESY
-1741 YENTKVPIDSNGGIA
+1741 YGDTRVPIDSNGGTA
-1756 KKNHSTNIYLAGITG
+1756 NKNDSTNIYLAGITG

-1782 GVKTIYPSDIE
+1782 GVESIDPSDIE

-1837 YLDRSA
+1837 YLNRSA

-1889 SNYNGDENISNNNT
+1889 NNYYGDENISNNNT
-1903 IVSKTYSELSDVN
+1903 IDSRSYSELSDPT
-1916 MNSSLGDKFKPV
+1916 MNALLGDKFKSV
-1928 TTIDESGVSID
+1928 TTIDESGVPID

-1964 KDNDTIV
+1964 KDDDDTTV

-1991 IDIFDDMDLDS
+1991 IDIFDDMELDTNA

-2043 TKDSDGNYRI
+2043 TKDSNGNYHI
-2053 KVKVLKTGSTNI
+2053 KVKALKTGSTDI

-2070 DENNVEFT
+2070 DENDVEFT
-2078 TDFNLVITADLDI
+2078 TDFNLVIKADLDI

-2155 KIANE
+2155 KVANE
-2160 ITIKSNGYNGYI
+2160 ITIKSNGYNGYV
-2172 AISATYNYQGN
+2172 AVTATYDYHGN

-2193 LNNYTIGLHGNN
+2193 LNSYTIGLHGNN
-2205 EYEEIYIK
+2205 EYEEVYIK
-2213 DDGSHELSN
+2213 DDGSYELSN
-2222 PSYGNSTGPNNP
+2222 PSYGDTTGPKNP

-2245 ENGLNNLI
+2245 ENGLKDLVK
-2253 QNIDSN
+2253 NIDLD
-2259 NITLSPLD
+2259 NITLSPFD
-2267 GASDEI
+2267 DATDDI
-2273 KDIINSNKVQIELSN
+2273 KEIINNGKVQIELSN
-2288 DINTNSITN
+2288 DIKTNSITN

-2303 AITLI
+2303 AITLTYI
-2308 YRGDISP
+2308 GDISS

-2327 GNNYSLTVPVTVSV
+2327 GNNYPLTVPVTVNV
-2341 VPYTLTLDANGGNFD
+2341 VPYTLTLNANGGDID
-2356 GKDHISINLAG
+2356 GKDHISINLIG
-2367 TDNIDLSTY
+2367 TDPIDLSTY
-2376 IPTKIGYVFGGWT
+2376 VLTKTGYEFVSWT
-2389 LNDTDYTSNIYP
+2389 LDGVDYTSSTYP
-2401 VVGSNDDVTLVAK
+2401 VNGSNNDVTLVAK
-2414 WTAKQGYISFDNNLL
+2414 WKPKKGYISFDNSLL
-2429 GSYNKVEDVL
+2429 DHEHKVQDVL
-2439 CTYDADKVNV
+2439 CAYDTDKIDI
-2449 PEFTYDSQILNG
+2449 PEFNYDSQIFNG
-2461 FCNEEGDLIID
+2461 FSNENGDLIVD
-2472 SNGNVSLTNKEL
+2472 SNGNVVNINKNL
-2484 FNQYL
+2484 FNQYVL
-2489 LENINDSSKKIVLK
+2489 KNIEDDTQKTVLK
-2503 ANLTDGAK
+2503 ASLIDGAK
-2511 LILSATGSD
+2511 LILKANVDGATV
-2520 GTSKSRGI
+2520 SRSL
-2528 LYTKNTMLN
+2528 LYAKNTMLN
-2537 VGDTIDLKSTWET
+2537 VGDTIDLKSIWET
-2550 DSSYRFAGYIDNTS
+2550 DTSYKFAGYINSVS
-2564 KELIIDSNG
+2564 KEWIIDPQGKFLSNV
-2573 IFKENLQLDNDIEL
+2573 QLDNDIEL
-2587 TAVFNKTGFKKVDSF
+2587 TAVFYMTGFKKVDSF

-2612 NNKSMSNSDLSGV
+2612 NDKSMSNTNLSGV
-2625 SIAKSND
+2625 DIDITTAKD
-2632 VNNNTFILN
+2632 VYNKKFILN
-2641 DDVSLVWKYANNSL
+2641 DDAYLVWKYDNGSL
-2655 VSGSNSSNYLNASYY
+2655 VSGTNSSNSLYASYWLY
-2670 LSGLRYYYILDI
+2670 WGSYYYDLNI
-2682 NSDKQSWIYT
+2682 NNNNNNQSWTYE

-2705 KDLYVYLDVADNRFK
+2705 KDLYVYLDVADNKFK

>member
-1 MINITICILSYVK
+1 MLKYL
-14 IFVVGEILLF
+14 VVGEILLF
-24 LVMIKKNKGFTLTE
+24 LVMNKKNKGFTLTE

-86 LYTSGLSNYYDP
+86 LYTSGLSNYYNP
-98 FDNGS
+98 AIPGS
-103 SIKHLGKTPGDYDAS
+103 TIKHLGKTPGDYDAS

-148 IDPSLTGQFVIE
+148 IDPSLTGQFVVE

-169 GEIPQLTVPFVY
+169 GETPQLTVPFVY
-181 AVYYTEAKDSSS
+181 AVYYTEAKDTND

-204 RYLNLLRLKQNRL
+204 QYLNLLRLKQNRL

-258 KGRIGIGVDETKST
+258 KGRIGIGVDEKKST
-272 FEFVFKDQHGNSSI
+272 FEFVFKDQHGHSSM
-286 YEYDVGIKK
+286 YVYDVGIKK

-319 SNYTFNFV
+319 NNYTFNFV
-327 LDDLSK
+327 LDDLSN
-333 DNTRFKSIFPE
+333 DNTRFKNVFPE
-344 LNAGDDITLTAS
+344 LNPGDDITLTAS
-356 IKSDEGTVINDTRSS
+356 IKSDEGTVINDTRST
-371 VGNSIYAYVKLDD
+371 VGNSIYAYVKSED

-392 RNTAYIFNGRHLRN
+392 KNTAYISNGRHLRN

-412 VTNDYSKALLLNDID
+412 VIDDYSKALLLNDID
-427 FSENGDFYKKYI
+427 FSQNGDFYKKYI

-446 IDVNIVTGSGSVYA
+446 IDVSVVTGSGSVYV
-460 KSVPCFKGISN
+460 KSVPVFKGILN
-471 DNLNTFDGNGFTI
+471 DNLNTLDGNGFTI
-484 KELATKNA
+484 KELATRSA
-492 LFSNVN
+492 LFSTVN
-498 KNLII
+498 KNFII
-503 SNLALTGEKVYG
+503 SNLALTGERVYG
-515 VDYVGGL
+515 NDVAGGL

-527 NGASV
+527 NSSNV
-532 NIKNCKNYLDSGSDI
+532 TIKNCKIYLVSGSDI

-561 WIYAKTSGGFVGLNN
+561 WIYAKTSGGLVGLNN
-576 GNLKIESSFVATN
+576 GNLKLESSFVATN
-589 IGLSTSDAIT
+589 IGLSTTDAIT
-599 GGLVGLNNGTL
+599 GGLLGLNNGNL
-610 TVDKSYT
+610 TIDKSYT

-630 GKNNGTVDIS
+630 GNNKGIVDIS

-645 GFIGTDGNTN
+645 GFIGTDGNQN
-655 AQLAGFVPSKVR
+655 AHLAGFVPSKVR

-681 NSNRNI
+681 DSNRNI
-687 GSFYGIDLNS
+687 NGFYGIDLNS

-722 EGSIAEYTKG
+722 EGSTTEYTKG

-740 DLGDAFDSVG
+740 DLGDAFDFVG
-750 KSNPYKLMGISL
+750 KSNPYELMGVSL
-762 TSYNNHKLKGMDHY
+762 ASYKNHKLKGMDHY
-776 GDWGATFARGSLVYY
+776 GDWGVTFARGSLVYY
-791 EQYSNKSYGFDGGNV
+791 EQYSNDSYGFDGGNV

-827 EDINASGS
+827 EDINTGGS
-835 FKVDGNI
+835 FKVDGSVI
-842 IDFSDTSKFE
+842 SFSDTSKFE
-852 VVKNGISYIIYPL
+852 VIKNGIAYVIYPL
-865 NREKVNPDSA
+865 SRDKVNPDNA
-875 IEGFYQKCEIV
+875 INGFYQKCEIV
-886 DDGGTDADKKTF
+886 DEGGTEADKKIF

-906 SVIDSENKPSLPTTV
+906 SVIDSENKPSMPTIV

-933 LFYSDYN
+933 EFYSDYN
-940 FGDNVVYNQE
+940 LGDKVVYNQE
-950 RKMDFASYNWSV
+950 RKMDFVSYNWSV

-969 INVQKPIGENEANAF
+969 INVQKPIGENETNAF
-984 IGTYNGNSY
+984 VGTYNGNSY

-999 FHTYDGSYVGLFGY
+999 FNTIRGSYVGLFGY

-1071 YLAGKDGRIYG
+1071 YLSGKDGKIYG
-1082 YRNSKVYVGG
+1082 YRNSEVYVGG
-1092 LVGFNVGSITNS
+1092 LVGFNVGAITNS

-1149 DTKIAGFAGYNIS
+1149 DTKIAGFAGYNTS
-1162 VINNSYCATTLISA
+1162 VINNSYCATTLSSA
-1176 GNGSKTYGFTPNE
+1176 GNGSKTYGFAPNE

-1214 DGNIAVSGGKNKIY
+1214 DGNIAVSAGKNKIY
-1228 KELQALKGTNEATDS
+1228 KELAALKETSVYTVS

-1249 TDLDANET
+1249 TGLDANET
-1257 AYPYKAV
+1257 EYPYRAV

-1270 ELVHYGEWQVKPK
+1270 DLVHYGEWQVKPK

-1317 SSNLCVEHDDSGRIS
+1317 SSNLCVEHDDGGRIS

-1345 VDNEKR
+1345 VDNESIMF
-1351 TFSNLATSGNTFNTE
+1351 TNLATSRNVFNTE
-1366 VKQELERQMPHI
+1366 VKQELQRQMPHI

-1387 DTGSDYIYLAN
+1387 DESSDYIYLKSN

-1409 DNQNKS
+1409 DNKTKS

-1429 FKTDLTTSETRAQ
+1429 FNTELTTSETSAQ

-1458 RSVEQ
+1458 RSAEQ

-1471 AVKNTNT
+1471 DVKNTNT

-1492 YSKNQGIN
+1492 YSKNQGRN
-1500 VQSADDSNNT
+1500 EQSADDSNNID
-1510 SKYFAFVQS
+1510 KYFTFIQS
-1519 HDINAQNTGNFFPIA
+1519 HDINAQKSGNFFPIA

-1539 NKSYNSYEVDL
+1539 NKSPSSYEVDL

-1596 NGATIQRKTTEND
+1596 NGAIIQRKTNEND

-1620 GVAYDYNN
+1620 GVTYDYNE

-1671 RCSSVVDIQINCTHT
+1671 GCSSVVDIQINCTHT
-1686 KNGSFN
+1686 INGSFK
-1692 KAEWGNYVRVGGISG
+1692 KAIWGNYVRVGGISG

-1733 EDTLDESY
+1733 KETLDESY
-1741 YENTKVPIDSNGGIA
+1741 NNNTKVPIDSNGGTAI
-1756 KKNHSTNIYLAGITG
+1756 KNHSTNIYLAGITG

-1782 GVKTIYPSDIE
+1782 NKPTIDPSDIE

-1828 KKAYIKNCY
+1828 KKAYINNCY

-1843 DFDTS
+1843 NFDTS

-1862 AVNNL
+1862 AVNKL
-1867 MTSDLKNSM
+1867 MTTDLKNSM
-1876 LLGSTKWL
+1876 LQGSTKWL
-1884 YVMHR
+1884 YVMHK
-1889 SNYNGDENISNNNT
+1889 NDYYGAENIGNNT
-1903 IVSKTYSELSDVN
+1903 IYSKRYSELSDVN

-1964 KDNDTIV
+1964 KDNDTTV

-1991 IDIFDDMDLDS
+1991 IDIFDDMDFVDT
-2002 YAYKEFVLMKGTSNS
+2002 YAYKEFVLMKGVSNN
-2017 DLIDLKFEVKDTTYA
+2017 DLTDLRFEVKDTNYA

-2043 TKDSDGNYRI
+2043 TKDSNGNYHI
-2053 KVKVLKTGSTNI
+2053 KVKALKSGSTDI

-2070 DENNVEFT
+2070 DENNDEFS
-2078 TDFNLVITADLDI
+2078 TDFNLVITANLDI
-2091 EVSPNVIYINKGKA
+2091 EVNPNTIYINKGKA
-2105 DAYLLGYAADRNYID
+2105 DAYLLGYAVDKNYID
-2120 VKSTVKKVSY
+2120 VKSSVKKVSY
-2130 SKNVTWNFVS
+2130 SDKVSWNFVS

-2160 ITIKSNGYNGYI
+2160 ITIKSNGYNGYV
-2172 AISATYNYQGN
+2172 AVTATYDYHGN
-2183 VYTVNTNINV
+2183 VYTINTNINV
-2193 LNNYTIGLHGNN
+2193 LNSYTIGLHGNN
-2205 EYEEIYIK
+2205 EYEEVYIK
-2213 DDGSHELSN
+2213 DDGSYELSN
-2222 PSYGNSTGPNNP
+2222 PSYGDTTGPKNP

-2245 ENGLNNLI
+2245 ENGLNNLVK
-2253 QNIDSN
+2253 NIDIG
-2259 NITLSPLD
+2259 NIALSPFD
-2267 GASDEI
+2267 DATDDI
-2273 KDIINSNKVQIELSN
+2273 KEIINNGKVQIELSN
-2288 DINTNSITN
+2288 DIHTNSITN

-2303 AITLI
+2303 AITLTH
-2308 YRGDISP
+2308 RGVISP

-2327 GNNYSLTVPVTVSV
+2327 GSNYSLTVPVTVNV
-2341 VPYTLTLDANGGNFD
+2341 VPYTLTLDANGGDFE
-2356 GKDHISINLAG
+2356 GKDHISINLSG
-2367 TDNIDLSTY
+2367 SEPIDLYTY
-2376 IPTKIGYVFGGWT
+2376 RPTKIGYVFDGWS
-2389 LNDTDYTSNIYP
+2389 LNGNDYTSSTYP
-2401 VVGSNDDVTLVAK
+2401 VIDSNTDVTLVAK

-2429 GSYNKVEDVL
+2429 DPDNKVQDVK
-2439 CTYDADKVNV
+2439 CTYDADIVNI
-2449 PEFTYDSQILNG
+2449 PQFTYDSYIFDG
-2461 FCNEEGDLIID
+2461 FCNENGVLIID
-2472 SNGNVSLTNKEL
+2472 SNGNVVKKEL
-2484 FNQYL
+2484 FNQYVL
-2489 LENINDSSKKIVLK
+2489 KNIEDDTQKTVLK
-2503 ANLTDGAK
+2503 ASLIDGAK
-2511 LILSATGSD
+2511 LILKANVDGATV
-2520 GTSKSRGI
+2520 SRSL
-2528 LYTKNTMLN
+2528 LYAKNTMLN
-2537 VGDTIDLKSTWET
+2537 VGDTIDLKSIWET
-2550 DSSYRFAGYIDNTS
+2550 DTSYKFAGYINSVS
-2564 KELIIDSNG
+2564 KEWIIDPQGKFLSNV
-2573 IFKENLQLDNDIEL
+2573 QLDNDIEL
-2587 TAVFNKTGFKKVDSF
+2587 TAVFYKTGFKKVDSF
-2602 TNNKEYLIVS
+2602 TNNKEYLIISNDYALSGTRVNDYTLKGINIAKQLDSFGNTYIEDNYKDLVWTRDQS
-2612 NNKSMSNSDLSGV
+2612 NNLYLTADQKLYGNSIWFSTSFTVSSSNQ
-2625 SIAKSND
+2625 AWNY
-2632 VNNNTFILN
+2632 NNNN
-2641 DDVSLVWKYANNSL
+2641 
-2655 VSGSNSSNYLNASYY
+2655 
-2670 LSGLRYYYILDI
+2670 
-2682 NSDKQSWIYT
+2682 
-2692 NGGLYTNYTYVLS
+2692 LYTGRYTIT
-2705 KDLYVYLDVADNRFK
+2705 YVYLDSSNNFT
-2720 CDNNSNNKGIEIYE
+2720 CDNNNYHKNIEIYE
-2734 KSDEIVVDY
+2734 KVENIVTDK
-2743 YQTTTS
+2743 YQSTNT
-2749 EGGS
+2749 GGGE

>member
-1 MINITICILSYVK
+1 MLKYL
-14 IFVVGEILLF
+14 VVGEILLF

-76 YTAVQNRLSE
+76 YTAVQNRLTE
-86 LYTSGLSNYYDP
+86 LYTSGLSNYYEP
-98 FDNGS
+98 KG
-103 SIKHLGKTPGDYDAS
+103 SIKKLGKTPGDYDAS

-148 IDPSLTGQFVIE
+148 IDPSLTGQFVVE

-258 KGRIGIGVDETKST
+258 KGRIGIGVDEKKST
-272 FEFVFKDQHGNSSI
+272 FEFVFKDQHGHSSM
-286 YEYDVGIKK
+286 YVYDVGINK
-295 LYQVDSVGK
+295 LYQVDSDGK
-304 KTLARTDVTNAVVIG
+304 NVLARTDVANAVVIG

-333 DNTRFKSIFPE
+333 DNTRFKNIFPE

-356 IKSDEGTVINDTRSS
+356 IKSDEGTVINDTRST
-371 VGNSIYAYVKLDD
+371 VGNSIYAYVKPED
-384 KNKYVGYE
+384 KNKYIGYE
-392 RNTAYIFNGRHLRN
+392 KNTAYISNGRHLRN
-406 LDSDSN
+406 LDSDSK
-412 VTNDYSKALLLNDID
+412 VIDDYSKVLLLNDID

-439 DSYIDGY
+439 DSYIDSY
-446 IDVNIVTGSGSVYA
+446 IDVNVVTGSGNVYA
-460 KSVPCFKGISN
+460 KSVPVFKGILN
-471 DNLNTFDGNGFTI
+471 DNLNTLDGNGFTI
-484 KELATKNA
+484 KELATRSA
-492 LFSNVN
+492 LFSTVN

-503 SNLALTGEKVYG
+503 SNLTLTGEKVYG
-515 VDYVGGL
+515 NDVAGGL

-527 NGASV
+527 NSSNV
-532 NIKNCKNYLDSGSDI
+532 TIKNCKIYLVSGSDI

-576 GNLKIESSFVATN
+576 GSLKIESSFVATN
-589 IGLSTSDAIT
+589 VGLSVLDATT
-599 GGLVGLNNGTL
+599 GGLVGSNNGNL
-610 TVDKSYT
+610 TIDKSYT

-630 GKNNGTVDIS
+630 GKNEGIVDIS

-645 GFIGTDGNTN
+645 GFIGTDGNQN
-655 AQLAGFVPSKVR
+655 AHLAGFVPSKVR

-681 NSNRNI
+681 DLNRNI
-687 GSFYGIDLNS
+687 NGFYGIDLNS

-702 SKYYATVESYDN
+702 SKYYATVENYDN

-722 EGSIAEYTKG
+722 EGSTTEYTKG

-740 DLGDAFDSVG
+740 DLGDAFDFVG

-791 EQYSNKSYGFDGGNV
+791 EQYSDKSYGFDGGNV
-806 DLSLTSDMK
+806 DLSLTSDME

-827 EDINASGS
+827 EDYNASCS
-835 FKVDGNI
+835 FKVDGSVIN
-842 IDFSDTSKFE
+842 FSDPSKFE
-852 VVKNGISYIIYPL
+852 VIKNGIAYVIYPL
-865 NREKVNPDSA
+865 GRDKVNPDNA
-875 IEGFYQKCEIV
+875 INGFYQKCEIV
-886 DDGGTDADKKTF
+886 DEGGTEADKKTF
-898 YFNPHFAR
+898 YYNPHFAR
-906 SVIDSENKPSLPTTV
+906 SVIESENKPSMSTIV

-933 LFYSDYN
+933 EFYSDYN
-940 FGDNVVYNQE
+940 LGDKVVYNQE
-950 RKMDFASYNWSV
+950 RKMDFVSYNWSV

-969 INVQKPIGENEANAF
+969 INVQKPIGENETNAF
-984 IGTYNGNSY
+984 VGTYNGNSY

-999 FHTYDGSYVGLFGY
+999 FHTIDGSYVGLFGY
-1013 NKGTIKNVVVAT
+1013 NKGKIKNVVVAT

-1039 EPVSANQT
+1039 EPVSVNQT

-1071 YLAGKDGRIYG
+1071 YLSGKEGKIYG
-1082 YRNSKVYVGG
+1082 YRNSEVYVGG
-1092 LVGFNVGSITNS
+1092 LVGFNVGAITNS

-1149 DTKIAGFAGYNIS
+1149 DTKIAGFAGYNTS
-1162 VINNSYCATTLISA
+1162 VINNSYCATTLTSA

-1189 GGGSVKNS
+1189 GGGTVKNS

-1214 DGNIAVSGGKNKIY
+1214 DGNIAVSSGKNKIY
-1228 KELQALKGTNEATDS
+1228 KELVALKGTNEAAVS
-1243 KYHDLT
+1243 KYHGLT
-1249 TDLDANET
+1249 TGLDANET
-1257 AYPYKAV
+1257 EYPYRAV

-1317 SSNLCVEHDDSGRIS
+1317 SSNLCVEHDDGGRIS

-1345 VDNEKR
+1345 VDNESIMF
-1351 TFSNLATSGNTFNTE
+1351 TNLSTSGNVFNTE

-1409 DNQNKS
+1409 DNQKMS

-1429 FKTDLTTSETRAQ
+1429 FKTNLSTNETSAQ

-1458 RSVEQ
+1458 RSAEQ

-1471 AVKNTNT
+1471 DVKNTNT

-1492 YSKNQGIN
+1492 YSKNPGRNI
-1500 VQSADDSNNT
+1500 QSADDSNNIN
-1510 SKYFAFVQS
+1510 KYFSFVQS
-1519 HDINAQNTGNFFPIA
+1519 HDINAQKSGNFFPIA

-1539 NKSYNSYEVDL
+1539 NKYYNSYEVDL

-1562 YKIQEIQ
+1562 YKIQEIK

-1596 NGATIQRKTTEND
+1596 NGAIIQRKTTEND

-1620 GVAYDYNN
+1620 GVAYDYND

-1671 RCSSVVDIQINCTHT
+1671 GCSSVVDIQINCTHT
-1686 KNGSFN
+1686 TNGSFK
-1692 KAEWGNYVRVGGISG
+1692 KAVWGNYVRVGGISG

-1741 YENTKVPIDSNGGIA
+1741 NGNTKVPINSNGGTAI
-1756 KKNHSTNIYLAGITG
+1756 KNDSTNIYLAGITG

-1782 GVKTIYPSDIE
+1782 NKETIDPSDIE

-1821 RYGNGEG
+1821 RYGNNEG

-1843 DFDTS
+1843 NFDTS

-1884 YVMHR
+1884 YVMHKN
-1889 SNYNGDENISNNNT
+1889 NYNGDENISNNNT
-1903 IVSKTYSELSDVN
+1903 IDSRSYSELSDPN
-1916 MNSSLGDKFKPV
+1916 MNALLGDKFKPV

-1964 KDNDTIV
+1964 MDNDTTV

-1991 IDIFDDMDLDS
+1991 IDIFDDMDLDT

-2043 TKDSDGNYRI
+2043 TKDSNGNYHI
-2053 KVKVLKTGSTNI
+2053 KVKALKTGSTDI

-2070 DENNVEFT
+2070 DEKNVEFT
-2078 TDFNLVITADLDI
+2078 TDFNLVITANL
-2091 EVSPNVIYINKGKA
+2091 EVEANPNTIYINKGKA
-2105 DAYLLGYAADRNYID
+2105 DAYLLGYAVDRNYID

-2130 SKNVTWNFVS
+2130 SDKVSWNFVS
-2140 SKVGADEEYDALDIN
+2140 SKVGTDVEENDALDIN

-2160 ITIKSNGYNGYI
+2160 ITIKSNGYNAYV
-2172 AISATYNYQGN
+2172 AVSASYDYHGEN
-2183 VYTVNTNINV
+2183 YTVNTNVNV
-2193 LNNYTIGLHGNN
+2193 LNSYTFGLHGDN
-2205 EYEEIYIK
+2205 EYEELYIK
-2213 DDGSHELSN
+2213 EDGTYELSN
-2222 PSYGNSTGPNNP
+2222 QSYGSTTGPKNP

-2245 ENGLNNLI
+2245 ENGLKDLVK
-2253 QNIDSN
+2253 NINVD
-2259 NITLSPLD
+2259 NITLSPFD
-2267 GASDEI
+2267 DATDEI
-2273 KDIINSNKVQIELSN
+2273 KDIINNGKVQIELSN
-2288 DINTNSITN
+2288 DININSITN

-2308 YRGDISP
+2308 YRGDIST

-2320 TLNLSNN
+2320 NLNFSNN
-2327 GNNYSLTVPVTVSV
+2327 GNNYPLTVPVTVNV
-2341 VPYTLTLDANGGNFD
+2341 VPYTLTLNANGGEFE
-2356 GKDHISINLAG
+2356 GKDHLSFNLTG
-2367 TDNIDLSTY
+2367 TDSIDLSAY
-2376 IPTKIGYVFGGWT
+2376 VPTKNGHDFVGWT
-2389 LNDTDYTSNIYP
+2389 LNGSDYTSHVYP
-2401 VVGSNDDVTLVAK
+2401 VVGSNNDVTLVAK
-2414 WTAKQGYISFDNNLL
+2414 WNAKKGYISFDNNLPD
-2429 GSYNKVEDVL
+2429 SDNKVQDVM
-2439 CTYDADKVNV
+2439 CTYDADMVDI
-2449 PEFTYDSQILNG
+2449 PEFTYDSQIFNG
-2461 FCNEEGDLIID
+2461 FID
-2472 SNGNVSLTNKEL
+2472 NNGNLIVDSTGKVVVENKEL

-2489 LENINDSSKKIVLK
+2489 LENINNNSKKAVLK

-2511 LILSATGSD
+2511 LILKATGND
-2520 GTSKSRGI
+2520 GTSYSRSI

-2537 VGDTIDLKSTWET
+2537 VSDSIELKSIWEI
-2550 DSSYRFAGYIDNTS
+2550 DSSYKFAGYIDSTS
-2564 KELIIDSNG
+2564 KDLIIDSKG
-2573 IFKENLQLDNDIEL
+2573 KLVKALQLDGDVTL
-2587 TAVFNKTGFKKVDSF
+2587 TAIFYKSGYKKVDNF
-2602 TNNKEYLIVS
+2602 TNGEDYLIVS
-2612 NNKSMSNSDLSGV
+2612 NNKSMSNANLSGV
-2625 SIAKSND
+2625 SIKLKND
-2632 VNNNTFILN
+2632 VRNNNYILN
-2641 DDVSLVWKYANNSL
+2641 DDDSLVWKCDNGYL
-2655 VSGSNSSNYLNASYY
+2655 VSSSNTNNYLNASYTGAFGYYNYY
-2670 LSGLRYYYILDI
+2670 LNI

>member
-1 MINITICILSYVK
+1 MLKYL
-14 IFVVGEILLF
+14 VVGEILLF
-24 LVMIKKNKGFTLTE
+24 LVMNKKNKGFTLTE

-58 TIKKNLRQMELDD
+58 SIRKNLRQMELDD

-98 FDNGS
+98 FVNGS

-143 LGDNT
+143 LGDNV
-148 IDPSLTGQFVIE
+148 IDSSLTGQFVIE
-160 YMPYAKYET
+160 FMPYAKYEN
-169 GEIPQLTVPFVY
+169 GEMPQLTVPFVY
-181 AVYYTEAKDSSS
+181 AVYYTEAKGTND

-204 RYLNLLRLKQNRL
+204 QYLNLLRLKQNRL

-258 KGRIGIGVDETKST
+258 KGRIGIGVDEKKST
-272 FEFVFKDQHGNSSI
+272 FEFVFKDQHGHSSM
-286 YEYDVGIKK
+286 YVYDVGIKK

-319 SNYTFNFV
+319 SNYSFNFV

-333 DNTRFKSIFPE
+333 DNTRFKNIFPE

-356 IKSDEGTVINDTRSS
+356 IKSDEGTVINDTRSTI
-371 VGNSIYAYVKLDD
+371 GNSIYAYVKPED

-392 RNTAYIFNGRHLRN
+392 KNTAYISNGRHLRN
-406 LDSDSN
+406 LDSDSK
-412 VTNDYSKALLLNDID
+412 VIDDYSKALLLNDID

-446 IDVNIVTGSGSVYA
+446 IDVNVVTGSGSVYV
-460 KSVPCFKGISN
+460 KSVPVFKGILN
-471 DNLNTFDGNGFTI
+471 DNLNTLDGNGFTI
-484 KELATKNA
+484 KELATRSA
-492 LFSNVN
+492 LFSIVN

-515 VDYVGGL
+515 NNFAGGL

-527 NGASV
+527 NSSNV
-532 NIKNCKNYLDSGSDI
+532 TVKNCKIYLDSGSDI
-547 PTSIDSND
+547 PTSIDSNV

-561 WIYAKTSGGFVGLNN
+561 WIYAKTSGGLVGLNN
-576 GNLKIESSFVATN
+576 GYLIIESSFVATN
-589 IGLSTSDAIT
+589 IGLSASDATT
-599 GGLVGLNNGTL
+599 GGLVGLNNDYL
-610 TVDKSYT
+610 TIDKSYT

-630 GKNNGTVDIS
+630 GNNEGIVDIS

-645 GFIGTDGNTN
+645 GFIGTDGNQN
-655 AQLAGFVPSKVR
+655 ARLAGFVPSKVR

-681 NSNRNI
+681 DSNRNI

-702 SKYYATVESYDN
+702 SKYYATVENYDN

-722 EGSIAEYTKG
+722 EGSTTEYTKG

-791 EQYSNKSYGFDGGNV
+791 EQYSDKSYGFDGGNV
-806 DLSLTSDMK
+806 DLSLTSDME

-835 FKVDGNI
+835 FKVDGSVIN
-842 IDFSDTSKFE
+842 FSDPSKFE
-852 VVKNGISYIIYPL
+852 VVKNGIAYVIYPL
-865 NREKVNPDSA
+865 SRDKVNPDNA
-875 IEGFYQKCEIV
+875 INGFYQKCEIV
-886 DDGGTDADKKTF
+886 DDGGSDDDKKTF

-906 SVIDSENKPSLPTTV
+906 SVIDSENKPSSPTIV

-933 LFYSDYN
+933 EFYSNYN
-940 FGDNVVYNQE
+940 LGDKVVYNQE

-984 IGTYNGNSY
+984 VGTYNGNSY

-1013 NKGTIKNVVVAT
+1013 NKGTIKNIVVAT

-1047 AYFGVLVGYNEKGG
+1047 AYFGVLVGYNEKDG

-1071 YLAGKDGRIYG
+1071 YLAGKDGKIYG
-1082 YRNSKVYVGG
+1082 YRNSEVYVGG
-1092 LVGFNVGSITNS
+1092 LVGFNVGVITNS
-1104 AADLPRLSLVM
+1104 AADLPRLSLIM

-1149 DTKIAGFAGYNIS
+1149 DTKIAGFAGYNTS
-1162 VINNSYCATTLISA
+1162 VINNSYCATTLTSA
-1176 GNGSKTYGFTPNE
+1176 GNGSKTYSFTPNE

-1214 DGNIAVSGGKNKIY
+1214 DGNIAVSSGKNKIY
-1228 KELQALKGTNEATDS
+1228 KELVALKGTNVASVS

-1249 TDLDANET
+1249 TSLDANET
-1257 AYPYKAV
+1257 VYPYRAV

-1270 ELVHYGEWQVKPK
+1270 DLVHYGEWQVKPK

-1345 VDNEKR
+1345 VDNEKI
-1351 TFSNLATSGNTFNTE
+1351 TFSNLATSKKVFNTE

-1409 DNQNKS
+1409 DNQTKS

-1429 FKTDLTTSETRAQ
+1429 FDTKLTTSETSAQ

-1458 RSVEQ
+1458 RSAQQ

-1471 AVKNTNT
+1471 VGKNTNT

-1519 HDINAQNTGNFFPIA
+1519 HDINAQKSGNFFPIA

-1596 NGATIQRKTTEND
+1596 NGAIIQRKTTEND

-1620 GVAYDYNN
+1620 GVAYDYND

-1671 RCSSVVDIQINCTHT
+1671 GCSSVIDIQINCTHT
-1686 KNGSFN
+1686 INGSFK
-1692 KAEWGNYVRVGGISG
+1692 KAVWGNYVRVGGISG

-1733 EDTLDESY
+1733 EETLDESY
-1741 YENTKVPIDSNGGIA
+1741 YGGTKIPINSSSGTAN
-1756 KKNHSTNIYLAGITG
+1756 KNDSTNIYLAGITV

-1782 GVKTIYPSDIE
+1782 GVESIDPSDIE

-1815 FGSVAD
+1815 FGSIAD

-1837 YLDRSA
+1837 YLNRSA

-1889 SNYNGDENISNNNT
+1889 NNYYGDENISNNNT
-1903 IVSKTYSELSDVN
+1903 IDSRSYSELSDPN
-1916 MNSSLGDKFKPV
+1916 MNALLGDKFKPV
-1928 TTIDESGVSID
+1928 TTIDESGVPID

-1964 KDNDTIV
+1964 KDNDTPV

-1981 SAYFVNGNDT
+1981 SAYFINGNDT
-1991 IDIFDDMDLDS
+1991 IDIFDDMESDK
-2002 YAYKEFVLMKGTSNS
+2002 YAYKEFVLMKGTSSNDLNS
-2017 DLIDLKFEVKDTTYA
+2017 LEFKVKDTNYA
-2032 ELVKI
+2032 QLVKI

-2043 TKDSDGNYRI
+2043 TKDSDGNYHI
-2053 KVKVLKTGSTNI
+2053 KVKALKTGSTDI

-2070 DENNVEFT
+2070 NENNVEFT
-2078 TDFNLVITADLDI
+2078 TDFNLVITANLDI

-2105 DAYLLGYAADRNYID
+2105 DTYLLGYAVDRNYID

-2130 SKNVTWNFVS
+2130 SDKVSWNFVS
-2140 SKVGADEEYDALDIN
+2140 SKVGADVEENDALDIN

-2160 ITIKSNGYNGYI
+2160 ITIKSNGYNGYV
-2172 AISATYNYQGN
+2172 AVTATYDYHGN

-2193 LNNYTIGLHGNN
+2193 LNCYTIGLHGNN
-2205 EYEEIYIK
+2205 EYEEVYIK
-2213 DDGSHELSN
+2213 DDGSYELSN
-2222 PSYGNSTGPNNP
+2222 PSYGDTTGPKNP
-2234 DSKYFI
+2234 DSKYFV

-2253 QNIDSN
+2253 QNIDLN
-2259 NITLSPLD
+2259 NITLSALD

-2273 KDIINSNKVQIELSN
+2273 KDIINSNKVQIELSDN
-2288 DINTNSITN
+2288 ININSITN

-2320 TLNLSNN
+2320 TLKLSNN
-2327 GNNYSLTVPVTVSV
+2327 GNNYLLTVPVTINV
-2341 VPYTLTLDANGGNFD
+2341 VPYTLTLDANGGDFE
-2356 GKDHISINLAG
+2356 GKDHISFNLTGA
-2367 TDNIDLSTY
+2367 DPIDLINY
-2376 IPTKIGYVFGGWT
+2376 LPTRIGYKFVGWT
-2389 LNDTDYTSNIYP
+2389 LNGNDYTSNTYP
-2401 VVGSNDDVTLVAK
+2401 VVGSNSDVTLVAK
-2414 WTAKQGYISFDNNLL
+2414 WTAKQGYISFDNSLSDPN
-2429 GSYNKVEDVL
+2429 NIIQDVL
-2439 CTYDADKVNV
+2439 CTYDADMVDI
-2449 PEFTYDSQILNG
+2449 PQFTYDSYIFDG
-2461 FCNEEGDLIID
+2461 FCNENGVLIID
-2472 SNGNVSLTNKEL
+2472 SNGNVVNENKEL
-2484 FNQYL
+2484 YNQYL
-2489 LENINDSSKKIVLK
+2489 LENINGGSKKILK
-2503 ANLTDGAK
+2503 ANLIDGAK
-2511 LILSATGSD
+2511 LILSATGTD
-2520 GTSKSRGI
+2520 GTNISRSI
-2528 LYTKNTMLN
+2528 PYTKNTKLN
-2537 VGDTIDLKSTWET
+2537 IGDSIDLISIWET
-2550 DSSYRFAGYIDNTS
+2550 DPSYKFAGYIDSVS
-2564 KELIIDSNG
+2564 KELIIDSQG
-2573 IFKENLQLDNDIEL
+2573 IFKTNLQLDNDVTL
-2587 TAVFNKTGFKKVDSF
+2587 TAVFYKTGFKKVESF

-2612 NNKSMSNSDLSGV
+2612 NDKSMSNTNLSGV
-2625 SIAKSND
+2625 DIDITTAKD
-2632 VNNNTFILN
+2632 VYNKTFILN
-2641 DDVSLVWKYANNSL
+2641 DDAYLVWKYDNGSL
-2655 VSGSNSSNYLNASYY
+2655 VSGTKSSNSLYASYWLY
-2670 LSGLRYYYILDI
+2670 WGSYYYDLNI
-2682 NSDKQSWIYT
+2682 NNNNNQSWTYE

-2705 KDLYVYLDVADNRFK
+2705 KDLYVYLDVADNKFK
-2720 CDNNSNNKGIEIYE
+2720 CDNNSNNKAIEINE

-2749 EGGS
+2749 EGCS

>member
-1 MINITICILSYVK
+1 MLKYLM
-14 IFVVGEILLF
+14 VGEILLF
-24 LVMIKKNKGFTLTE
+24 LVMNKKNKGFTLTE

-58 TIKKNLRQMELDD
+58 SIKKNLRQMELDD

-86 LYTSGLSNYYDP
+86 LYTSGLSDYYEP
-98 FDNGS
+98 KG
-103 SIKHLGKTPGDYDAS
+103 SIKKLGKTPGDYDAS

-123 MNDNSIYYFTSNDVA
+123 MNDNSIFYFTSNDVA

-169 GEIPQLTVPFVY
+169 GETPQLTVPFVY
-181 AVYYTEAKDSSS
+181 AVYYTEAKDTQD
-193 ENCANNYSSSG
+193 ENCANNYSSAG
-204 RYLNLLRLKQNRL
+204 QYLNLLRLKQNRL

-247 YSNEEINRAVV
+247 YSNEEINRAIV
-258 KGRIGIGVDETKST
+258 KGRIGIGVDEKKST
-272 FEFVFKDQHGNSSI
+272 FEFVFKDQHGNSSM
-286 YEYDVGIKK
+286 YVYDAGINK
-295 LYQVDSVGK
+295 LYQVDSAGK
-304 KTLARTDVTNAVVIG
+304 KVLARTDVTNAVVIG

-333 DNTRFKSIFPE
+333 EDTRFKSIFPD

-356 IKSDEGTVINDTRSS
+356 IKSDEGTVINDTRSTI
-371 VGNSIYAYVKLDD
+371 GNSIYAYVKPED

-392 RNTAYIFNGRHLRN
+392 KNTAYISNGRHLRN

-427 FSENGDFYKKYI
+427 FNENCDFYKKYI

-446 IDVNIVTGSGSVYA
+446 IDVNIVTGSGSVFA
-460 KSVPCFKGISN
+460 KSVPVFKGIQN
-471 DNLNTFDGNGFTI
+471 DNLNTLDGNGFTI
-484 KELATKNA
+484 KELATRSA
-492 LFSNVN
+492 LISTVN

-515 VDYVGGL
+515 YNFAGGL

-527 NGASV
+527 NSSNV
-532 NIKNCKNYLDSGSDI
+532 TVKNCKIYLDSGSDI
-547 PTSIDSND
+547 PTSIDSNV

-589 IGLSTSDAIT
+589 IGLSASDATT
-599 GGLVGLNNGTL
+599 GGLVGLNNGYL
-610 TVDKSYT
+610 TIDKSYA

-630 GKNNGTVDIS
+630 GNNGGIVDIS

-645 GFIGTDGNTN
+645 GFIGTDGSKN
-655 AQLAGFVPSKVR
+655 AQLAGFVPNKVR

-681 NSNRNI
+681 DSNRNI
-687 GSFYGIDLNS
+687 GSFYGIDLNG

-714 LSKVYYSK
+714 LFKVYYSK

-740 DLGDAFDSVG
+740 DLGDAFDSIDSVG

-791 EQYSNKSYGFDGGNV
+791 EQYSDKSYGFDGGNV
-806 DLSLTSDMK
+806 DLSLTSDME

-827 EDINASGS
+827 EDYNASGS
-835 FKVDGNI
+835 FKVDGSVIN
-842 IDFSDTSKFE
+842 FSDPSKFE
-852 VVKNGISYIIYPL
+852 VIKNGIAYVIYPL
-865 NREKVNPDSA
+865 GRDKVNPDNA
-875 IEGFYQKCEIV
+875 INGFYQKCEIV
-886 DDGGTDADKKTF
+886 DEGGTEADKKTF
-898 YFNPHFAR
+898 YYNPHFAR
-906 SVIDSENKPSLPTTV
+906 SVIDSENKPTLPTIV

-933 LFYSDYN
+933 EFYNDYN
-940 FGDNVVYNQE
+940 LGDKVVYNQE

-969 INVQKPIGENEANAF
+969 INVQKPIGENETNAF
-984 IGTYNGNSY
+984 VGTYNGNSY

-999 FHTYDGSYVGLFGY
+999 FKTKNGSYVGLFGY

-1047 AYFGVLVGYNEKGG
+1047 AYFGVLVGYNEKGA

-1071 YLAGKDGRIYG
+1071 YLAGKDGKIYG
-1082 YRNSKVYVGG
+1082 YRNSEVYVGG
-1092 LVGFNVGSITNS
+1092 LVGFNVGAITNS
-1104 AADLPRLSLVM
+1104 AADLPRLSLIM
-1115 NSATCYAGS
+1115 NSATCCAGS

-1149 DTKIAGFAGYNIS
+1149 DTKIAGFAGYNTS
-1162 VINNSYCATTLISA
+1162 VINSSYCATTLTSA
-1176 GNGSKTYGFTPNE
+1176 GNGSKTYSFAPIE

-1214 DGNIAVSGGKNKIY
+1214 DGNIAVSAGKNKIY
-1228 KELQALKGTNEATDS
+1228 KELADLKGTNVASDS

-1249 TDLDANET
+1249 TGLDANET
-1257 AYPYKAV
+1257 VYPYRAV

-1270 ELVHYGEWQVKPK
+1270 DLVHYGEWQVKPK

-1296 DGQNDGYKI
+1296 DGQNNGYKI

-1317 SSNLCVEHDDSGRIS
+1317 SSNLCVEHDDGGRIS

-1345 VDNEKR
+1345 VDNEKI
-1351 TFSNLATSGNTFNTE
+1351 TFNNIAYSDKTFNTE

-1378 QFFPYTTRT
+1378 RFFPYTTRT

-1429 FKTDLTTSETRAQ
+1429 FKTDLSTNETSAQ

-1458 RSVEQ
+1458 RSAQQ

-1471 AVKNTNT
+1471 VGKNTNT

-1596 NGATIQRKTTEND
+1596 NGAIIQRKTTEND

-1671 RCSSVVDIQINCTHT
+1671 GCSSVVDIQINCTHT

-1837 YLDRSA
+1837 YLNRSA

-1889 SNYNGDENISNNNT
+1889 NNYYGDENISNNNT
-1903 IVSKTYSELSDVN
+1903 IDSRSYSELSDPT
-1916 MNSSLGDKFKPV
+1916 MNALLGDKFKSV
-1928 TTIDESGVSID
+1928 TTIDESGVPID

-1964 KDNDTIV
+1964 KDNDTTV

-1981 SAYFVNGNDT
+1981 SAYFLKGNDT
-1991 IDIFDDMDLDS
+1991 IDIFDDMDLDT
-2002 YAYKEFVLMKGTSNS
+2002 YAYKEFVLMKGVSSSN
-2017 DLIDLKFEVKDTTYA
+2017 LYNLEFKVKDTTYA

-2043 TKDSDGNYRI
+2043 TKDTDGNYHI
-2053 KVKVLKTGSTNI
+2053 KVKALKTGSTDI

-2070 DENNVEFT
+2070 NENDVEFT
-2078 TDFNLVITADLDI
+2078 TDFNLVITANLDI

-2105 DAYLLGYAADRNYID
+2105 DTYKLGYAVDKKYID
-2120 VKSTVKKVSY
+2120 VKSTGKKVSY
-2130 SKNVTWNFVS
+2130 SKDVTWNFVS
-2140 SKVGADEEYDALDIN
+2140 SKVGADEEYDALDVN

-2160 ITIKSNGYNGYI
+2160 ITIKSNGYNAYV
-2172 AISATYNYQGN
+2172 AVSASYDYHGEN
-2183 VYTVNTNINV
+2183 YTVNTNVNV
-2193 LNNYTIGLHGNN
+2193 LNSYTFGLHGNN
-2205 EYEEIYIK
+2205 EYEELYIK
-2213 DDGSHELSN
+2213 EDGTYELSN
-2222 PSYGNSTGPNNP
+2222 PSYGSTTGPKNP
-2234 DSKYFI
+2234 NSKYFI

-2245 ENGLNNLI
+2245 ENGLKDLVK
-2253 QNIDSN
+2253 NINVD
-2259 NITLSPLD
+2259 NITLSPFD
-2267 GASDEI
+2267 DATDEI
-2273 KDIINSNKVQIELSN
+2273 KDIINNGKVQIELSN
-2288 DINTNSITN
+2288 DININSITN

-2308 YRGDISP
+2308 YRGDIST

-2320 TLNLSNN
+2320 NLNLSNN
-2327 GNNYSLTVPVTVSV
+2327 GNNYPLTVPVTVNV
-2341 VPYTLTLDANGGNFD
+2341 VPYTLTLNANGGEFE
-2356 GKDHISINLAG
+2356 GKDHLSFNLTG
-2367 TDNIDLSTY
+2367 TDSIDLTAY
-2376 IPTKIGYVFGGWT
+2376 VPTKNGYNFVGWT
-2389 LNDTDYTSNIYP
+2389 LNGSDYTSHVYP
-2401 VVGSNDDVTLVAK
+2401 VVGSNNDVTLVAK
-2414 WTAKQGYISFDNNLL
+2414 WNAKKGYISFDNNLPD
-2429 GSYNKVEDVL
+2429 SDNKVQDVM
-2439 CTYDADKVNV
+2439 CTYDADMVDI
-2449 PEFTYDSQILNG
+2449 PEFAYDSQIFNG
-2461 FCNEEGDLIID
+2461 FID
-2472 SNGNVSLTNKEL
+2472 NNGNLIVDSTGNVVKKDL

-2489 LENINDSSKKIVLK
+2489 LENTIDNSKKIVLK
-2503 ANLTDGAK
+2503 ASLTDGVKLFLQAK
-2511 LILSATGSD
+2511 GID
-2520 GTSKSRGI
+2520 SRSI
-2528 LYTKNTMLN
+2528 LYAQNTMLN
-2537 VGDTIDLKSTWET
+2537 VGDRIDLKSIWET
-2550 DSSYRFAGYIDNTS
+2550 DPSYKFAGYIDSVS
-2564 KELIIDSNG
+2564 KELIIDSHG
-2573 IFKENLQLDNDIEL
+2573 IFKTNLQLDNDVTL
-2587 TAVFNKTGFKKVDSF
+2587 TAVFYKTGFKKVDNF

-2612 NNKSMSNSDLSGV
+2612 NNKSMSNANLSGV
-2625 SIAKSND
+2625 SIKLKND
-2632 VNNNTFILN
+2632 VRNNNYILN
-2641 DDVSLVWKYANNSL
+2641 DDDSLVWKYDNGYL
-2655 VSGSNSSNYLNASYY
+2655 VSSSNTNNYLNASYTGAFGYYNYY
-2670 LSGLRYYYILDI
+2670 LNI

>member
-1 MINITICILSYVK
+1 MLKYL
-14 IFVVGEILLF
+14 VVGEILLF
-24 LVMIKKNKGFTLTE
+24 LVMNKKNKGFTLTE

-58 TIKKNLRQMELDD
+58 AIKKNLRQMELDD

-148 IDPSLTGQFVIE
+148 IDPSLTGQFVVE

-272 FEFVFKDQHGNSSI
+272 FEFVFKDQHGHSSM
-286 YEYDVGIKK
+286 YVYDVGIKK
-295 LYQVDSVGK
+295 LYQVDSDGRNV
-304 KTLARTDVTNAVVIG
+304 LARTDVTNAVVIG

-327 LDDLSK
+327 LDDLSN
-333 DNTRFKSIFPE
+333 DNTRFKNVFPE
-344 LNAGDDITLTAS
+344 LNPGDDITLTAS
-356 IKSDEGTVINDTRSS
+356 IKSDEGTVINDTRSTI
-371 VGNSIYAYVKLDD
+371 GNSIYAYVKPED

-392 RNTAYIFNGRHLRN
+392 NNTAYISNGRHLRN
-406 LDSDSN
+406 LDSDSK
-412 VTNDYSKALLLNDID
+412 VIDDYSKALLLNDID

-439 DSYIDGY
+439 DSYIDSY
-446 IDVNIVTGSGSVYA
+446 IDVNVVTGSGNVYA
-460 KSVPCFKGISN
+460 KSVPVFKGILN
-471 DNLNTFDGNGFTI
+471 DNLNTLDGNGFTI
-484 KELATKNA
+484 KELATRSA
-492 LFSNVN
+492 LFSTVN

-503 SNLALTGEKVYG
+503 SNLTLTGEKVYG
-515 VDYVGGL
+515 NNYAGGL

-527 NGASV
+527 NGSNV
-532 NIKNCKNYLDSGSDI
+532 TVKNCKIYLNSGSDI
-547 PTSIDSND
+547 PTSIDSDD

-561 WIYAKTSGGFVGLNN
+561 WIYANTSGGLVGLNN
-576 GNLKIESSFVATN
+576 GHLKIESSFVATN
-589 IGLSTSDAIT
+589 IGLSASDATT

-610 TVDKSYT
+610 TIDKAYT

-630 GKNNGTVDIS
+630 GNNEGTVDIS

-645 GFIGTDGNTN
+645 GFIGTDGNQN
-655 AQLAGFVPSKVR
+655 ARLAGFVPSKVR

-681 NSNRNI
+681 DSNRNI

-702 SKYYATVESYDN
+702 SKYYATVGSYDT
-714 LSKVYYSK
+714 LSKAYYSK
-722 EGSIAEYTKG
+722 EGSTTEYTKG

-740 DLGDAFDSVG
+740 DLGDAFDSVDSVG

-791 EQYSNKSYGFDGGNV
+791 EQYYGGSYGFDGGNV
-806 DLSLTSDMK
+806 DLSLTSNME

-827 EDINASGS
+827 EDINAGGS
-835 FKVDGNI
+835 FKVDGSIVN
-842 IDFSDTSKFE
+842 FSDSSQFE
-852 VVKNGISYIIYPL
+852 VVKNGIAYVIYPL
-865 NREKVNPDSA
+865 SRDKVNPDNA
-875 IEGFYQKCEIV
+875 INGFYQKCEIV
-886 DDGGTDADKKTF
+886 DEGGTEADKKTF
-898 YFNPHFAR
+898 YYNPHFAR
-906 SVIDSENKPSLPTTV
+906 SVIDSENKPSLPTIV

-940 FGDNVVYNQE
+940 LGDKVVYNQE

-969 INVQKPIGENEANAF
+969 INVQKPIGENETNAF
-984 IGTYNGNSY
+984 VGTYNGNSY

-999 FHTYDGSYVGLFGY
+999 FKTKNGSYVGLFGY

-1047 AYFGVLVGYNEKGG
+1047 AYFGVLVGYNEKGA

-1071 YLAGKDGRIYG
+1071 YLAGKDGKIYG
-1082 YRNSKVYVGG
+1082 YRNSEVYVGG
-1092 LVGFNVGSITNS
+1092 LVGFNVGAITNS
-1104 AADLPRLSLVM
+1104 AADLPRLSLIM

-1149 DTKIAGFAGYNIS
+1149 DTKIAGFAGYNTS
-1162 VINNSYCATTLISA
+1162 VINSSYCATTLTSA
-1176 GNGSKTYGFTPNE
+1176 GNGSKTYSFAPIE

-1214 DGNIAVSGGKNKIY
+1214 DGNIAVSVGKNKIY
-1228 KELQALKGTNEATDS
+1228 KELADLKGTNVASDS

-1249 TDLDANET
+1249 TGLDANET
-1257 AYPYKAV
+1257 VYPYRAV

-1270 ELVHYGEWQVKPK
+1270 DLVHYGEWQVKPK

-1296 DGQNDGYKI
+1296 DGQNNGYKI

-1317 SSNLCVEHDDSGRIS
+1317 SSNLCVEHDDGGRIS

-1345 VDNEKR
+1345 VDNEKI
-1351 TFSNLATSGNTFNTE
+1351 TFNNIAYSDKTFNTE

-1378 QFFPYTTRT
+1378 RFFPYTTRT
-1387 DTGSDYIYLAN
+1387 DTGSDYIYLPN

-1429 FKTDLTTSETRAQ
+1429 FKTDLSTNETSAQ

-1458 RSVEQ
+1458 RSAQQ

-1471 AVKNTNT
+1471 VGKNTNT

-1539 NKSYNSYEVDL
+1539 NKYYNSYEVDL

-1656 ANVGGL
+1656 ANVGSL

-1837 YLDRSA
+1837 YLNRSA

-1889 SNYNGDENISNNNT
+1889 NNYYGDENISNNNT
-1903 IVSKTYSELSDVN
+1903 IDSRSYSELSDPT
-1916 MNSSLGDKFKPV
+1916 MNALLGDKFKSV
-1928 TTIDESGVSID
+1928 TTIDESGVPID

-1964 KDNDTIV
+1964 KDDDDTTV

-1981 SAYFVNGNDT
+1981 SAYFVKGNDT
-1991 IDIFDDMDLDS
+1991 IDIFDDMDLDT
-2002 YAYKEFVLMKGTSNS
+2002 YAYKEFVLMKGVSSSN
-2017 DLIDLKFEVKDTTYA
+2017 LYNLEFKVKDTTYA

-2043 TKDSDGNYRI
+2043 TKDTDGNYHI
-2053 KVKVLKTGSTNI
+2053 KVKALKTGSTDI

-2070 DENNVEFT
+2070 NENDVEFT
-2078 TDFNLVITADLDI
+2078 TDFNLVITANLDI

-2105 DAYLLGYAADRNYID
+2105 DTYKLGYAVDKKYID
-2120 VKSTVKKVSY
+2120 VKSTGKKVSY
-2130 SKNVTWNFVS
+2130 SKDVTWNFVS
-2140 SKVGADEEYDALDIN
+2140 SKVGADEEYDALDVN

-2160 ITIKSNGYNGYI
+2160 ITIKSNGYNGYV
-2172 AISATYNYQGN
+2172 AVTATYDYHGN

-2193 LNNYTIGLHGNN
+2193 LNSYTIGLHGNN
-2205 EYEEIYIK
+2205 EYEEVYIK
-2213 DDGSHELSN
+2213 DDGSYELSN
-2222 PSYGNSTGPNNP
+2222 PSYGDTTGPKNP

-2253 QNIDSN
+2253 QNIDLN
-2259 NITLSPLD
+2259 NITLSPLE

-2303 AITLI
+2303 AITLT
-2308 YRGDISP
+2308 YRGVISP

-2327 GNNYSLTVPVTVSV
+2327 GNEYSLTVPVTVNV
-2341 VPYTLTLDANGGNFD
+2341 IPYTLTLDANGGDFD

-2367 TDNIDLSTY
+2367 TDPIELSTY
-2376 IPTKIGYVFGGWT
+2376 IPTRIGYHFAGWT
-2389 LNDTDYTSNIYP
+2389 LNGTDYTSNTYP
-2401 VVGSNDDVTLVAK
+2401 VTGSNDDVTLVAK
-2414 WTAKQGYISFDNNLL
+2414 WVAKQGYIRFDNNLL
-2429 GSYNKVEDVL
+2429 DSYNKIEDVL
-2439 CTYDADKVNV
+2439 CTYNANKVNI

-2461 FCNEEGDLIID
+2461 FIDNNGNLIID
-2472 SNGNVSLTNKEL
+2472 STGNVLKKDL

-2489 LENINDSSKKIVLK
+2489 LENTIDNSKKIVLK
-2503 ANLTDGAK
+2503 ASLTDGVK
-2511 LILSATGSD
+2511 LILQAKGID
-2520 GTSKSRGI
+2520 SRSI
-2528 LYTKNTMLN
+2528 LYDKNTMLN
-2537 VGDTIDLKSTWET
+2537 AGDSIDLKSIWET
-2550 DSSYRFAGYIDNTS
+2550 DTSYKFAGYINSVS
-2564 KELIIDSNG
+2564 KEWIIDPQGKFLSNV
-2573 IFKENLQLDNDIEL
+2573 QLDNDIEL
-2587 TAVFNKTGFKKVDSF
+2587 TAVFYKTGFKKVDSF
-2602 TNNKEYLIVS
+2602 TNNKEYLIISNDYALSGTRVNDYALKGINIAKQLDSLGNTYIEDNYKDLVWTRDQS
-2612 NNKSMSNSDLSGV
+2612 NNLYLTADQKLYGNSIWFSTSFTVSSSNQ
-2625 SIAKSND
+2625 AWNY
-2632 VNNNTFILN
+2632 NNNN
-2641 DDVSLVWKYANNSL
+2641 
-2655 VSGSNSSNYLNASYY
+2655 
-2670 LSGLRYYYILDI
+2670 
-2682 NSDKQSWIYT
+2682 
-2692 NGGLYTNYTYVLS
+2692 LYTGRYTIT
-2705 KDLYVYLDVADNRFK
+2705 YVYLDSSNNFT
-2720 CDNNSNNKGIEIYE
+2720 CDNNNYHKNIEIYE
-2734 KSDEIVVDY
+2734 KVENIVTDK
-2743 YQTTTS
+2743 YQSANT
-2749 EGGS
+2749 GGGE

>member
-1 MINITICILSYVK
+1 MNK
-14 IFVVGEILLF
+14 N
-24 LVMIKKNKGFTLTE
+24 NKGFTLTE

-58 TIKKNLRQMELDD
+58 SIKKNLRQMELDD

-76 YTAVQNRLSE
+76 YTAVQNRLTE

-98 FDNGS
+98 SDKMS
-103 SIKHLGKTPGDYDAS
+103 SIKKLGKTPGDYDAS

-160 YMPYAKYET
+160 FMPFAKYET
-169 GEIPQLTVPFVY
+169 GETPQLTVPFVY
-181 AVYYTEAKDSSS
+181 AVYYTEAKDTND
-193 ENCANNYSSSG
+193 ENCANNYSSAG
-204 RYLNLLRLKQNRL
+204 QYLNLLRLKQNRL

-247 YSNEEINRAVV
+247 YSNEEINKAVV

-272 FEFVFKDQHGNSSI
+272 FEFVFKDQHGHSSI
-286 YEYDVGIKK
+286 YVYDVGINK
-295 LYQVDSVGK
+295 LYQVDSSGRKV
-304 KTLARTDVTNAVVIG
+304 LARTDVTNAVVIG

-333 DNTRFKSIFPE
+333 EDTRFKSVFPD

-356 IKSDEGTVINDTRSS
+356 IKSDEGTVINDTRSTI
-371 VGNSIYAYVKLDD
+371 GNSIYAYVKPED

-392 RNTAYIFNGRHLRN
+392 KNTAYISNGRHLRN

-427 FSENGDFYKKYI
+427 FNENGDFYKKYI

-446 IDVNIVTGSGSVYA
+446 IDVNIVAGSGSVFA
-460 KSVPCFKGISN
+460 KSVHVFKGIQN
-471 DNLNTFDGNGFTI
+471 DNLNTLDGNGFNI
-484 KELATKNA
+484 KELATRSA
-492 LFSNVN
+492 LFSTVN

-515 VDYVGGL
+515 NNVAGGL

-527 NGASV
+527 NGANV
-532 NIKNCKNYLDSGSDI
+532 TIKNCKNYLDSGSDI

-555 HLEALR
+555 YLEALR
-561 WIYAKTSGGFVGLNN
+561 WIYAKTSGGFVGFNN
-576 GNLKIESSFVATN
+576 GSLKIESSFVATN
-589 IGLSTSDAIT
+589 IGLSSSDATT
-599 GGLVGLNNGTL
+599 GGLVGLNTSTL
-610 TVDKSYT
+610 TIDKSYA

-630 GKNNGTVDIS
+630 GNNEGIVDIS

-645 GFIGTDGNTN
+645 GFIGTDGSKN

-681 NSNRNI
+681 DPDRELN
-687 GSFYGIDLNS
+687 GFYGIDLNS

-702 SKYYATVESYDN
+702 SKYYATVENYDS
-714 LSKVYYSK
+714 LSRVYYSK
-722 EGSIAEYTKG
+722 EGSNAENTKG

-740 DLGDAFDSVG
+740 VLGDAFDFVG

-791 EQYSNKSYGFDGGNV
+791 EQYSDDSYGFDGGNV
-806 DLSLTSDMK
+806 DLSLTSDME

-827 EDINASGS
+827 EDINAGGS
-835 FKVDGNI
+835 FKVDGSTVN
-842 IDFSDTSKFE
+842 FSDSSKFE
-852 VVKNGISYIIYPL
+852 VVKNGIAYVIYPL
-865 NREKVNPDSA
+865 NRDRINPSNA
-875 IEGFYQKCEIV
+875 IDGFYQKCEIV
-886 DDGGTDADKKTF
+886 DEGGSDDDKKTF

-906 SVIDSENKPSLPTTV
+906 SVIDSENKPSSPTIV

-933 LFYSDYN
+933 EFYSDYN
-940 FGDNVVYNQE
+940 LGDKVVYNQE

-962 YGKNGTS
+962 YGKNSTS
-969 INVQKPIGENEANAF
+969 INVQKPIGENGANAF
-984 IGTYNGNSY
+984 VGTYNGNSY

-1047 AYFGVLVGYNEKGG
+1047 AYFGVLVGYNENGG

-1149 DTKIAGFAGYNIS
+1149 DTKIAGFAGYNTS
-1162 VINNSYCATTLISA
+1162 VINNSYCATTLTSA
-1176 GNGSKTYGFTPNE
+1176 GNGSKTYSFAPNE

-1214 DGNIAVSGGKNKIY
+1214 DGNIAVSSGKNKIY
-1228 KELQALKGTNEATDS
+1228 KELADLKGTNVASDS

-1249 TDLDANET
+1249 TGLDANET
-1257 AYPYKAV
+1257 VYPYRAV

-1270 ELVHYGEWQVKPK
+1270 DLVHYGEWQVKPK

-1317 SSNLCVEHDDSGRIS
+1317 SSNLCVEHDDGGRIS
-1332 EYGYGYYYGADEN
+1332 EYGYGYYYGADEI
-1345 VDNEKR
+1345 VDNEKI
-1351 TFSNLATSGNTFNTE
+1351 TFTNLATSKKVFNTE

-1387 DTGSDYIYLAN
+1387 NTGSDYIYLDSN

-1409 DNQNKS
+1409 DNKTKS

-1429 FKTDLTTSETRAQ
+1429 FDTELTTSETSAQ

-1458 RSVEQ
+1458 RSAEQ

-1471 AVKNTNT
+1471 VGKNTNT
-1478 YGTMDNRTQFTYLM
+1478 YGTMDNRTEFTYLM
-1492 YSKNQGIN
+1492 YSYKQGQY
-1500 VQSADDSNNT
+1500 VQSADDSNNIN
-1510 SKYFAFVQS
+1510 KYFAFVQS
-1519 HDINAQNTGNFFPIA
+1519 HDINAQKSGNFFPIA

-1539 NKSYNSYEVDL
+1539 NKSSGSYEVDL

-1596 NGATIQRKTTEND
+1596 NGAIIQRKTTEND

-1628 PKGYSIYNCS
+1628 PKGYSIHNCS

-1662 VGISKIKID
+1662 IGISKIKID
-1671 RCSSVVDIQINCTHT
+1671 GCSSVVDIQINCTHI

-1692 KAEWGNYVRVGGISG
+1692 KALWGNYVRVGGISG
-1707 AGLSDINNSKLGGIF
+1707 AGLSDINNSNLGGIF

-1733 EDTLDESY
+1733 EETLNESY
-1741 YENTKVPIDSNGGIA
+1741 YGDTKIPIDSNGGTA
-1756 KKNHSTNIYLAGITG
+1756 KKTDSTNIYLAGITG

-1782 GVKTIYPSDIE
+1782 GVESIDPSDIE

-1815 FGSVAD
+1815 FASVAD

-1843 DFDTS
+1843 DFDTTQ
-1848 ELPKFIVDDGGANT
+1848 LPKFIVTDGGATT
-1862 AVNNL
+1862 AVNKL
-1867 MTSDLKNSM
+1867 MTPELKESM
-1876 LLGSTKWL
+1876 ILGSTKWF
-1884 YVMHR
+1884 YVMHKN
-1889 SNYNGDENISNNNT
+1889 NYYGDENISNNNS
-1903 IVSKTYSELSDVN
+1903 IYQKKYSELSNAN
-1916 MNSSLGDKFKPV
+1916 MSASLGDSFKPV
-1928 TTIDESGVSID
+1928 TTIDESGVPID
-1939 GKYSFSAG
+1939 GKYSFAAG

-1964 KDNDTIV
+1964 KDNDTTV
-1971 NVHYGSWPLE
+1971 YVHYGSWPLA
-1981 SAYFVNGNDT
+1981 SAYFTNGNDT
-1991 IDIFDDMDLDS
+1991 IDIFDDMDSDT
-2002 YAYKEFVLMKGTSNS
+2002 YAYKEFILMKGVSNN
-2017 DLIDLKFEVKDTTYA
+2017 DLINLEFKVKDTTYA

-2043 TKDSDGNYRI
+2043 TKDSDGNYHI
-2053 KVKVLKTGSTNI
+2053 KVKALKTGSTDI

-2070 DENNVEFT
+2070 DENSVEFT
-2078 TDFNLVITADLDI
+2078 TDFNLVVTANLDI
-2091 EVSPNVIYINKGKA
+2091 EASPNTIYINKGKA
-2105 DAYLLGYAADRNYID
+2105 DAYLLGYSADRKYID

-2130 SKNVTWNFVS
+2130 SDKVSWNFVS
-2140 SKVGADEEYDALDIN
+2140 SKVGADVEEDDALFTN

-2160 ITIKSNGYNGYI
+2160 ITIKSNGYNGYV
-2172 AISATYNYQGN
+2172 AVSATYDYHGN

-2193 LNNYTIGLHGNN
+2193 LNSYTIGLHGNN

-2213 DDGSHELSN
+2213 DDGSYELSN

-2253 QNIDSN
+2253 RNIDLN

-2267 GASDEI
+2267 SASDEI

-2288 DINTNSITN
+2288 DINTNSITD

-2327 GNNYSLTVPVTVSV
+2327 GYDYSLTVPVTVNV
-2341 VPYTLTLDANGGNFD
+2341 VPYTLTLDANGGDFD
-2356 GKDHISINLAG
+2356 GKDHISINLTG
-2367 TDNIDLSTY
+2367 TNYIDLSTY
-2376 IPTKIGYVFGGWT
+2376 HPTKIGYDFAGWT
-2389 LNDTDYTSNIYP
+2389 LNGTDYTSNTYP
-2401 VVGSNDDVTLVAK
+2401 VTGSNDDVTLVAK
-2414 WTAKQGYISFDNNLL
+2414 WVAKQGYISFDNNLL
-2429 GSYNKVEDVL
+2429 DPNNKVQDVL
-2439 CTYDADKVNV
+2439 CTYDANIVDI
-2449 PEFTYDSQILNG
+2449 PQFTYDSQIFDG

-2472 SNGNVSLTNKEL
+2472 SNGNVNVVNKEL
-2484 FNQYL
+2484 YNQYL
-2489 LENINDSSKKIVLK
+2489 LEYINGGSKKILK
-2503 ANLTDGAK
+2503 AKLIDGAK
-2511 LILSATGSD
+2511 LILSAIGTDGISD
-2520 GTSKSRGI
+2520 SRSI
-2528 LYTKNTMLN
+2528 LYTKDTKLN
-2537 VGDTIDLKSTWET
+2537 AGDSIDLKSIWET
-2550 DSSYRFAGYIDNTS
+2550 DTYRFAGYIDSTS
-2564 KELIIDSNG
+2564 KDLIIDSKG
-2573 IFKENLQLDNDIEL
+2573 KLVKALQLDGDVTL
-2587 TAVFNKTGFKKVDSF
+2587 TAIFYKTGFVKVDSF

-2612 NNKSMSNSDLSGV
+2612 NDKSMSNTNLSGV
-2625 SIAKSND
+2625 DIDITTVKD
-2632 VNNNTFILN
+2632 VYNKTFILN
-2641 DDVSLVWKYANNSL
+2641 DDAYLVWKYDNGSL
-2655 VSGSNSSNYLNASYY
+2655 VSGTNSGNTLYASYWLY
-2670 LSGLRYYYILDI
+2670 RGTYYYDLNI
-2682 NSDKQSWIYT
+2682 NNNNQSWAYE

-2705 KDLYVYLDVADNRFK
+2705 KDLYVYLDAADNKFK

-2734 KSDEIVVDY
+2734 KTNDIFVDY
-2743 YQTTTS
+2743 YQSTNT
-2749 EGGS
+2749 GGGE

>member
-1 MINITICILSYVK
+1 M
-14 IFVVGEILLF
+14 VGEILLF
-24 LVMIKKNKGFTLTE
+24 LVMNKKNKGFTLTE

-58 TIKKNLRQMELDD
+58 SIKKNLRQMELDD

-86 LYTSGLSNYYDP
+86 LYTSGLSDYYEP
-98 FDNGS
+98 KG
-103 SIKHLGKTPGDYDAS
+103 SIKKLGKTPGDYDAS

-123 MNDNSIYYFTSNDVA
+123 MNDNSIFYFTSNDVA

-169 GEIPQLTVPFVY
+169 GETPQLTVPFVY
-181 AVYYTEAKDSSS
+181 AVYYTEAKDTQD
-193 ENCANNYSSSG
+193 ENCANNYSSAG
-204 RYLNLLRLKQNRL
+204 QYLNLLRLKQNRL

-247 YSNEEINRAVV
+247 YSNEEINRAIV
-258 KGRIGIGVDETKST
+258 KGRIGIGVDEKKST
-272 FEFVFKDQHGNSSI
+272 FEFVFKDQHGNSSM
-286 YEYDVGIKK
+286 YVYDAGINK
-295 LYQVDSVGK
+295 LYQVDSAGK
-304 KTLARTDVTNAVVIG
+304 KVLARTDVTNAVVIG

-333 DNTRFKSIFPE
+333 EDTRFKSIFPD

-356 IKSDEGTVINDTRSS
+356 IKSDEGTVINDTRSTI
-371 VGNSIYAYVKLDD
+371 GNSIYAYVKPED

-392 RNTAYIFNGRHLRN
+392 KNTAYISNGRHLRN

-427 FSENGDFYKKYI
+427 FNENCDFYKKYI

-446 IDVNIVTGSGSVYA
+446 IDVNIVTGSGSVFA
-460 KSVPCFKGISN
+460 KSVPVFKGIQN
-471 DNLNTFDGNGFTI
+471 DNLNTLDGNGFTI
-484 KELATKNA
+484 KELATRSA
-492 LFSNVN
+492 LISTVN

-515 VDYVGGL
+515 YNFAGGL

-527 NGASV
+527 NSSNV
-532 NIKNCKNYLDSGSDI
+532 TVKNCKIYLDSGSDI
-547 PTSIDSND
+547 PTSIDSNV

-589 IGLSTSDAIT
+589 IGLSASDATT
-599 GGLVGLNNGTL
+599 GGLVGLNNGYL
-610 TVDKSYT
+610 TIDKSYA

-630 GKNNGTVDIS
+630 GNNGGIVDIS

-645 GFIGTDGNTN
+645 GFIGTDGSKN
-655 AQLAGFVPSKVR
+655 AQLAGFVPNKVR

-681 NSNRNI
+681 DSNRNI
-687 GSFYGIDLNS
+687 GSFYGIDLNG

-714 LSKVYYSK
+714 LFKVYYSK

-740 DLGDAFDSVG
+740 DLGDAFDSIDSVG

-791 EQYSNKSYGFDGGNV
+791 EQYSDKSYGFDGGNV
-806 DLSLTSDMK
+806 DLSLTSDME

-827 EDINASGS
+827 EDYNASGS
-835 FKVDGNI
+835 FKVDGSVIN
-842 IDFSDTSKFE
+842 FSDPSKFE
-852 VVKNGISYIIYPL
+852 VIKNGIAYVIYPL
-865 NREKVNPDSA
+865 GRDKVNPDNA
-875 IEGFYQKCEIV
+875 INGFYQKCEIV
-886 DDGGTDADKKTF
+886 DEGGTEADKKTF
-898 YFNPHFAR
+898 YYNPHFAR
-906 SVIDSENKPSLPTTV
+906 SVIDSENKPTLPTIV

-933 LFYSDYN
+933 EFYNDYN
-940 FGDNVVYNQE
+940 LGDKVVYNQE

-969 INVQKPIGENEANAF
+969 INVQKPIGENETNAF
-984 IGTYNGNSY
+984 VGTYNGNSY

-999 FHTYDGSYVGLFGY
+999 FKTKNGSYVGLFGY

-1047 AYFGVLVGYNEKGG
+1047 AYFGVLVGYNEKGA

-1071 YLAGKDGRIYG
+1071 YLAGKDGKIYG
-1082 YRNSKVYVGG
+1082 YRNSEVYVGG
-1092 LVGFNVGSITNS
+1092 LVGFNVGAITNS
-1104 AADLPRLSLVM
+1104 AADLPRLSLIM
-1115 NSATCYAGS
+1115 NSATCCAGS

-1149 DTKIAGFAGYNIS
+1149 DTKIAGFAGYNTS
-1162 VINNSYCATTLISA
+1162 VINSSYCATTLTSA
-1176 GNGSKTYGFTPNE
+1176 GNGSKTYSFAPIE

-1214 DGNIAVSGGKNKIY
+1214 DGNIAVSAGKNKIY
-1228 KELQALKGTNEATDS
+1228 KELADLKGTNVASDS

-1249 TDLDANET
+1249 TGLDANET
-1257 AYPYKAV
+1257 VYPYRAV

-1270 ELVHYGEWQVKPK
+1270 DLVHYGEWQVKPK

-1296 DGQNDGYKI
+1296 DGQNNGYKI

-1317 SSNLCVEHDDSGRIS
+1317 SSNLCVEHDDGGRIS

-1345 VDNEKR
+1345 VDNEKI
-1351 TFSNLATSGNTFNTE
+1351 TFNNIAYSDKTFNTE

-1378 QFFPYTTRT
+1378 RFFPYTTRT

-1429 FKTDLTTSETRAQ
+1429 FKTDLSTNETSAQ

-1458 RSVEQ
+1458 RSAQQ

-1471 AVKNTNT
+1471 VGKNTNT

-1596 NGATIQRKTTEND
+1596 NGAIIQRKTTEND

-1671 RCSSVVDIQINCTHT
+1671 GCSSVVDIQINCTHT

-1837 YLDRSA
+1837 YLNRSA

-1889 SNYNGDENISNNNT
+1889 NNYYGDENISNNNT
-1903 IVSKTYSELSDVN
+1903 IDSRSYSELSDPT
-1916 MNSSLGDKFKPV
+1916 MNALLGDKFKSV
-1928 TTIDESGVSID
+1928 TTIDESGVPID

-1964 KDNDTIV
+1964 KDNDTTV

-1981 SAYFVNGNDT
+1981 SAYFLKGNDT
-1991 IDIFDDMDLDS
+1991 IDIFDDMDLDT
-2002 YAYKEFVLMKGTSNS
+2002 YAYKEFVLMKGVSSSN
-2017 DLIDLKFEVKDTTYA
+2017 LYNLEFKVKDTTYA

-2043 TKDSDGNYRI
+2043 TKDTDGNYHI
-2053 KVKVLKTGSTNI
+2053 KVKALKTGSTDI

-2070 DENNVEFT
+2070 NENDVEFT
-2078 TDFNLVITADLDI
+2078 TDFNLVITANLDI

-2105 DAYLLGYAADRNYID
+2105 DTYKLGYAVDKKYID
-2120 VKSTVKKVSY
+2120 VKSTGKKVSY
-2130 SKNVTWNFVS
+2130 SKDVTWNFVS
-2140 SKVGADEEYDALDIN
+2140 SKVGADEEYDALDVN

-2160 ITIKSNGYNGYI
+2160 ITIKSNGYNAYV
-2172 AISATYNYQGN
+2172 AVSASYDYHGEN
-2183 VYTVNTNINV
+2183 YTVNTNVNV
-2193 LNNYTIGLHGNN
+2193 LNSYTFGLHGNN
-2205 EYEEIYIK
+2205 EYEELYIK
-2213 DDGSHELSN
+2213 EDGTYELSN
-2222 PSYGNSTGPNNP
+2222 PSYGSTTGPKNP
-2234 DSKYFI
+2234 NSKYFI

-2245 ENGLNNLI
+2245 ENGLKDLVK
-2253 QNIDSN
+2253 NINVD
-2259 NITLSPLD
+2259 NITLSPFD
-2267 GASDEI
+2267 DATDEI
-2273 KDIINSNKVQIELSN
+2273 KDIINNGKVQIELSN
-2288 DINTNSITN
+2288 DININSITN

-2308 YRGDISP
+2308 YRGDIST

-2320 TLNLSNN
+2320 NLNLSNN
-2327 GNNYSLTVPVTVSV
+2327 GNNYPLTVPVTVNV
-2341 VPYTLTLDANGGNFD
+2341 VPYTLTLNANGGEFE
-2356 GKDHISINLAG
+2356 GKDHLSFNLTG
-2367 TDNIDLSTY
+2367 TDSIDLTAY
-2376 IPTKIGYVFGGWT
+2376 VPTKNGYNFVGWT
-2389 LNDTDYTSNIYP
+2389 LNGSDYTSHVYP
-2401 VVGSNDDVTLVAK
+2401 VVGSNNDVTLVAK
-2414 WTAKQGYISFDNNLL
+2414 WNAKKGYISFDNNLPD
-2429 GSYNKVEDVL
+2429 SDNKVQDVM
-2439 CTYDADKVNV
+2439 CTYDADMVDI
-2449 PEFTYDSQILNG
+2449 PEFAYDSQIFNG
-2461 FCNEEGDLIID
+2461 FID
-2472 SNGNVSLTNKEL
+2472 NNGNLIVDSTGNVVKKDL

-2489 LENINDSSKKIVLK
+2489 LENTIDNSKKIVLK
-2503 ANLTDGAK
+2503 ASLTDGVKLFLQAK
-2511 LILSATGSD
+2511 GID
-2520 GTSKSRGI
+2520 SRSI
-2528 LYTKNTMLN
+2528 LYAQNTMLN
-2537 VGDTIDLKSTWET
+2537 VGDRIDLKSIWET
-2550 DSSYRFAGYIDNTS
+2550 DPSYKFAGYIDSVS
-2564 KELIIDSNG
+2564 KELIIDSHG
-2573 IFKENLQLDNDIEL
+2573 IFKTNLQLDNDVTL
-2587 TAVFNKTGFKKVDSF
+2587 TAVFYKTGFKKVDNF

-2612 NNKSMSNSDLSGV
+2612 NNKSMSNANLSGV
-2625 SIAKSND
+2625 SIKLKND
-2632 VNNNTFILN
+2632 VRNNNYILN
-2641 DDVSLVWKYANNSL
+2641 DDDSLVWKYDNGYL
-2655 VSGSNSSNYLNASYY
+2655 VSSSNTNNYLNASYTGAFGYYNYY
-2670 LSGLRYYYILDI
+2670 LNI

>member
-1 MINITICILSYVK
+1 MN
-14 IFVVGEILLF
+14 
-24 LVMIKKNKGFTLTE
+24 KKNKGFTLTE

-98 FDNGS
+98 SDNGS
-103 SIKHLGKTPGDYDAS
+103 NIKHLCKTPGDYDAS

-123 MNDNSIYYFTSNDVA
+123 MNDNSIYYFTSNDVT

-148 IDPSLTGQFVIE
+148 IDSSLTGQFVIE
-160 YMPYAKYET
+160 FMPYAKYET
-169 GEIPQLTVPFVY
+169 GETPQLTVPFVY
-181 AVYYTEAKDSSS
+181 AVYYTEAKDTND

-204 RYLNLLRLKQNRL
+204 QYLNLLRLKQNRL

-247 YSNEEINRAVV
+247 YSNEEINRAIV

-272 FEFVFKDQHGNSSI
+272 FEFVFKDQHGHSSM
-286 YEYDVGIKK
+286 YVYDVGIKK
-295 LYQVDSVGK
+295 LYQVDSDGRNV
-304 KTLARTDVTNAVVIG
+304 LARTDVTNSVVIG

-333 DNTRFKSIFPE
+333 DNTRFKSVFPE

-356 IKSDEGTVINDTRSS
+356 IKSDEGTVINDTRSTI
-371 VGNSIYAYVKLDD
+371 GNSIYAYVKPED

-392 RNTAYIFNGRHLRN
+392 KKTAYISNGRHLRN
-406 LDSDSN
+406 LDSDSK
-412 VTNDYSKALLLNDID
+412 VIDDYSKALLLNDID

-446 IDVNIVTGSGSVYA
+446 IDVNVVTGSGSVYA
-460 KSVPCFKGISN
+460 KGVPVFKGILN
-471 DNLNTFDGNGFTI
+471 DNLNTLDGNGFTI
-484 KELATKNA
+484 KELATRSA
-492 LFSNVN
+492 LFSIVN

-515 VDYVGGL
+515 NDYAGGL

-527 NGASV
+527 NSSNV
-532 NIKNCKNYLDSGSDI
+532 TIKNCKIYLNSGSDI
-547 PTSIDSND
+547 PTSIDSNV

-561 WIYAKTSGGFVGLNN
+561 WIYANTSGGLVGLNN
-576 GNLKIESSFVATN
+576 GHLKIESSFVATN
-589 IGLSTSDAIT
+589 IGLSASDATT

-610 TVDKSYT
+610 TIDKSYT

-630 GKNNGTVDIS
+630 GNNEGIADIS

-645 GFIGTDGNTN
+645 GFIGTDGNQN
-655 AQLAGFVPSKVR
+655 AHLAGFAPSKVR

-681 NSNRNI
+681 DSNRNI
-687 GSFYGIDLNS
+687 NGFYGIDLNS

-702 SKYYATVESYDN
+702 SKYYATVENYDN

-722 EGSIAEYTKG
+722 EGSTTEYTKG

-740 DLGDAFDSVG
+740 DLGDAFDFVG

-791 EQYSNKSYGFDGGNV
+791 EQYSDKSYGFDGGNV
-806 DLSLTSDMK
+806 DLSLTSDME
-815 IIGDGYGVVFKK
+815 IIGDGYGVVFKN
-827 EDINASGS
+827 EDINDSGS
-835 FKVDGNI
+835 FKVDGSVIN
-842 IDFSDTSKFE
+842 FSDPSKFE
-852 VVKNGISYIIYPL
+852 VVKNGIAYVIYPL
-865 NREKVNPDSA
+865 SRDKVNPDNA
-875 IEGFYQKCEIV
+875 INGFYQKCEIV
-886 DDGGTDADKKTF
+886 DEGGTEIDKKTF

-906 SVIDSENKPSLPTTV
+906 SVIDSENKPTLPIIV

-933 LFYSDYN
+933 EFYNDYN
-940 FGDNVVYNQE
+940 LGDKVVYNQE

-969 INVQKPIGENEANAF
+969 INVQKPIGENETNAF
-984 IGTYNGNSY
+984 VGTYNGNSY

-999 FHTYDGSYVGLFGY
+999 FHTIDGSYVGLFGY

-1047 AYFGVLVGYNEKGG
+1047 AYFGVLVGYNENGG

-1071 YLAGKDGRIYG
+1071 YLAGKDGKIYG
-1082 YRNSKVYVGG
+1082 YRNSEVYVGG
-1092 LVGFNVGSITNS
+1092 LVGFNVGAITNS
-1104 AADLPRLSLVM
+1104 AADLPRLSLIM

-1149 DTKIAGFAGYNIS
+1149 DTKIAGFAGYNTS
-1162 VINNSYCATTLISA
+1162 VINNSYCATTLTSA
-1176 GNGSKTYGFTPNE
+1176 GNGSKTYSFTPNE

-1197 YYLNGGSYLYLD
+1197 FYLNGGSYLYLD

-1214 DGNIAVSGGKNKIY
+1214 DGNIAVSAGKNKIY
-1228 KELQALKGTNEATDS
+1228 KELAALKETSVYTVS

-1249 TDLDANET
+1249 TGLDANET
-1257 AYPYKAV
+1257 EYPYRAV

-1296 DGQNDGYKI
+1296 DGQNNGYKI

-1317 SSNLCVEHDDSGRIS
+1317 SSNLCVEHDDGGRIS

-1345 VDNEKR
+1345 VDNEKI
-1351 TFSNLATSGNTFNTE
+1351 TFNNIAYSDKTFNTE

-1378 QFFPYTTRT
+1378 RFFPYTTRT

-1429 FKTDLTTSETRAQ
+1429 FKTDLSTNETSAQ

-1458 RSVEQ
+1458 RSAQQ

-1471 AVKNTNT
+1471 VGKNTNT

-1519 HDINAQNTGNFFPIA
+1519 HDINAQKSGIFFPIA

-1569 IDSNCFTVG
+1569 IESNCFTVG

-1596 NGATIQRKTTEND
+1596 NGTIIQRKTTEND

-1782 GVKTIYPSDIE
+1782 NKETIDPSDIE

-1821 RYGNGEG
+1821 RYGNNEG

-1964 KDNDTIV
+1964 KDNDTTV

-1991 IDIFDDMDLDS
+1991 IDIFDDMDLDT

-2043 TKDSDGNYRI
+2043 TKDSDGNYHI
-2053 KVKVLKTGSTNI
+2053 KVKALKTGSTDI

-2070 DENNVEFT
+2070 DENKVEFT

-2160 ITIKSNGYNGYI
+2160 ITIKSNGYNGYV
-2172 AISATYNYQGN
+2172 AVTATYDYHGN

-2193 LNNYTIGLHGNN
+2193 LNSYTIGLHGNN
-2205 EYEEIYIK
+2205 EYEEVYIK
-2213 DDGSHELSN
+2213 DDGSYELSN
-2222 PSYGNSTGPNNP
+2222 PSYGDTTGPKNP

-2245 ENGLNNLI
+2245 ENGLKNI
-2253 QNIDSN
+2253 VQNISISD
-2259 NITLSPLD
+2259 ITLTPLD
-2267 GASDEI
+2267 DASDEI

-2327 GNNYSLTVPVTVSV
+2327 GNNYSLTAPVTVNV
-2341 VPYTLTLDANGGNFD
+2341 VPYTLTLDANGGEFD
-2356 GKDHISINLAG
+2356 GKDCISFNLTA
-2367 TDNIDLSTY
+2367 TDSIDLSTH
-2376 IPTKIGYVFGGWT
+2376 IPTRIGYHFAGWT
-2389 LNDTDYTSNIYP
+2389 LNGTDYTSNTYP
-2401 VVGSNDDVTLVAK
+2401 VTGSNDDVTLVAK
-2414 WTAKQGYISFDNNLL
+2414 WVAKQGYIRFDNNLL
-2429 GSYNKVEDVL
+2429 DSYNKIEDVL
-2439 CTYDADKVNV
+2439 CTYNANKVNI

-2461 FCNEEGDLIID
+2461 FFDNNGNLIID
-2472 SNGNVSLTNKEL
+2472 STGNVLKKDL

-2489 LENINDSSKKIVLK
+2489 LENTIDNSKKIVLK
-2503 ANLTDGAK
+2503 ASLTDGVK
-2511 LILSATGSD
+2511 LILQAKGID
-2520 GTSKSRGI
+2520 SRSI
-2528 LYTKNTMLN
+2528 LYDKNTMLN
-2537 VGDTIDLKSTWET
+2537 AGDSIDLKSIWET
-2550 DSSYRFAGYIDNTS
+2550 DTYRFAGYIGSTS
-2564 KELIIDSNG
+2564 KDLIIDSKG
-2573 IFKENLQLDNDIEL
+2573 MFKKDLQLNNDVEL
-2587 TAVFNKTGFKKVDSF
+2587 TAVFYKTGFKKVESF

-2612 NNKSMSNSDLSGV
+2612 NDKSMSNTNLSGV
-2625 SIAKSND
+2625 DIDITTAKD
-2632 VNNNTFILN
+2632 VYNKTFILN
-2641 DDVSLVWKYANNSL
+2641 DDAYLVWKYDNGSL
-2655 VSGSNSSNYLNASYY
+2655 VSGTNSSNSLYASYWLY
-2670 LSGLRYYYILDI
+2670 WGSYYYDLNI
-2682 NSDKQSWIYT
+2682 NNNNNQSWSYE

-2705 KDLYVYLDVADNRFK
+2705 KDLYVYLDVADNKFK

>member
-1 MINITICILSYVK
+1 MLKYYI
-14 IFVVGEILLF
+14 VGEILLF
-24 LVMIKKNKGFTLTE
+24 LVMNKKNKGFTLTE

-58 TIKKNLRQMELDD
+58 AIKKNLRQMELDD

-123 MNDNSIYYFTSNDVA
+123 MNDNSVYYFTSNDVA

-148 IDPSLTGQFVIE
+148 IDPSLTGQFVVE

-272 FEFVFKDQHGNSSI
+272 FEFVFKDQHGHSSM
-286 YEYDVGIKK
+286 YVYDVGIKK
-295 LYQVDSVGK
+295 LYQVDSDGRNV
-304 KTLARTDVTNAVVIG
+304 LARTDVTNAVVIG

-327 LDDLSK
+327 LDDLSN
-333 DNTRFKSIFPE
+333 DNTRFKNVFPE
-344 LNAGDDITLTAS
+344 LNPGDDITLTAS
-356 IKSDEGTVINDTRSS
+356 IKSDEGTVINDTRSTI
-371 VGNSIYAYVKLDD
+371 GNSIYAYVKPED

-392 RNTAYIFNGRHLRN
+392 NNTAYISNGRHLRN
-406 LDSDSN
+406 LDSDSK
-412 VTNDYSKALLLNDID
+412 VIDDYSKALLLNDID

-439 DSYIDGY
+439 DSYIDSY
-446 IDVNIVTGSGSVYA
+446 IDVNVVTGSGNVYA
-460 KSVPCFKGISN
+460 KSVPVFKGILN
-471 DNLNTFDGNGFTI
+471 DNLNTLDGNNFTI
-484 KELATKNA
+484 KELASRSA
-492 LFSNVN
+492 LFSAVN

-503 SNLALTGEKVYG
+503 SNLTLTGEKVYG
-515 VDYVGGL
+515 NDVAGGL

-527 NGASV
+527 NSSNV
-532 NIKNCKNYLDSGSDI
+532 TIKNCKIYLVSGSDI

-576 GNLKIESSFVATN
+576 GNLKLESSFVATN
-589 IGLSTSDAIT
+589 IGLSTSEAIT
-599 GGLVGLNNGTL
+599 GGLLGLNNGNL
-610 TVDKSYT
+610 TIDKSYT

-630 GKNNGTVDIS
+630 GKNEGIVDIS

-645 GFIGTDGNTN
+645 GFIGTDGNQN
-655 AQLAGFVPSKVR
+655 AHLAGFVPSKVR

-681 NSNRNI
+681 DSNRNI
-687 GSFYGIDLNS
+687 NGFYGIDLNS

-722 EGSIAEYTKG
+722 EGSTTEYTKG

-740 DLGDAFDSVG
+740 DLGDAFDFVG
-750 KSNPYKLMGISL
+750 KSNPYELMGVSL
-762 TSYNNHKLKGMDHY
+762 ASYKNHKLKGMDHY

-806 DLSLTSDMK
+806 DLSLTSDME

-835 FKVDGNI
+835 FKVDGRVIN
-842 IDFSDTSKFE
+842 FSDPSKFE
-852 VVKNGISYIIYPL
+852 VVKNGIAYVIYPL
-865 NREKVNPDSA
+865 SRDKVNPDNA
-875 IEGFYQKCEIV
+875 INGFYQKCEIV
-886 DDGGTDADKKTF
+886 DEGGTEADKKTF

-906 SVIDSENKPSLPTTV
+906 SVIDSENKPTLPTIV

-933 LFYSDYN
+933 EFYSDYN
-940 FGDNVVYNQE
+940 LGDKVVYNQE
-950 RKMDFASYNWSV
+950 RKMDFVSYNWSV

-969 INVQKPIGENEANAF
+969 INVQKPIGENETNAF
-984 IGTYNGNSY
+984 VGTYNGNSY

-999 FHTYDGSYVGLFGY
+999 FHTIDGSYVGLFGY

-1071 YLAGKDGRIYG
+1071 YLSGKDGKIYG
-1082 YRNSKVYVGG
+1082 YRNSEVYVGG
-1092 LVGFNVGSITNS
+1092 LVGVNVGAITNS
-1104 AADLPRLSLVM
+1104 AADLPRLSLIM

-1149 DTKIAGFAGYNIS
+1149 DTKIAGFAGYNTS
-1162 VINNSYCATTLISA
+1162 VINNSYCATTLTSA

-1189 GGGSVKNS
+1189 GGGTVKNS

-1214 DGNIAVSGGKNKIY
+1214 DGNIAVSSGKNKIY
-1228 KELQALKGTNEATDS
+1228 KELVALKGTNEALVS

-1249 TDLDANET
+1249 TGLDANET
-1257 AYPYKAV
+1257 EYPYKAV

-1270 ELVHYGEWQVKPK
+1270 DLVHYGEWQVKPK
-1283 LGVAGVFYWEKEV
+1283 LGVAGIFYWEKEV
-1296 DGQNDGYKI
+1296 YGQNDGYKI

-1310 AYDKLAY
+1310 AYDKLSY

-1345 VDNEKR
+1345 VDNEKI
-1351 TFSNLATSGNTFNTE
+1351 TFSNLATSKKVFNTE

-1387 DTGSDYIYLAN
+1387 DTGSDYIYLAS

-1458 RSVEQ
+1458 RSAEQ

-1471 AVKNTNT
+1471 DVKNTNT

-1492 YSKNQGIN
+1492 YSKNQGRNI
-1500 VQSADDSNNT
+1500 QSADDSNNIN
-1510 SKYFAFVQS
+1510 KYFSFVQS
-1519 HDINAQNTGNFFPIA
+1519 HDINAQKSGNFFPIA

-1539 NKSYNSYEVDL
+1539 NKYYNSYEVDL

-1562 YKIQEIQ
+1562 YKIQEIK

-1596 NGATIQRKTTEND
+1596 NGTIIQRKTTEND
-1609 KAGAYALGGLA
+1609 KTGAYALGGLA
-1620 GVAYDYNN
+1620 GVAYDYND

-1671 RCSSVVDIQINCTHT
+1671 GCSSVVDIQINCTHT
-1686 KNGSFN
+1686 TNGSFK
-1692 KAEWGNYVRVGGISG
+1692 KAVWGNYVRVGGISG

-1733 EDTLDESY
+1733 EETLNESY
-1741 YENTKVPIDSNGGIA
+1741 NGNTKVPINSNGGTAI
-1756 KKNHSTNIYLAGITG
+1756 KNDSTNIYLAGITG

-1782 GVKTIYPSDIE
+1782 NKETIDPSDIE

-1821 RYGNGEG
+1821 RYGNNEG

-1843 DFDTS
+1843 NFDTS

-1889 SNYNGDENISNNNT
+1889 SNYYGDENISNNNT
-1903 IVSKTYSELSDVN
+1903 IDSRSYSELSDPT
-1916 MNSSLGDKFKPV
+1916 MNALLGDKFKPV
-1928 TTIDESGVSID
+1928 TTIDESGVPID

-1964 KDNDTIV
+1964 KDDDDTTV

-1991 IDIFDDMDLDS
+1991 IDIFDDMDLDT

-2043 TKDSDGNYRI
+2043 TKDSDGNYHI
-2053 KVKVLKTGSTNI
+2053 KVKALKTGSTDI

-2070 DENNVEFT
+2070 DENKVEFT

-2160 ITIKSNGYNGYI
+2160 ITIKSNGYNAYV
-2172 AISATYNYQGN
+2172 AVSASYDYHGEN
-2183 VYTVNTNINV
+2183 YTVNTNVNV
-2193 LNNYTIGLHGNN
+2193 LNSYTFGLHGDN
-2205 EYEEIYIK
+2205 EYEELYIK
-2213 DDGSHELSN
+2213 EDGTYELSN
-2222 PSYGNSTGPNNP
+2222 PSYGSTTGPKNP

-2245 ENGLNNLI
+2245 ENGLKDLVK
-2253 QNIDSN
+2253 NINVD
-2259 NITLSPLD
+2259 NITLSPFD
-2267 GASDEI
+2267 DANDEI
-2273 KDIINSNKVQIELSN
+2273 KDIINNGKVQIQLSN
-2288 DINTNSITN
+2288 DINSNSITN

-2308 YRGDISP
+2308 YRGEISP

-2327 GNNYSLTVPVTVSV
+2327 GNNYSLTVPVTVNV
-2341 VPYTLTLDANGGNFD
+2341 VPYMLTLDTNGGDFD

-2367 TDNIDLSTY
+2367 TDPIELSTY
-2376 IPTKIGYVFGGWT
+2376 IPTRIGYHFAGWT
-2389 LNDTDYTSNIYP
+2389 LNGTDYTSNTYP
-2401 VVGSNDDVTLVAK
+2401 VTGSNDDVTLVAK
-2414 WTAKQGYISFDNNLL
+2414 WVAKKGYISFDNNL
-2429 GSYNKVEDVL
+2429 SDSEHKVQDVM
-2439 CTYDADKVNV
+2439 CAYDANKIDI

-2461 FCNEEGDLIID
+2461 FSNENGDLIVD
-2472 SNGNVSLTNKEL
+2472 SNGNVIEINKEL
-2484 FNQYL
+2484 FNQYVL
-2489 LENINDSSKKIVLK
+2489 KNIEDDTQKTVLK
-2503 ANLTDGAK
+2503 AKLTEGAN
-2511 LILSATGSD
+2511 LILKA
-2520 GTSKSRGI
+2520 KEFEPRRI
-2528 LYTKNTMLN
+2528 LYDNNTMLSA
-2537 VGDTIDLKSTWET
+2537 GDSIKLESIWEI
-2550 DSSYRFAGYIDNTS
+2550 DSSYKFAGYIDSTS
-2564 KELIIDSNG
+2564 KDLIIDSKGKLVKALHLNG
-2573 IFKENLQLDNDIEL
+2573 DVTL
-2587 TAVFNKTGFKKVDSF
+2587 TAIFYKSGYKKVDSF
-2602 TNNKEYLIVS
+2602 TNGKDYLIVS
-2612 NNKSMSNSDLSGV
+2612 NKKSMSNVDLSGV
-2625 SIAKSND
+2625 SITLENDAYSN
-2632 VNNNTFILN
+2632 NYILN
-2641 DDVSLVWKYANNSL
+2641 DDNSLVWKYVNNSL
-2655 VSGSNSSNYLNASYY
+2655 VSSSNSNDYLNASFSGLFTYYYY
-2670 LSGLRYYYILDI
+2670 LENGS
-2682 NSDKQSWIYT
+2682 NKQTWTYT
-2692 NGGLYTNYTYVLS
+2692 NGGLHTNYSSYIS
-2705 KDLYVYLDVADNRFK
+2705 NQELYVYLDGASNSFK
-2720 CDNNSNNKGIEIYE
+2720 CDNNSNNKVIEIYE
-2734 KSDEIVVDY
+2734 KSDEIIGDY

>member
-1 MINITICILSYVK
+1 MN
-14 IFVVGEILLF
+14 
-24 LVMIKKNKGFTLTE
+24 KKNKGFTLTE

-98 FDNGS
+98 SDNGS
-103 SIKHLGKTPGDYDAS
+103 NIKHLCKTPGDYDAS

-148 IDPSLTGQFVIE
+148 IDSSLTGQFVIE
-160 YMPYAKYET
+160 FMPYAKYET
-169 GEIPQLTVPFVY
+169 GETPQLTVPFVY

-193 ENCANNYSSSG
+193 ENCANNYSSAG
-204 RYLNLLRLKQNRL
+204 KYLNLLRLKQNRL

-272 FEFVFKDQHGNSSI
+272 FEFVFKDQHGHSSM
-286 YEYDVGIKK
+286 YVYDVGIKK
-295 LYQVDSVGK
+295 LYQVDSFGK

-333 DNTRFKSIFPE
+333 DNTRFKSVFPE
-344 LNAGDDITLTAS
+344 LNAGDDITLIAS
-356 IKSDEGTVINDTRSS
+356 IKSDEGTVINDTRSTI
-371 VGNSIYAYVKLDD
+371 GNSIYAYVKPED

-392 RNTAYIFNGRHLRN
+392 KNTAYISNGRHLRN
-406 LDSDSN
+406 LDSDSS
-412 VTNDYSKALLLNDID
+412 VINDYSKALLLNDID
-427 FSENGDFYKKYI
+427 FNENGDFYKKYI

-446 IDVNIVTGSGSVYA
+446 IDVNVVTGSGSVYA
-460 KSVPCFKGISN
+460 ESVPVFKGILN
-471 DNLNTFDGNGFTI
+471 DNLNTLDGNGFTI
-484 KELATKNA
+484 KELATRNA
-492 LFSNVN
+492 LFSIVN

-503 SNLALTGEKVYG
+503 SNLVLTGEKVYG
-515 VDYVGGL
+515 NNFAGGL

-527 NGASV
+527 TSSNV
-532 NIKNCKNYLDSGSDI
+532 TVKNCKIYLDIGSDI
-547 PTSIDSND
+547 PTSIDSNV

-561 WIYAKTSGGFVGLNN
+561 WIYANTSGGLVGLNN
-576 GNLKIESSFVATN
+576 GHLKIESSFVATN
-589 IGLSTSDAIT
+589 IGLSVSDATT

-610 TVDKSYT
+610 TIDKSYT

-630 GKNNGTVDIS
+630 GNNEGIADIS

-645 GFIGTDGNTN
+645 GFIGTDGNQN
-655 AQLAGFVPSKVR
+655 ASLAGFVPSKVR

-702 SKYYATVESYDN
+702 SKYYATVGSYDT

-722 EGSIAEYTKG
+722 EGSTTDFTKG
-732 SPYNEKSS
+732 MPYNEKSS

-791 EQYSNKSYGFDGGNV
+791 EQYSDKSYGFDGGNV
-806 DLSLTSDMK
+806 DLSLTSDME
-815 IIGDGYGVVFKK
+815 IIGDGYGVVFKN
-827 EDINASGS
+827 EDINDSGS
-835 FKVDGNI
+835 FKVDGSVIN
-842 IDFSDTSKFE
+842 FSDPSKFE
-852 VVKNGISYIIYPL
+852 VVKNGIAYVIYPL
-865 NREKVNPDSA
+865 SRDKVNPDNA
-875 IEGFYQKCEIV
+875 INGFYQKCEIV
-886 DDGGTDADKKTF
+886 DEGGTETDKKTF

-906 SVIDSENKPSLPTTV
+906 SVIDSENKPTLPTIV

-933 LFYSDYN
+933 EFYNDYN
-940 FGDNVVYNQE
+940 LSDKVVYNQE
-950 RKMDFASYNWSV
+950 RKMDFASYNWLV

-984 IGTYNGNSY
+984 AGTYNGNSY

-999 FHTYDGSYVGLFGY
+999 FKTKNGSYVGLFGY

-1071 YLAGKDGRIYG
+1071 YLAGKDGKIYG
-1082 YRNSKVYVGG
+1082 YRNSEVYVGG
-1092 LVGFNVGSITNS
+1092 LVGFNVGAITNS
-1104 AADLPRLSLVM
+1104 AADLPRLSLIM

-1149 DTKIAGFAGYNIS
+1149 DTKIAGFAGYNTS

-1176 GNGSKTYGFTPNE
+1176 GNGSKTYSFTPNE

-1214 DGNIAVSGGKNKIY
+1214 DGNIAVSSGKNKIY
-1228 KELQALKGTNEATDS
+1228 KELVALKGNDYTIS

-1249 TDLDANET
+1249 TGLDASET
-1257 AYPYKAV
+1257 EYPYKAV

-1270 ELVHYGEWQVKPK
+1270 KLVHYGEWQVKPK

-1296 DGQNDGYKI
+1296 DGQNNGYKI

-1317 SSNLCVEHDDSGRIS
+1317 SSNLCVEHDDGGRIS

-1345 VDNEKR
+1345 VDNEKI
-1351 TFSNLATSGNTFNTE
+1351 TFNNIAYSDKTFNTE

-1378 QFFPYTTRT
+1378 RFFPYTTRT

-1429 FKTDLTTSETRAQ
+1429 FKTDLSTNETSAQ

-1458 RSVEQ
+1458 RSAEQ

-1519 HDINAQNTGNFFPIA
+1519 HDINAHKTGNFFPIA

-1569 IDSNCFTVG
+1569 IESNCFTVG

-1596 NGATIQRKTTEND
+1596 NGANIQRKTTEND

-1782 GVKTIYPSDIE
+1782 GKDSIYPSDIE
-1793 IENCYTYM
+1793 IGNCYTYM

-1815 FGSVAD
+1815 FGSIAD
-1821 RYGNGEG
+1821 RYGNDEG

-1843 DFDTS
+1843 NFDTS

-1862 AVNNL
+1862 AANNL

-1889 SNYNGDENISNNNT
+1889 SNYYGDENISNNNT
-1903 IVSKTYSELSDVN
+1903 IDSRSYSELSDPT
-1916 MNSSLGDKFKPV
+1916 MNALLGDKFKPV
-1928 TTIDESGVSID
+1928 TTIDESGVPID

-1964 KDNDTIV
+1964 KDDDDTTV

-1991 IDIFDDMDLDS
+1991 IDIFDDMDLDT

-2043 TKDSDGNYRI
+2043 TKDSDGNYHI
-2053 KVKVLKTGSTNI
+2053 KVKALKTGSTDI

-2070 DENNVEFT
+2070 DENKVEFT

-2160 ITIKSNGYNGYI
+2160 ITIKSNGYNGYV
-2172 AISATYNYQGN
+2172 AVTATYDYHGN

-2193 LNNYTIGLHGNN
+2193 LNSYTIGLHGNN
-2205 EYEEIYIK
+2205 EYEEVYIK
-2213 DDGSHELSN
+2213 DDGSYELSN
-2222 PSYGNSTGPNNP
+2222 PSYGDTTGPKNP

-2245 ENGLNNLI
+2245 ENGLKDLVK
-2253 QNIDSN
+2253 NIDLD
-2259 NITLSPLD
+2259 NITLSPFD
-2267 GASDEI
+2267 DATDDI
-2273 KDIINSNKVQIELSN
+2273 KEIINNGKVQIELSN
-2288 DINTNSITN
+2288 DIKTNSITN

-2303 AITLI
+2303 AITLT
-2308 YRGDISP
+2308 YRGDISS

-2327 GNNYSLTVPVTVSV
+2327 GNNYPLTVPVTVNV
-2341 VPYTLTLDANGGNFD
+2341 VPYTLTLNVNGGEFD
-2356 GKDHISINLAG
+2356 GKDHISFNLTG
-2367 TDNIDLSTY
+2367 TEPIDLNNY
-2376 IPTKIGYVFGGWT
+2376 LPTKIGYAFAGWT
-2389 LNDTDYTSNIYP
+2389 LNGTDYTSNTYP
-2401 VVGSNDDVTLVAK
+2401 VTGSNDDVTLVAK
-2414 WTAKQGYISFDNNLL
+2414 WVAKQGYIRFDNNLL
-2429 GSYNKVEDVL
+2429 DSYNKIEDVL
-2439 CTYDADKVNV
+2439 CTYNANKVNI

-2461 FCNEEGDLIID
+2461 FIDNNGNLIID
-2472 SNGNVSLTNKEL
+2472 STGNVLKKDL

-2489 LENINDSSKKIVLK
+2489 LENTIDNSKKIVLK
-2503 ANLTDGAK
+2503 ASLTDGVK
-2511 LILSATGSD
+2511 LILQAKGID
-2520 GTSKSRGI
+2520 SRSI
-2528 LYTKNTMLN
+2528 LYDKNTMLN
-2537 VGDTIDLKSTWET
+2537 AGDSIDLKSIWET
-2550 DSSYRFAGYIDNTS
+2550 DTYRFAGYIGSTS
-2564 KELIIDSNG
+2564 KDLIIDSKG
-2573 IFKENLQLDNDIEL
+2573 IFKKDLQLNNDVEL
-2587 TAVFNKTGFKKVDSF
+2587 TAVFYKTGFKKVESF

-2612 NNKSMSNSDLSGV
+2612 NDKSMSNTNLSGV
-2625 SIAKSND
+2625 DIDITTAKD
-2632 VNNNTFILN
+2632 VYNKTFILN
-2641 DDVSLVWKYANNSL
+2641 DDAYLVWKYDNGSL
-2655 VSGSNSSNYLNASYY
+2655 VSGTNSSNSLYASYWLY
-2670 LSGLRYYYILDI
+2670 WGSYFYDLNI
-2682 NSDKQSWIYT
+2682 NNNNNQSWSYE

-2705 KDLYVYLDVADNRFK
+2705 KDLYVYLDVADNKFK

>member
-1 MINITICILSYVK
+1 MLKYYI
-14 IFVVGEILLF
+14 VGEILLF

-58 TIKKNLRQMELDD
+58 AIKKNLRQMELDD

-98 FDNGS
+98 FDNNS

-138 SLNKL
+138 SLNKF

-148 IDPSLTGQFVIE
+148 IDPSLTGQFVVE

-169 GEIPQLTVPFVY
+169 GETPQLTVPFVY
-181 AVYYTEAKDSSS
+181 AVYYTEAKDTND

-204 RYLNLLRLKQNRL
+204 QYLNLLRLKQNRL

-258 KGRIGIGVDETKST
+258 KGRIGIGVDEKKST
-272 FEFVFKDQHGNSSI
+272 FEFVFKDQHGHSTM
-286 YEYDVGIKK
+286 YVYDVGIKK

-304 KTLARTDVTNAVVIG
+304 KTLARTDVTNAVIIG
-319 SNYTFNFV
+319 NNYTFNFV
-327 LDDLSK
+327 LDDLSN
-333 DNTRFKSIFPE
+333 DNTRFKNVFPE
-344 LNAGDDITLTAS
+344 LNPGDDITLTAS
-356 IKSDEGTVINDTRSS
+356 IKSDEGTVINDTRST
-371 VGNSIYAYVKLDD
+371 VGNSIYAYVKPED

-392 RNTAYIFNGRHLRN
+392 NNTAYISNGRHLRN
-406 LDSDSN
+406 LDSDSK
-412 VTNDYSKALLLNDID
+412 VIDDYSKVLLLNDID
-427 FSENGDFYKKYI
+427 FSGNGDFYKKYI

-446 IDVNIVTGSGSVYA
+446 IDVNVVAGSGSVYA
-460 KSVPCFKGISN
+460 KSVPLFKGILN
-471 DNLNTFDGNGFTI
+471 DNLNTLDGNGFTI
-484 KELATKNA
+484 KELATRSA
-492 LFSNVN
+492 LFSTVN

-503 SNLALTGEKVYG
+503 SNLTLTGEKVYG
-515 VDYVGGL
+515 NNYAGGL

-527 NGASV
+527 NGSNV
-532 NIKNCKNYLDSGSDI
+532 TVKNCKIYLNSGSDI
-547 PTSIDSND
+547 PTSIDSDD

-561 WIYAKTSGGFVGLNN
+561 WIYAKTSGGLVGLNN

-589 IGLSTSDAIT
+589 IGLSTTDAIT
-599 GGLVGLNNGTL
+599 GGLVGLNNGNL
-610 TVDKSYT
+610 TIDKSYT

-630 GKNNGTVDIS
+630 GNNKGIVDIS

-645 GFIGTDGNTN
+645 GFIGTDGNQN
-655 AQLAGFVPSKVR
+655 AHLAGFVPSKVR

-681 NSNRNI
+681 DSNRNI
-687 GSFYGIDLNS
+687 NGFYGIDLNS

-722 EGSIAEYTKG
+722 EGSTTEYTKG

-740 DLGDAFDSVG
+740 DLGDAFDFVG
-750 KSNPYKLMGISL
+750 KSNPYELMGVSL
-762 TSYNNHKLKGMDHY
+762 ASYKNHKLKGMDHY

-791 EQYSNKSYGFDGGNV
+791 EQYSNDSYGFDGGNV

-827 EDINASGS
+827 EDINTGDS
-835 FKVDGNI
+835 FKVDGSVIN
-842 IDFSDTSKFE
+842 FSDTSKFE
-852 VVKNGISYIIYPL
+852 VVKNGIAYVIYPL
-865 NREKVNPDSA
+865 RRDKVNPDNA
-875 IEGFYQKCEIV
+875 INGFYQKCEIV
-886 DDGGTDADKKTF
+886 DEGGTEADKKTF

-906 SVIDSENKPSLPTTV
+906 SVIDSENKPTLPTIV

-933 LFYSDYN
+933 EFYSDYN
-940 FGDNVVYNQE
+940 LGDKVVYNQE
-950 RKMDFASYNWSV
+950 RKMDFVSYNWSV

-969 INVQKPIGENEANAF
+969 INVQKPIGENETNAF
-984 IGTYNGNSY
+984 VGTYNGNSY

-999 FHTYDGSYVGLFGY
+999 FHTIDGSYVGLFGY

-1071 YLAGKDGRIYG
+1071 YLSGKDGKIYG
-1082 YRNSKVYVGG
+1082 YRNSEVYVGG
-1092 LVGFNVGSITNS
+1092 LVGFNVGAIANS
-1104 AADLPRLSLVM
+1104 AADLPRLSLIM

-1149 DTKIAGFAGYNIS
+1149 DTKIAGFAGYNTS
-1162 VINNSYCATTLISA
+1162 VINNSYCATTLTSA
-1176 GNGSKTYGFTPNE
+1176 GNGSKTYGFAPNE
-1189 GGGSVKNS
+1189 GGGTVKNS

-1209 NLYSY
+1209 SLYSY
-1214 DGNIAVSGGKNKIY
+1214 DGNIAVSSGKNKIY
-1228 KELQALKGTNEATDS
+1228 KELVALKGTNEAAVS

-1249 TDLDANET
+1249 TGLDANET
-1257 AYPYKAV
+1257 EYPYRAV

-1317 SSNLCVEHDDSGRIS
+1317 SSNLCVEHDDGGRIS

-1345 VDNEKR
+1345 VDNESIMF
-1351 TFSNLATSGNTFNTE
+1351 TNLATSGNVFNTK

-1387 DTGSDYIYLAN
+1387 DTGSDYIYLDN

-1409 DNQNKS
+1409 DNQKMS

-1429 FKTDLTTSETRAQ
+1429 FKTNLSTNETSAQ

-1458 RSVEQ
+1458 RSAEQ

-1471 AVKNTNT
+1471 VGKNTNT

-1500 VQSADDSNNT
+1500 VQSADDSNNIN
-1510 SKYFAFVQS
+1510 KYFSFVQS

-1596 NGATIQRKTTEND
+1596 NGAIIQRKTTEND

-1628 PKGYSIYNCS
+1628 LKGYSIYNCS

-1671 RCSSVVDIQINCTHT
+1671 GCSSVVDIQINCTHT

-1692 KAEWGNYVRVGGISG
+1692 KAVWGNYVRVGGISG

-1733 EDTLDESY
+1733 EETLNESY
-1741 YENTKVPIDSNGGIA
+1741 YGDTRVPIDSNGGTA
-1756 KKNHSTNIYLAGITG
+1756 NKNDSTNIYLAGITG

-1782 GVKTIYPSDIE
+1782 GKDSIDPSDIE

-1815 FGSVAD
+1815 FGSIAD
-1821 RYGNGEG
+1821 RYGNSNEG

-1843 DFDTS
+1843 NFDTS
-1848 ELPKFIVDDGGANT
+1848 ELPKFIVNDGGATT
-1862 AVNNL
+1862 AVNQL
-1867 MTSDLKNSM
+1867 MTSELKNSM

-1884 YVMHR
+1884 YVMHKN
-1889 SNYNGDENISNNNT
+1889 NYNGDENISNNNT
-1903 IVSKTYSELSDVN
+1903 IDSRSYSELSDPT
-1916 MNSSLGDKFKPV
+1916 MNALLGDKFKSV
-1928 TTIDESGVSID
+1928 TTIDESGVPID

-1959 TVITQ
+1959 TVIRQ
-1964 KDNDTIV
+1964 EDNGTPV

-1981 SAYFVNGNDT
+1981 SAYFINGNDT
-1991 IDIFDDMDLDS
+1991 IDIFDDMDSDT
-2002 YAYKEFVLMKGTSNS
+2002 YAYKEFVLMKDVSSSN
-2017 DLIDLKFEVKDTTYA
+2017 LNNLEFKVKDTTYA

-2043 TKDSDGNYRI
+2043 TIDSDGNYHI
-2053 KVKVLKTGSTNI
+2053 KVKALKTGSTDI

-2078 TDFNLVITADLDI
+2078 TDFNLVITANL
-2091 EVSPNVIYINKGKA
+2091 EVEANPNTIYINKGKA
-2105 DAYLLGYAADRNYID
+2105 DAYLLGYATDRKYID
-2120 VKSTVKKVSY
+2120 VKSTGKKVSY

-2160 ITIKSNGYNGYI
+2160 ITIKSNGYNAYV
-2172 AISATYNYQGN
+2172 AVSASYDYHGEN
-2183 VYTVNTNINV
+2183 YTVNTNINV
-2193 LNNYTIGLHGNN
+2193 LNSYTFGLHGNN
-2205 EYEEIYIK
+2205 EYEEVYIK
-2213 DDGSHELSN
+2213 DDGSYELSN
-2222 PSYGNSTGPNNP
+2222 PSYGDTTGPKNP

-2245 ENGLNNLI
+2245 ENGLKDLVK
-2253 QNIDSN
+2253 NIDLD
-2259 NITLSPLD
+2259 NITLSPFD
-2267 GASDEI
+2267 DATDDI
-2273 KDIINSNKVQIELSN
+2273 KEIINNGKVQIELSN
-2288 DINTNSITN
+2288 DININSITN

-2303 AITLI
+2303 AIALI
-2308 YRGDISP
+2308 YRGDIST

-2320 TLNLSNN
+2320 NLNLSNN
-2327 GNNYSLTVPVTVSV
+2327 GNNYPLTVPVTVNV
-2341 VPYTLTLDANGGNFD
+2341 VPYTLTLNANGGDFD

-2367 TDNIDLSTY
+2367 TDPIELSTY
-2376 IPTKIGYVFGGWT
+2376 IPTRIGYHFAGWT
-2389 LNDTDYTSNIYP
+2389 LNGTDYTSNTYP
-2401 VVGSNDDVTLVAK
+2401 VTGSNDDVTLVAK
-2414 WTAKQGYISFDNNLL
+2414 WVAKQGYIRFDNNLL
-2429 GSYNKVEDVL
+2429 DSYNKIEDVL
-2439 CTYDADKVNV
+2439 CTYNADKVNI

-2461 FCNEEGDLIID
+2461 FIDNSGNLIID
-2472 SNGNVSLTNKEL
+2472 STGNVLKKDL

-2489 LENINDSSKKIVLK
+2489 LENTIDNSKKIVLK
-2503 ANLTDGAK
+2503 ASLTDGVK
-2511 LILSATGSD
+2511 LILQAKGID
-2520 GTSKSRGI
+2520 SRSI
-2528 LYTKNTMLN
+2528 LYDKNTMLN
-2537 VGDTIDLKSTWET
+2537 AGDSIDLKSIWET
-2550 DSSYRFAGYIDNTS
+2550 DTSYKFAGYINSVS
-2564 KELIIDSNG
+2564 KEWIIDPQGKFLSNV
-2573 IFKENLQLDNDIEL
+2573 QLDNDIEL
-2587 TAVFNKTGFKKVDSF
+2587 TAVFYKTGFKKVDSF
-2602 TNNKEYLIVS
+2602 TNNKEYLIIS
-2612 NNKSMSNSDLSGV
+2612 NDYALSGTRV
-2625 SIAKSND
+2625 NDYTLKGINIAKQLDSFGNTYIED
-2632 VNNNTFILN
+2632 NYKDLVWTRDQNNNLYLTADQKLYGNSIWFSTSFT
-2641 DDVSLVWKYANNSL
+2641 VS
-2655 VSGSNSSNYLNASYY
+2655 SSNQAWNYN
-2670 LSGLRYYYILDI
+2670 
-2682 NSDKQSWIYT
+2682 N
-2692 NGGLYTNYTYVLS
+2692 NNLYTGRYTIT
-2705 KDLYVYLDVADNRFK
+2705 YVYLDSSNNFT
-2720 CDNNSNNKGIEIYE
+2720 CDNNNYHKNIEIYE
-2734 KSDEIVVDY
+2734 KVENIVTDK
-2743 YQTTTS
+2743 YQSTNT
-2749 EGGS
+2749 GGGE

>member
-1 MINITICILSYVK
+1 MLKYYI
-14 IFVVGEILLF
+14 VGEILLF

-58 TIKKNLRQMELDD
+58 SIRKNLRQMELDD

-98 FDNGS
+98 FVNGS

-148 IDPSLTGQFVIE
+148 IDPSLTGQFVVE

-169 GEIPQLTVPFVY
+169 GETPQLTVPFVY
-181 AVYYTEAKDSSS
+181 AVYYTEAKDTND

-204 RYLNLLRLKQNRL
+204 QYLNLLRLKQNRL

-258 KGRIGIGVDETKST
+258 KGRIGIGVDEKKST
-272 FEFVFKDQHGNSSI
+272 FEFVFKDQHGHSSM
-286 YEYDVGIKK
+286 YVYDVGIKK

-304 KTLARTDVTNAVVIG
+304 KTLARTDVTNAVVIS

-333 DNTRFKSIFPE
+333 DNARFKNIFPE

-356 IKSDEGTVINDTRSS
+356 IKSDEGTVINDTRST
-371 VGNSIYAYVKLDD
+371 VGNSIYAYVKSED

-392 RNTAYIFNGRHLRN
+392 KNTAYISNGRHLRN

-412 VTNDYSKALLLNDID
+412 VIDDYSKALLLNDID

-446 IDVNIVTGSGSVYA
+446 IDVSVVTGSGSVYA
-460 KSVPCFKGISN
+460 KSVPVFKGILN
-471 DNLNTFDGNGFTI
+471 DNLNTLDGNGFTI
-484 KELATKNA
+484 KELATRSA
-492 LFSNVN
+492 LFSTVN

-503 SNLALTGEKVYG
+503 SNLTLTGEKVYG
-515 VDYVGGL
+515 NNYAGGL

-527 NGASV
+527 NGSNV
-532 NIKNCKNYLDSGSDI
+532 TVKNCKIYLNSGSDI
-547 PTSIDSND
+547 PTSIDSDD

-561 WIYAKTSGGFVGLNN
+561 WIYAKTSGGLVGLNN

-589 IGLSTSDAIT
+589 IGLSTTDAIT
-599 GGLVGLNNGTL
+599 GGLVGLNNGNL
-610 TVDKSYT
+610 TIDKSYT

-630 GKNNGTVDIS
+630 GNNKGIVDIS

-645 GFIGTDGNTN
+645 GFIGTDGNQN
-655 AQLAGFVPSKVR
+655 AHLAGFVPSKVR

-681 NSNRNI
+681 DSNRNI
-687 GSFYGIDLNS
+687 NGFYGIDLNS

-722 EGSIAEYTKG
+722 EGSTTEYTKG

-740 DLGDAFDSVG
+740 DLGDAFDFVG
-750 KSNPYKLMGISL
+750 KSNPYELMGVFL
-762 TSYNNHKLKGMDHY
+762 ASYKNHKLKGMDHY

-791 EQYSNKSYGFDGGNV
+791 EQYSNDSYGFDGGNV

-827 EDINASGS
+827 EDINTGDS
-835 FKVDGNI
+835 FKVDGSVIN
-842 IDFSDTSKFE
+842 FSDTSKFE
-852 VVKNGISYIIYPL
+852 VVKNGIAYVIYPL
-865 NREKVNPDSA
+865 RRDKVNPDNA
-875 IEGFYQKCEIV
+875 INGFYQKCEIV
-886 DDGGTDADKKTF
+886 DEGGTEADKKTF

-906 SVIDSENKPSLPTTV
+906 SVIDSENKPSLPTIV

-940 FGDNVVYNQE
+940 LGDKVVYNQE

-969 INVQKPIGENEANAF
+969 INVQKPIGENETNAF
-984 IGTYNGNSY
+984 VGTYNGNSY

-999 FHTYDGSYVGLFGY
+999 FKTKNGSYVGLFGY

-1047 AYFGVLVGYNEKGG
+1047 AYFGVLVGYNEKGA

-1071 YLAGKDGRIYG
+1071 YLAGKDGKIYG
-1082 YRNSKVYVGG
+1082 YRNSEVYVGG
-1092 LVGFNVGSITNS
+1092 LVGFNVGAITNS
-1104 AADLPRLSLVM
+1104 AADLPRLSLIM

-1149 DTKIAGFAGYNIS
+1149 DTKIAGFAGYNTS
-1162 VINNSYCATTLISA
+1162 VINSSYCATTLTSA
-1176 GNGSKTYGFTPNE
+1176 GNGSKTYSFAPIE

-1214 DGNIAVSGGKNKIY
+1214 DGNIAVSAGKNKIY
-1228 KELQALKGTNEATDS
+1228 KELADLKGTNVASDS

-1249 TDLDANET
+1249 TGLDANET
-1257 AYPYKAV
+1257 VYPYRAV

-1270 ELVHYGEWQVKPK
+1270 DLVHYGEWQVKPK

-1296 DGQNDGYKI
+1296 DGQNNGYKI

-1317 SSNLCVEHDDSGRIS
+1317 SSNLCVEHDDGGRIS

-1345 VDNEKR
+1345 VDNEKI
-1351 TFSNLATSGNTFNTE
+1351 TFNNIAYSDKTFNTE

-1378 QFFPYTTRT
+1378 RFFPYTTRT

-1429 FKTDLTTSETRAQ
+1429 FKTDLSTNETSAQ

-1458 RSVEQ
+1458 RSAQQ

-1471 AVKNTNT
+1471 VGKNTNI

-1596 NGATIQRKTTEND
+1596 NGAIIQRKTTEND

-1671 RCSSVVDIQINCTHT
+1671 GCSSVVDIQINCTHT

-1837 YLDRSA
+1837 YLNRSA

-1889 SNYNGDENISNNNT
+1889 NNYYGDENISNNNT
-1903 IVSKTYSELSDVN
+1903 IDSRSYSELSDPT
-1916 MNSSLGDKFKPV
+1916 MNALLGDKFKSV
-1928 TTIDESGVSID
+1928 TTIDESGVPID

-1964 KDNDTIV
+1964 KDNDTTV

-1981 SAYFVNGNDT
+1981 SAYFVKGNDT
-1991 IDIFDDMDLDS
+1991 IDIFDDMDLDT
-2002 YAYKEFVLMKGTSNS
+2002 YAYKEFVLMKGVSSSN
-2017 DLIDLKFEVKDTTYA
+2017 LYNLEFKVKDTTYA

-2043 TKDSDGNYRI
+2043 TKDTDGNYHI
-2053 KVKVLKTGSTNI
+2053 KVKALKTGSTDI

-2070 DENNVEFT
+2070 NENDVEFT
-2078 TDFNLVITADLDI
+2078 TDFNLVITANLDI

-2105 DAYLLGYAADRNYID
+2105 DTYKLGYAVDKKYID
-2120 VKSTVKKVSY
+2120 VKSTGKKVSY
-2130 SKNVTWNFVS
+2130 SKDVTWNFVS
-2140 SKVGADEEYDALDIN
+2140 SKVGADEEYDALDVN

-2160 ITIKSNGYNGYI
+2160 ITIKSNGYNAYV
-2172 AISATYNYQGN
+2172 AVSASYDYHGEN
-2183 VYTVNTNINV
+2183 YTVNTNVNV
-2193 LNNYTIGLHGNN
+2193 LNSYTFGLHGNN
-2205 EYEEIYIK
+2205 EYEELYIK
-2213 DDGSHELSN
+2213 EDGTYELSN
-2222 PSYGNSTGPNNP
+2222 PSYGSTTGPKNP
-2234 DSKYFI
+2234 NSKYFI

-2245 ENGLNNLI
+2245 ENGLKDLVK
-2253 QNIDSN
+2253 NINVD
-2259 NITLSPLD
+2259 NITLSPFD
-2267 GASDEI
+2267 DATDEI
-2273 KDIINSNKVQIELSN
+2273 KDIINNGKVQIELSN
-2288 DINTNSITN
+2288 DININSITN

-2308 YRGDISP
+2308 YRGDIST

-2320 TLNLSNN
+2320 NLNLSNN
-2327 GNNYSLTVPVTVSV
+2327 GNNYPLTVPVTVNV
-2341 VPYTLTLDANGGNFD
+2341 VPYTLTLNANGGEFE
-2356 GKDHISINLAG
+2356 GKDHLSFNLTG
-2367 TDNIDLSTY
+2367 TDSIDLTAY
-2376 IPTKIGYVFGGWT
+2376 VPTKNGYDFVGWT
-2389 LNDTDYTSNIYP
+2389 LNGSDYTSHVYP
-2401 VVGSNDDVTLVAK
+2401 VVGSNNDVTLVAK
-2414 WTAKQGYISFDNNLL
+2414 WNAKKGYISFDNNLPD
-2429 GSYNKVEDVL
+2429 SDNKVQDVM
-2439 CTYDADKVNV
+2439 CTYDADMVDI
-2449 PEFTYDSQILNG
+2449 PEFAYDSQIFNG
-2461 FCNEEGDLIID
+2461 FID
-2472 SNGNVSLTNKEL
+2472 NNGNLIVDSTGNVVKKDL

-2489 LENINDSSKKIVLK
+2489 LENTIDNSKKIVLK
-2503 ANLTDGAK
+2503 ASLTDGVKLFLQAK
-2511 LILSATGSD
+2511 GID
-2520 GTSKSRGI
+2520 SRSI
-2528 LYTKNTMLN
+2528 LYAQNTMLN
-2537 VGDTIDLKSTWET
+2537 VGDRIDLKSIWET
-2550 DSSYRFAGYIDNTS
+2550 DPSYKFAGYIDSVS
-2564 KELIIDSNG
+2564 KELIIDSHG
-2573 IFKENLQLDNDIEL
+2573 IFKTNLQLDNDVTL
-2587 TAVFNKTGFKKVDSF
+2587 TAVFYKTGFKKVDNF

-2612 NNKSMSNSDLSGV
+2612 NNKSMSNANLSGV
-2625 SIAKSND
+2625 SIKLKND
-2632 VNNNTFILN
+2632 VRNNNYILN
-2641 DDVSLVWKYANNSL
+2641 DDDSLVWKYDNGYL
-2655 VSGSNSSNYLNASYY
+2655 VSSSNTNNYLNASYTGAFGYYNYY
-2670 LSGLRYYYILDI
+2670 LNI

>member
-1 MINITICILSYVK
+1 MLKYL
-14 IFVVGEILLF
+14 VVGEILLF
-24 LVMIKKNKGFTLTE
+24 LVMNKKNKGFTLTE

-58 TIKKNLRQMELDD
+58 SIRKNLRQMELDD

-86 LYTSGLSNYYDP
+86 LYTSGLSNYYNP
-98 FDNGS
+98 FVNGS

-143 LGDNT
+143 LGDNV
-148 IDPSLTGQFVIE
+148 IDSSLTGQFVIE
-160 YMPYAKYET
+160 FMPYAKYEN
-169 GEIPQLTVPFVY
+169 GEMPQLTVPFVY
-181 AVYYTEAKDSSS
+181 AVYYTEAKGTND

-204 RYLNLLRLKQNRL
+204 QYLNLLRLKQNRL

-258 KGRIGIGVDETKST
+258 KGRIGIGVDEKKST
-272 FEFVFKDQHGNSSI
+272 FEFVFKDQHGHSSM
-286 YEYDVGIKK
+286 YVYDVGIKK
-295 LYQVDSVGK
+295 LYKVDSVGK

-319 SNYTFNFV
+319 NNYTFNFV

-333 DNTRFKSIFPE
+333 DNTRFKNIFPE

-356 IKSDEGTVINDTRSS
+356 IKSDEGTVINDTRSTI
-371 VGNSIYAYVKLDD
+371 GNSIYAYVKPED

-392 RNTAYIFNGRHLRN
+392 KNTAYISNGRHLRN
-406 LDSDSN
+406 LHSDSS
-412 VTNDYSKALLLNDID
+412 VINDYSKALLLNDID

-446 IDVNIVTGSGSVYA
+446 IDVNVVTGSGSVYV
-460 KSVPCFKGISN
+460 KSVPVFKGILN
-471 DNLNTFDGNGFTI
+471 DNLNTLDGNGFTI
-484 KELATKNA
+484 KELATRSA
-492 LFSNVN
+492 LFSIVN

-515 VDYVGGL
+515 NNFAGGL

-527 NGASV
+527 NSSNV
-532 NIKNCKNYLDSGSDI
+532 TIKNCKIYLDSGSDI
-547 PTSIDSND
+547 PTSIDSNV

-561 WIYAKTSGGFVGLNN
+561 WIYAKTSGGLVGLNN
-576 GNLKIESSFVATN
+576 GLLRIESSFVATN
-589 IGLSTSDAIT
+589 IGLSASDATT
-599 GGLVGLNNGTL
+599 GGLVGLNNGYL
-610 TVDKSYT
+610 TIDKSYT

-630 GKNNGTVDIS
+630 GNNEGIADIS

-645 GFIGTDGNTN
+645 GFIGTDGNQN
-655 AQLAGFVPSKVR
+655 AHLAGFVPSKVR
-667 NISNSYTVIFKGQL
+667 KISNSYTVIFKGQL
-681 NSNRNI
+681 DSNRNI

-702 SKYYATVESYDN
+702 SKYYATVRSYDI

-722 EGSIAEYTKG
+722 EGSTTEYTMG

-740 DLGDAFDSVG
+740 DLGDAFDSAG

-762 TSYNNHKLKGMDHY
+762 TTYNNHKLKGMDHY

-791 EQYSNKSYGFDGGNV
+791 EQYSDKSYGFDGGNV
-806 DLSLTSDMK
+806 VLSLTSDME

-835 FKVDGNI
+835 FKVDGSVIN
-842 IDFSDTSKFE
+842 FSDPSKFE
-852 VVKNGISYIIYPL
+852 VVKNGITYVIYPL
-865 NREKVNPDSA
+865 SRDKVNPDNA
-875 IEGFYQKCEIV
+875 INGFYQKCEIV
-886 DDGGTDADKKTF
+886 DDGGSDDDKKTF

-906 SVIDSENKPSLPTTV
+906 SVIDSENKPSSPTIV

-940 FGDNVVYNQE
+940 LGDKVVYNQE

-984 IGTYNGNSY
+984 VGTYNGNSY

-1013 NKGTIKNVVVAT
+1013 NKGTIKNIVVAT

-1047 AYFGVLVGYNEKGG
+1047 AYFGVLVGYNEKDG

-1071 YLAGKDGRIYG
+1071 YLAGKDGKIYG
-1082 YRNSKVYVGG
+1082 YRNSEVYVGG
-1092 LVGFNVGSITNS
+1092 LVGFNVGVITNS
-1104 AADLPRLSLVM
+1104 AADLPRLSLIM

-1149 DTKIAGFAGYNIS
+1149 DTKIAGFAGYNTS
-1162 VINNSYCATTLISA
+1162 VINNSYCATTLTSA
-1176 GNGSKTYGFTPNE
+1176 GNGSKTYSFTPNE

-1214 DGNIAVSGGKNKIY
+1214 DGNIAVSSGKNKIY
-1228 KELQALKGTNEATDS
+1228 KELVALKGTNVASVS

-1249 TDLDANET
+1249 TSLDANET
-1257 AYPYKAV
+1257 VYPYRAV

-1270 ELVHYGEWQVKPK
+1270 DLVHYGEWQVKPK

-1317 SSNLCVEHDDSGRIS
+1317 SSNLCVEHDDGGRVS

-1345 VDNEKR
+1345 VDNEKI
-1351 TFSNLATSGNTFNTE
+1351 TFSNLATSKKVFNTE

-1387 DTGSDYIYLAN
+1387 DTGSDYIYLVN

-1409 DNQNKS
+1409 DNQTKS

-1429 FKTDLTTSETRAQ
+1429 FDTKLTTSETSAQ

-1458 RSVEQ
+1458 RSAQQ

-1471 AVKNTNT
+1471 VGKNTNT
-1478 YGTMDNRTQFTYLM
+1478 YVTMNNRTQFTYLM

-1500 VQSADDSNNT
+1500 VQSADDSNNI

-1519 HDINAQNTGNFFPIA
+1519 HDINAQKSGNFFPIA

-1539 NKSYNSYEVDL
+1539 NKYYNSYEVDL

-1569 IDSNCFTVG
+1569 IESNCFTVG

-1620 GVAYDYNN
+1620 GVAYDYND

-1686 KNGSFN
+1686 KNGLFN
-1692 KAEWGNYVRVGGISG
+1692 KAVWGNYVRVGGISG
-1707 AGLSDINNSKLGGIF
+1707 AGLSDISNSKLGGIF

-1733 EDTLDESY
+1733 EETLNESY
-1741 YENTKVPIDSNGGIA
+1741 YDGTKIPIDSIGGTA

-1782 GVKTIYPSDIE
+1782 GKDSIDPSDIE

-1821 RYGNGEG
+1821 RYGNDEG

-1848 ELPKFIVDDGGANT
+1848 ELPKFIVDDGGAKT

-1889 SNYNGDENISNNNT
+1889 NNYYGDENISNNNT
-1903 IVSKTYSELSDVN
+1903 IDSRSYSELSDPN
-1916 MNSSLGDKFKPV
+1916 MYALLGDKFKPV
-1928 TTIDESGVSID
+1928 TTIDESGVPID

-1964 KDNDTIV
+1964 KDNDTPV

-1981 SAYFVNGNDT
+1981 SAYFINGNDT
-1991 IDIFDDMDLDS
+1991 IDIFDDMESDK
-2002 YAYKEFVLMKGTSNS
+2002 YAYKEFVLMKGTSSNDLNS
-2017 DLIDLKFEVKDTTYA
+2017 LEFKVKDTNYA
-2032 ELVKI
+2032 QLVKI

-2043 TKDSDGNYRI
+2043 TKDSDGNYHI
-2053 KVKVLKTGSTNI
+2053 KVKALKTGSTDI

-2070 DENNVEFT
+2070 NENNVEFT
-2078 TDFNLVITADLDI
+2078 TDFNLVITANLDI

-2105 DAYLLGYAADRNYID
+2105 DKYLLGYAVDRNYID

-2130 SKNVTWNFVS
+2130 SDKVSWNFVS
-2140 SKVGADEEYDALDIN
+2140 SKVGADVEENDALDIN

-2160 ITIKSNGYNGYI
+2160 ITIKSNGYNGYV
-2172 AISATYNYQGN
+2172 AVTATYDYHGN

-2193 LNNYTIGLHGNN
+2193 LNSYTIGLHGNN
-2205 EYEEIYIK
+2205 EYEEVYIK
-2213 DDGSHELSN
+2213 DDGSYELSN
-2222 PSYGNSTGPNNP
+2222 PSYGDTTGPKNL
-2234 DSKYFI
+2234 DSKYFV

-2253 QNIDSN
+2253 QNIDLN
-2259 NITLSPLD
+2259 NITLSALD

-2273 KDIINSNKVQIELSN
+2273 KDIINSNKVQIELSDN
-2288 DINTNSITN
+2288 ININSITN

-2327 GNNYSLTVPVTVSV
+2327 GNYYLLTVPVTINV
-2341 VPYTLTLDANGGNFD
+2341 VPYTLTLDANGGEFE
-2356 GKDHISINLAG
+2356 GKDHLSFNLTG
-2367 TDNIDLSTY
+2367 TDSIDLTAY
-2376 IPTKIGYVFGGWT
+2376 VPTKNGYDFVGWT
-2389 LNDTDYTSNIYP
+2389 LNGSDYTSHVYP
-2401 VVGSNDDVTLVAK
+2401 VVGSNNDVTLVAK

-2429 GSYNKVEDVL
+2429 DSDKKIQDVL
-2439 CTYDADKVNV
+2439 CTYDANIVDI
-2449 PEFTYDSQILNG
+2449 PQFTYDSQIFDG

-2472 SNGNVSLTNKEL
+2472 SNGNVNVVNKEL
-2484 FNQYL
+2484 YNQYL
-2489 LENINDSSKKIVLK
+2489 LEYINGGSKKILK
-2503 ANLTDGAK
+2503 SKLIDGAK
-2511 LILSATGSD
+2511 LILSATGTD
-2520 GTSKSRGI
+2520 GTNNSRSI
-2528 LYTKNTMLN
+2528 LYTKNTKLN
-2537 VGDTIDLKSTWET
+2537 AGDSIELKSTWET
-2550 DSSYRFAGYIDNTS
+2550 DTYRFAGYIDSTS
-2564 KELIIDSNG
+2564 KDLIIDSKG
-2573 IFKENLQLDNDIEL
+2573 KLVKALQLDGDVTLI
-2587 TAVFNKTGFKKVDSF
+2587 AIFYKTGFVKADSF
-2602 TNNKEYLIVS
+2602 TNNKEYLIISNDYALSSTRVNDYTLKGINVAKQLDSLGNTYIEDNYKDLVWTRDQS
-2612 NNKSMSNSDLSGV
+2612 NNLYLTEDKKLYGYSRWLSTSLTVSSSNQ
-2625 SIAKSND
+2625 AWNY
-2632 VNNNTFILN
+2632 NNNN
-2641 DDVSLVWKYANNSL
+2641 
-2655 VSGSNSSNYLNASYY
+2655 
-2670 LSGLRYYYILDI
+2670 
-2682 NSDKQSWIYT
+2682 
-2692 NGGLYTNYTYVLS
+2692 LYTGRYTIT
-2705 KDLYVYLDVADNRFK
+2705 YVYLDSSNNFT
-2720 CDNNSNNKGIEIYE
+2720 CDNNNYHKNIEIYE
-2734 KSDEIVVDY
+2734 KVENVVTDI
-2743 YQTTTS
+2743 YQSTNT
-2749 EGGS
+2749 GGGE

>member
-1 MINITICILSYVK
+1 MLKYYI
-14 IFVVGEILLF
+14 VGEILLF

-58 TIKKNLRQMELDD
+58 SIRKNLRQMELDD

-148 IDPSLTGQFVIE
+148 IDPSLTGQFVVE

-181 AVYYTEAKDSSS
+181 AVYYTEAKDTND

-204 RYLNLLRLKQNRL
+204 QYLNLLRLKQNRL

-258 KGRIGIGVDETKST
+258 KGRIGIGVDEKRST
-272 FEFVFKDQHGNSSI
+272 FEFVFKDQHGHSSM
-286 YEYDVGIKK
+286 YVYDVGIKK

-304 KTLARTDVTNAVVIG
+304 KILARTDVTNAVVIG

-333 DNTRFKSIFPE
+333 DNTRFKNIFPE

-356 IKSDEGTVINDTRSS
+356 IKSDEGTVINDTRST
-371 VGNSIYAYVKLDD
+371 VGNSIYAYVKSED

-392 RNTAYIFNGRHLRN
+392 KNTAYISNGRHLRN

-412 VTNDYSKALLLNDID
+412 VIDDYSKALLLNDID

-446 IDVNIVTGSGSVYA
+446 IDVSVVTGSGSVYA
-460 KSVPCFKGISN
+460 KSVPLFKGILN
-471 DNLNTFDGNGFTI
+471 DNLNTLDGNGFTI
-484 KELATKNA
+484 KELATRSA
-492 LFSNVN
+492 LFSTVN
-498 KNLII
+498 KKLSI
-503 SNLALTGEKVYG
+503 SNLALTGERVYG
-515 VDYVGGL
+515 NDVAGGL

-527 NGASV
+527 NSSNV
-532 NIKNCKNYLDSGSDI
+532 TIKNCKIYLVSGSDI

-561 WIYAKTSGGFVGLNN
+561 WIYAKTSGGLVGLNN

-589 IGLSTSDAIT
+589 VGLSTTDAIT
-599 GGLVGLNNGTL
+599 GGLVGLNNGNL
-610 TVDKSYT
+610 TIDKSYT

-630 GKNNGTVDIS
+630 GNNEGIVDIS

-645 GFIGTDGNTN
+645 GFIGTDGNQN
-655 AQLAGFVPSKVR
+655 AHLAGFVPSKVR

-681 NSNRNI
+681 DSNRNI

-722 EGSIAEYTKG
+722 EGSTTEYTNG

-740 DLGDAFDSVG
+740 DLGDAFDFVG
-750 KSNPYKLMGISL
+750 KSNPYELMGVSL
-762 TSYNNHKLKGMDHY
+762 ASYKNHKLKGIDHY

-791 EQYSNKSYGFDGGNV
+791 EQYSNDSYGFDGGNV

-827 EDINASGS
+827 EDINTGGS
-835 FKVDGNI
+835 FKVDGSVIN
-842 IDFSDTSKFE
+842 FSDTSKFE
-852 VVKNGISYIIYPL
+852 VVKNGIAYVIYPL
-865 NREKVNPDSA
+865 SRDKVNPDNA
-875 IEGFYQKCEIV
+875 INGFYQKCEIV
-886 DDGGTDADKKTF
+886 DEGGTEADKKTF

-906 SVIDSENKPSLPTTV
+906 SVIDTENKPTLPTIV

-933 LFYSDYN
+933 ELYSDYN
-940 FGDNVVYNQE
+940 LGDKVVYNQE
-950 RKMDFASYNWSV
+950 RKMDFVSYNWSV

-984 IGTYNGNSY
+984 VGTYNGNSY

-999 FHTYDGSYVGLFGY
+999 FHTIDGSYVGLFGY

-1071 YLAGKDGRIYG
+1071 YLAGKDGKIYG
-1082 YRNSKVYVGG
+1082 YRNSEVYVGG
-1092 LVGFNVGSITNS
+1092 LVGFNVGAITNS
-1104 AADLPRLSLVM
+1104 AADLPRLSLIM

-1149 DTKIAGFAGYNIS
+1149 DTKIAGFAGYNTS
-1162 VINNSYCATTLISA
+1162 VINNSYCATTLTSA
-1176 GNGSKTYGFTPNE
+1176 GNGSKTYSFTPNE

-1197 YYLNGGSYLYLD
+1197 FYLNGGSYLYLD

-1214 DGNIAVSGGKNKIY
+1214 DGNIAVSAGKNKIY
-1228 KELQALKGTNEATDS
+1228 KELAALKETSVYTVS

-1249 TDLDANET
+1249 TGLDANET
-1257 AYPYKAV
+1257 EYPYRAV

-1296 DGQNDGYKI
+1296 DGQNNGYKI

-1310 AYDKLAY
+1310 AYDKLTY
-1317 SSNLCVEHDDSGRIS
+1317 SSNLCVEHDDGGRIS

-1345 VDNEKR
+1345 VDNESVIF
-1351 TFSNLATSGNTFNTE
+1351 TNLATSKNVFNTE

-1387 DTGSDYIYLAN
+1387 DEGSDFIYL
-1398 DSPNGNITLTL
+1398 DSDSSPNGNITLTL
-1409 DNQNKS
+1409 DNKRKS

-1429 FKTDLTTSETRAQ
+1429 FNTELTTSETSAQ

-1458 RSVEQ
+1458 RSAEQ

-1471 AVKNTNT
+1471 AVKNINT

-1519 HDINAQNTGNFFPIA
+1519 HDINAQNTGKFFPIA

-1596 NGATIQRKTTEND
+1596 NRAIIQRKTTEND

-1671 RCSSVVDIQINCTHT
+1671 GCSSVVDIQINCTHT

-1692 KAEWGNYVRVGGISG
+1692 KAVWGNYVRVGGISG

-1733 EDTLDESY
+1733 EETLNESY
-1741 YENTKVPIDSNGGIA
+1741 YGDTRVPIDSNGGTA
-1756 KKNHSTNIYLAGITG
+1756 NKNDSTNIYLAGITG

-1782 GVKTIYPSDIE
+1782 GKDSIDPSDIE

-1815 FGSVAD
+1815 FGSIAD
-1821 RYGNGEG
+1821 RYGNSNEG

-1843 DFDTS
+1843 NFDTS
-1848 ELPKFIVDDGGANT
+1848 ELPKFIVNDGGATT
-1862 AVNNL
+1862 AVNQL
-1867 MTSDLKNSM
+1867 MTSELKNSM

-1884 YVMHR
+1884 YVMHKN
-1889 SNYNGDENISNNNT
+1889 NYNGDENISNNNT
-1903 IVSKTYSELSDVN
+1903 IDSRSYSELSDPN
-1916 MNSSLGDKFKPV
+1916 MNALLGDKFKPV
-1928 TTIDESGVSID
+1928 TTIDESGVPID

-1964 KDNDTIV
+1964 KDNDTTV

-1991 IDIFDDMDLDS
+1991 IDIFDDMDFVDT
-2002 YAYKEFVLMKGTSNS
+2002 YAYKEFVLMKGVSNN
-2017 DLIDLKFEVKDTTYA
+2017 DLTDLRFEVKDTNYA

-2043 TKDSDGNYRI
+2043 TKDSNGNYHI
-2053 KVKVLKTGSTNI
+2053 KVKALKTGSTDI

-2070 DENNVEFT
+2070 DENNDEFS
-2078 TDFNLVITADLDI
+2078 TDFNLVITANLDI
-2091 EVSPNVIYINKGKA
+2091 EVNPNTIYINKGKA
-2105 DAYLLGYAADRNYID
+2105 DDYLLGYAVDKNYID

-2130 SKNVTWNFVS
+2130 SDKVSWNFVS

-2160 ITIKSNGYNGYI
+2160 ITIKSNGYNGYV
-2172 AISATYNYQGN
+2172 AVTATYDYHGN
-2183 VYTVNTNINV
+2183 VYTINTNINV
-2193 LNNYTIGLHGNN
+2193 LNSYTIGLHGNN
-2205 EYEEIYIK
+2205 EYEEVYIK
-2213 DDGSHELSN
+2213 DDGSYELSN
-2222 PSYGNSTGPNNP
+2222 PSYGDTTGPKNP

-2245 ENGLNNLI
+2245 ENGLNNLVK
-2253 QNIDSN
+2253 NIDIG
-2259 NITLSPLD
+2259 NIALSPFD
-2267 GASDEI
+2267 DATDDI
-2273 KDIINSNKVQIELSN
+2273 KEIINNGKVQIELSN
-2288 DINTNSITN
+2288 DLKTNSITN

-2303 AITLI
+2303 AITLTH
-2308 YRGDISP
+2308 RGVISP

-2327 GNNYSLTVPVTVSV
+2327 GNNYSLTVPVTVNV
-2341 VPYTLTLDANGGNFD
+2341 VPYVLTLDANGGEFD
-2356 GKDHISINLAG
+2356 GKDHLSFNLTG
-2367 TDNIDLSTY
+2367 TDPIDFSAY
-2376 IPTKIGYVFGGWT
+2376 IPTRIGYDFVGWT
-2389 LNDTDYTSNIYP
+2389 LNGTDYTSSTYP
-2401 VVGSNDDVTLVAK
+2401 VDGLNDDVTLIAK
-2414 WTAKQGYISFDNNLL
+2414 WNAKKGYISFDNNLPNPD
-2429 GSYNKVEDVL
+2429 NKVQDVM
-2439 CTYDADKVNV
+2439 CTYGADMVDI
-2449 PEFTYDSQILNG
+2449 PEFTYDSHIFNG
-2461 FCNEEGDLIID
+2461 FYNENGVLIID
-2472 SNGNVSLTNKEL
+2472 SNGNVVKKEL
-2484 FNQYL
+2484 FNQYVL
-2489 LENINDSSKKIVLK
+2489 KNIEDDTQKTVLK
-2503 ANLTDGAK
+2503 ASLIDGAK
-2511 LILSATGSD
+2511 LVLQAKEFEPRS
-2520 GTSKSRGI
+2520 I
-2528 LYTKNTMLN
+2528 LYAKNTMLN
-2537 VGDTIDLKSTWET
+2537 VGDRIVLKSTWES
-2550 DSSYRFAGYIDNTS
+2550 DSYKFAGYIVDSVS
-2564 KELIIDSNG
+2564 KKLIIDSKG
-2573 IFKENLQLDNDIEL
+2573 IFKEGLQLDRDVEL
-2587 TAVFNKTGFKKVDSF
+2587 TAVFYKTGYKKVDNF
-2602 TNNKEYLIVS
+2602 TNGKDYLIVS
-2612 NNKSMSNSDLSGV
+2612 NKKSISNVDLNGV
-2625 SIAKSND
+2625 SIALKNDAYSN
-2632 VNNNTFILN
+2632 NYILN
-2641 DDVSLVWKYANNSL
+2641 DDDSLVWKYDNGYL
-2655 VSGSNSSNYLNASYY
+2655 VSSSNTNNYLNASYAGAFGYYNYY
-2670 LSGLRYYYILDI
+2670 LNVNG
-2682 NSDKQSWIYT
+2682 NKQSWIYT

-2705 KDLYVYLDVADNRFK
+2705 KDLYIYLDVADNRFK

-2734 KSDEIVVDY
+2734 KSNDIVIDY
-2743 YQTTTS
+2743 YQTVTS
-2749 EGGS
+2749 QGGGE

>member
-1 MINITICILSYVK
+1 MN
-14 IFVVGEILLF
+14 
-24 LVMIKKNKGFTLTE
+24 KKNKGFTLTE

-58 TIKKNLRQMELDD
+58 SIKKNLRQMELDD

-76 YTAVQNRLSE
+76 YTAVQNRLTE

-98 FDNGS
+98 SDKMS
-103 SIKHLGKTPGDYDAS
+103 SIKKLGKTPGDYDAS

-160 YMPYAKYET
+160 FMPFAKYET
-169 GEIPQLTVPFVY
+169 GETPQLTVPFVY
-181 AVYYTEAKDSSS
+181 AVYYTEAKDTND
-193 ENCANNYSSSG
+193 ENCANNYSSAG
-204 RYLNLLRLKQNRL
+204 QYLNLLRLKQNRL

-272 FEFVFKDQHGNSSI
+272 FEFVFKDQHGHSSI
-286 YEYDVGIKK
+286 YVYDVGINK
-295 LYQVDSVGK
+295 LYQVDSSGRKV
-304 KTLARTDVTNAVVIG
+304 LARTDVTNAVVIG

-333 DNTRFKSIFPE
+333 EDTRFKSVFPD

-356 IKSDEGTVINDTRSS
+356 IKSDEGTVINDTRSTI
-371 VGNSIYAYVKLDD
+371 GNSIYAYVKSED

-392 RNTAYIFNGRHLRN
+392 KNTAYISNGRHLRN

-427 FSENGDFYKKYI
+427 FNENGDFYKKYI

-446 IDVNIVTGSGSVYA
+446 IDVNIVAGSGSVFA
-460 KSVPCFKGISN
+460 KSVPVFKGIQN
-471 DNLNTFDGNGFTI
+471 DNLNTLDGNGFNI
-484 KELATKNA
+484 KELATRSA
-492 LFSNVN
+492 LFSTVN

-515 VDYVGGL
+515 NNVAGGL

-527 NGASV
+527 NGANV
-532 NIKNCKNYLDSGSDI
+532 TIKNCKNYLDSGSDI

-555 HLEALR
+555 YLEALR
-561 WIYAKTSGGFVGLNN
+561 WIYAKTSGGFVGFNN
-576 GNLKIESSFVATN
+576 GSLKIESSFVATN
-589 IGLSTSDAIT
+589 IGLSSSDATT
-599 GGLVGLNNGTL
+599 GGLVGLNTSTL
-610 TVDKSYT
+610 TIDKSYA

-630 GKNNGTVDIS
+630 GNNEGIVDIS

-645 GFIGTDGNTN
+645 GFIGTDGSKN

-681 NSNRNI
+681 DPDRELN
-687 GSFYGIDLNS
+687 GFYGIDLNS

-702 SKYYATVESYDN
+702 SKYYATVENYDS
-714 LSKVYYSK
+714 LSRVYYSK
-722 EGSIAEYTKG
+722 EGSNAENTKG

-740 DLGDAFDSVG
+740 VLGDAFDFVG

-791 EQYSNKSYGFDGGNV
+791 EQYSDDSYGFDGGNV
-806 DLSLTSDMK
+806 DLSLTSDME

-827 EDINASGS
+827 EDINAGGS
-835 FKVDGNI
+835 FKVDGSTVN
-842 IDFSDTSKFE
+842 FSDSSKFE
-852 VVKNGISYIIYPL
+852 VVKNGIAYVIYPL
-865 NREKVNPDSA
+865 NRDRINPSNA
-875 IEGFYQKCEIV
+875 IDGFYQKCEIV
-886 DDGGTDADKKTF
+886 DEGGSDDDKKTF

-906 SVIDSENKPSLPTTV
+906 SVIDSENKPSSPTIV

-933 LFYSDYN
+933 EFYSDYN
-940 FGDNVVYNQE
+940 LGDKVVYNQE

-962 YGKNGTS
+962 YGKNSTS
-969 INVQKPIGENEANAF
+969 INVQKPIGENGANAF
-984 IGTYNGNSY
+984 VGTYNGNSY

-1047 AYFGVLVGYNEKGG
+1047 AYFGVLVGYNENGG

-1149 DTKIAGFAGYNIS
+1149 DTKIAGFAGYNTS
-1162 VINNSYCATTLISA
+1162 VINNSYCATTLTSA
-1176 GNGSKTYGFTPNE
+1176 GNGSKTYSFAPNE

-1214 DGNIAVSGGKNKIY
+1214 DGNIAVSSGKNKIY
-1228 KELQALKGTNEATDS
+1228 KELADLKGTNVASDS

-1249 TDLDANET
+1249 TGLDANET
-1257 AYPYKAV
+1257 VYPYRAV

-1270 ELVHYGEWQVKPK
+1270 DLVHYGEWQVKPK

-1317 SSNLCVEHDDSGRIS
+1317 SSNLCVEHDDGGRIS
-1332 EYGYGYYYGADEN
+1332 EYGYGYYYGADEI
-1345 VDNEKR
+1345 VDNEKI
-1351 TFSNLATSGNTFNTE
+1351 TFTNLATSKKVFNTE

-1387 DTGSDYIYLAN
+1387 NTGSDYIYLDSN

-1409 DNQNKS
+1409 DNKTKS

-1429 FKTDLTTSETRAQ
+1429 FDTELTTSETSAQ

-1458 RSVEQ
+1458 RSAEQ

-1471 AVKNTNT
+1471 VGKNTNT
-1478 YGTMDNRTQFTYLM
+1478 YGTMDNRTEFTYLM
-1492 YSKNQGIN
+1492 YSYKRGQY
-1500 VQSADDSNNT
+1500 VQSADDSNNIN
-1510 SKYFAFVQS
+1510 KYFAFVQS
-1519 HDINAQNTGNFFPIA
+1519 HDINAQKSGNFFPIA

-1539 NKSYNSYEVDL
+1539 NKSSGSYEVDL

-1596 NGATIQRKTTEND
+1596 NGAIIQRKTTEND

-1628 PKGYSIYNCS
+1628 PKGYSIHNCS

-1662 VGISKIKID
+1662 IGISKIKID
-1671 RCSSVVDIQINCTHT
+1671 GCSSVVDIQINCTHI

-1692 KAEWGNYVRVGGISG
+1692 KAVWGNYVRVGGISG
-1707 AGLSDINNSKLGGIF
+1707 AGLSDINNSNLGGIF

-1733 EDTLDESY
+1733 EETLNESY
-1741 YENTKVPIDSNGGIA
+1741 YGDTKIPIDSNGGTA
-1756 KKNHSTNIYLAGITG
+1756 KKTDSTNIYLAGITG

-1782 GVKTIYPSDIE
+1782 GVESIDPSDIE

-1815 FGSVAD
+1815 FASVAD

-1843 DFDTS
+1843 DFDTTQ
-1848 ELPKFIVDDGGANT
+1848 LPKFIVTDGGATT
-1862 AVNNL
+1862 AVNKL
-1867 MTSDLKNSM
+1867 MTPELKESM
-1876 LLGSTKWL
+1876 ILGSTKWL
-1884 YVMHR
+1884 YVMHKN
-1889 SNYNGDENISNNNT
+1889 NYYGDENISNNNS
-1903 IVSKTYSELSDVN
+1903 IYQKKYSELSNAN
-1916 MNSSLGDKFKPV
+1916 MSASLGDSFKPV
-1928 TTIDESGVSID
+1928 TTIDESGVPID
-1939 GKYSFSAG
+1939 GKYSFAAG

-1964 KDNDTIV
+1964 KDNDTTV
-1971 NVHYGSWPLE
+1971 YVHYGSWPLA
-1981 SAYFVNGNDT
+1981 SAYFANGNDT
-1991 IDIFDDMDLDS
+1991 IDIFDDMDSDT
-2002 YAYKEFVLMKGTSNS
+2002 YAYKEFILMKGVSNN
-2017 DLIDLKFEVKDTTYA
+2017 DLINLEFKVKDTTYA

-2043 TKDSDGNYRI
+2043 TKDSDGNYHI
-2053 KVKVLKTGSTNI
+2053 KVKALKTGSTDI

-2070 DENNVEFT
+2070 DENSVEFT
-2078 TDFNLVITADLDI
+2078 TNFNLVVTANLDI
-2091 EVSPNVIYINKGKA
+2091 EASPNTIYINKGKA
-2105 DAYLLGYAADRNYID
+2105 DAYLLGYSADKKYID

-2130 SKNVTWNFVS
+2130 SDKVSWNFVS
-2140 SKVGADEEYDALDIN
+2140 SKVGADVEEDDALFTN

-2160 ITIKSNGYNGYI
+2160 ITIKSNGYNGYV
-2172 AISATYNYQGN
+2172 AVSATYDYHGN

-2193 LNNYTIGLHGNN
+2193 LNSYTIGLHGNN

-2213 DDGSHELSN
+2213 DDGSYELSN

-2253 QNIDSN
+2253 RNIDLN

-2267 GASDEI
+2267 SASDEI

-2327 GNNYSLTVPVTVSV
+2327 GYDYSLTVPVTVNV
-2341 VPYTLTLDANGGNFD
+2341 VPYTLTLDANGGDFD
-2356 GKDHISINLAG
+2356 GKDHISINLTG
-2367 TDNIDLSTY
+2367 TNYIDLSTY
-2376 IPTKIGYVFGGWT
+2376 HPTKIGYDFAGWT
-2389 LNDTDYTSNIYP
+2389 LNGTDYTSNTYP
-2401 VVGSNDDVTLVAK
+2401 VTGSNDDVTLVAK
-2414 WTAKQGYISFDNNLL
+2414 WVAKQGYISFDNNLL
-2429 GSYNKVEDVL
+2429 DPNNKVQDVL
-2439 CTYDADKVNV
+2439 CTYDANIVDI
-2449 PEFTYDSQILNG
+2449 PQFAYDSQIFDG

-2472 SNGNVSLTNKEL
+2472 SNGNVNVVNKEL
-2484 FNQYL
+2484 YNQYL
-2489 LENINDSSKKIVLK
+2489 LEYINGGSKKILK
-2503 ANLTDGAK
+2503 AKLIDGAK
-2511 LILSATGSD
+2511 LILSAIGTDGISD
-2520 GTSKSRGI
+2520 SRSI
-2528 LYTKNTMLN
+2528 LYTKDTKLN
-2537 VGDTIDLKSTWET
+2537 AGDSIDLKSIWET
-2550 DSSYRFAGYIDNTS
+2550 DTYRFAGYIDSTS
-2564 KELIIDSNG
+2564 KDLIIDSKG
-2573 IFKENLQLDNDIEL
+2573 KLVKALQLDGDVTL
-2587 TAVFNKTGFKKVDSF
+2587 TAIFYKTGFVKVDSF

-2612 NNKSMSNSDLSGV
+2612 NDKSMSNTNLSGV
-2625 SIAKSND
+2625 DIDITTVKD
-2632 VNNNTFILN
+2632 VYNKTFILN
-2641 DDVSLVWKYANNSL
+2641 DDAYLVWKYDNGSL
-2655 VSGSNSSNYLNASYY
+2655 VSSTNSGNSLYASYWLY
-2670 LSGLRYYYILDI
+2670 RGTYYYDLNI
-2682 NSDKQSWIYT
+2682 NNNNQSWAYE

-2705 KDLYVYLDVADNRFK
+2705 KDLYVYLDAADNKFK

-2734 KSDEIVVDY
+2734 KSDDIVVDY
-2743 YQTTTS
+2743 YQSTNT
-2749 EGGS
+2749 GGGE